1 MKKGLTYISERTGQW
16 RYANNQETE
25 EWVQQTSTY
34 IPLVEIKRGQPVSV
48 ATIKDLEI
56 IANGDDALF
65 EALKNSSD
73 TYVVLTNPSRHE
85 GTIGLALEYTRGEFS
100 IEDGKL
106 VTSEKIHI
114 LTNGKYIEDRDYYA
128 NAFTEADEETVDVTN
143 EEYWPEFF
151 NDYEN
156 SIGKKIYIKGDAD
169 GILTL
174 VPEEAYL
181 AYNNVIVIGFVS
193 DANIKNGEKQL
204 NIGAIEVQILGDDRG
219 SLDSTIFEGILGE
232 DVTIGYQHSQTNGEV
247 CSYTKLFALG
257 ADDDEKFKFS
267 FNFFEDQNK
276 TLPRGFIAIQRLD
289 GATAYVCVNGEV
301 TEEEVINGE
310 SWSAKDRAFVQ
321 VAQYYSAISEKPN
334 TVLGVLDGDP
344 TAKVVAPA
352 GLETYL
358 SNAFAAVSAGK
369 IKSLKDGAIHEAKA
383 LNLIPSQDVG
393 VYKFEADDVGGTYEV
408 YVSSNLL
415 EVITGLYIASR
426 GANYNKGYAVL
437 ADIRFATRQNLI
449 GVYNSGKTGLIKQ
462 GTRAIFLKQ
471 GLFTDPTAPYEPGAT
486 YYLGSHGNV
495 FQVPQ
500 EFYNSIVQVGVA
512 QTDKTLVVA
521 CDNPRKFNIGDLP
534 VGYMK
539 PSVHGHAE
547 YGFWLMDG
555 KTPHK
560 TADAPHLLKNLLEFY
575 DKSELDIR
583 VRAFGA
589 DGNSDF
595 AESFIIP
602 QVNYKSRFSEEN
614 TTGYVAAQIK
624 WLPEAVYKEL
634 PRTPFVRRLV
644 KLTGDDKKST
654 IPDIDITS
662 LMIYG
667 PDEDR
672 MQVPD
677 LEALDIKLFVDVDKT
692 STSRNWVQLEPGFHT
707 INNFEYYGFKWTVKQ
722 IDKVDASHPYGTYVL
737 RAVYSGTENED
748 TEHLDDNVLGVC
760 MQADPFAPP
769 VPLAGYEAKIFITK
783 HDYYSRQFDVEN
795 LFGDYVKESVT
806 DAAGNPWEGNAVS
819 GSAVRKDI
827 KYKVRTD
834 RLAISDA
841 ENNDGT
847 VDAYL
852 KSIYVQSVK
861 DDIEETNVN
870 NINPQERNRFLNGR
884 KVQSDIRFSNPTG
897 NDVWNLDYFRGA
909 LEYFTSDETVN
920 ENNLEA
926 RIANRPFALMPY
938 FIFGK
943 HESAKV
949 ADVEL
954 LKTLGAQDSVEY
966 PHGIVNKGFRG
977 TLNARQLQGAHLGY
991 GEYIFSQNADDTVNA
1006 EDSGRELGHTTIT
1019 IPYIQKYDNRYTMR
1033 IGNVLKYYHGTNLL
1047 DTEELSLNESDGI
1060 LSKKHTFYPNVNT
1073 YKETFSG
1080 LTLKVDN
1087 ENDEF
1092 DFLVSNSDTDF
1103 ANVRAKEYLT
1113 PSSIR
1118 YKYLLHSYQ
1127 NENADT
1133 TYLTEYSAKD
1143 KTSTFDEPMNE
1154 ALQAIYELPLATFQY
1169 NRNFEKVAD
1178 YDKDSYFKR
1187 FFGIIVEQTANTSKK
1202 FKTEETIKNA
1212 TSVDDVEYTYTD
1224 AEKESISEYIKLL
1237 TDDKE
1242 ASLNTNNAIGIL
1254 LKAAKETQER
1264 LLNLEVST
1272 YGKDSPTL
1280 PGADEKNE
1288 NFKANDQKS
1297 TVAGLNRLVKALCRE
1312 VFQDADPSNIDGKG
1326 AWSEDS
1332 ENYSRLDMLDKEVNG
1347 ENAKDDDGQST
1358 RITLAD
1364 VTTYP
1369 DDASVTQEVSTPR
1382 AVVKDTANDDD
1393 FDTAQEYINEVNYTE
1408 VDGTSDKFDGLNDAV
1423 NRIVAKLNTLTADVK
1438 GSDNIKNRPLMLD
1451 YIRQTLETILREI
1464 YDDSN
1469 ATSKT
1474 LEASAYKKTN
1484 VSRIDRLVQSLFN
1497 FDLDTVTKEGTF
1509 KNFNGKDLKYK
1520 VTSETEDNNPTEVAA
1535 LSPESI
1541 EELNETASIIDV
1553 IIQLLTGDEK
1563 TLVRTDYKT
1572 WKDRDITTD
1581 GYKVTVTGEN
1591 GEGVSYN
1598 PTSEGFFDNNKLTL
1612 NHESI
1617 VSRLDTIEKVLQ
1629 LLSLKVQNKLD
1640 FRTIS
1645 VRTDASPYYNVTS
1658 IDDFFNYVE
1667 NVFGITFE
1675 KDGFYATERKSSIKA
1690 ESIKTVQGKDNKKT
1704 ALDLYNIV
1712 YDAVK
1717 RIKNNEWALKYNEVV
1732 LGSDYDD
1739 YLDTN
1744 RTKDTYELLEESAP
1758 THTKDYTVTSDMK
1771 AILKLLYGADKEP
1784 DANDNNNHTI
1794 YDHFKVANEKADNF
1808 VHSSVDNGV
1817 SVLDELYTKLY
1828 TVPTINGA
1836 DGKATTG
1843 DYNSRSGYSTL
1854 RYDPMSPRGVVPSS
1868 DENNPSLLGMGR
1880 RSKFIAQAGK
1890 DAPLSRIDI
1899 LENEV
1904 KAIYRLVGFG
1914 STAHD
1919 SYYNGK
1925 LTFGIGS
1932 AVPSELWGSDVVSS
1946 NPADNNGKIVSING
1960 SEKDDIHNRYH
1971 EIDLTTSKENIFH
1984 LSAIAVQ
1991 AYYNTVDIADLLTSK
2006 DSNGNRVAAVYEKA
2020 EQPDDKADTKYQNV
2034 EGNLQETVIKSS
2046 YKDAYKSYSIF
2057 ESIQKALYYAAKINK
2072 DLIDF
2077 KKDVYKDR
2085 DERIE
2090 NDKQI
2095 WAVLGDEYNFNDKG
2109 VELEDKTK
2117 TVSSRLIS
2125 IENTI
2130 ENTIEKDITPT
2141 VTDNKEK
2148 IAKLR
2153 EELGKSDDASGSKT
2167 VYGRVK
2173 ALEDA
2178 EQAIT
2183 AITKSLENTDT
2194 AAGVTFVNKTEK
2206 DEVYKNLE
2214 GSSVQDDP
2222 DDIEDVVL
2230 ATKASV
2236 EILVQAAVTE
2246 LQNEM
2251 TAAIQNNRKLAAMMA
2266 YMKCDDIKA
2275 NANAVQFVRSGGNWS
2290 GYDMQEKELAFTVGN
2305 GTTGRLAAAD
2315 TYKKYCG
2322 EDMIEIELEDYVD
2335 HLKFKAYVPYKADIT
2350 ANGMY
2355 ENQSFKYGSGNH
2367 ATSLDDDSYTV
2378 IID

>member
-48 ATIKDLEI
+48 VTIKDLEI
-56 IANGDDALF
+56 VAKGDNALF

-85 GTIGLALEYTRGEFS
+85 STIGLALEYTKGEFS
-100 IEDGKL
+100 INKDGEL
-106 VTSEKIHI
+106 VTSDKIHI
-114 LTNGKYIEDRDYYA
+114 LTNGKYIEDKDYYA

-143 EEYWPEFF
+143 EEYWPDFF

-181 AYNNVIVIGFVS
+181 AYNNVIVLGFVS
-193 DANIKNGEKQL
+193 DANINNGEKQL

-219 SLDSTIFEGILGE
+219 SLDATIFEGILGE
-232 DVTIGYQHSQTNGEV
+232 DVTIGRRYSQINGEI

-267 FNFFEDQNK
+267 FNFFEDQEK
-276 TLPRGFIAIQRLD
+276 ALPKGFIAIQRLD
-289 GATAYVCVNGEV
+289 GATAYVCVNGKV
-301 TEEEVINGE
+301 TEDEVINQEG
-310 SWSAKDRAFVQ
+310 WSAKDRAFVQ
-321 VAQYYSAISEKPN
+321 VAQYYSAISGKPN
-334 TVLGVLDGDP
+334 TVLGVLDENP
-344 TAKVVAPA
+344 KAKVVAPA

-369 IKSLKDGAIHEAKA
+369 IKSLKDGVEHEAKA
-383 LNLIPSQDVG
+383 LNLLPSQDVG
-393 VYKFEADDVGGTYEV
+393 VYKLEADDVGGTYEV

-471 GLFTDPTAPYEPGAT
+471 GLFTDPTSPYEPGAT
-486 YYLGSHGNV
+486 YYLGSHGNI

-512 QTDKTLVVA
+512 QTEKTLIVS
-521 CDNPRKFNIGDLP
+521 CDNSRKFNIGDLP

-539 PSVHGHAE
+539 PSVHGQAE
-547 YGFWLMDG
+547 FGFWLMDG

-560 TADAPHLLKNLLEFY
+560 VDDAPHLLKNLLEFY
-575 DKSELDIR
+575 DKSELD
-583 VRAFGA
+583 VKKRAFGA

-614 TTGYVAAQIK
+614 ETGYVAAQIK
-624 WLPEAVYKEL
+624 WLPEAVYKEM

-644 KLTGDDKKST
+644 TLAGDDKKAT

-707 INNFEYYGFKWTVKQ
+707 VNNFEYYGFKWTVKQ
-722 IDKVDASHPYGTYVL
+722 IDKVDVSHPYGTYVL
-737 RAVYSGTENED
+737 HAVYSGTENED
-748 TEHLDDNVLGVC
+748 TEILDDSVLGVC

-769 VPLAGYEAKIFITK
+769 VSLAGFEAKVFVTK

-795 LFGDYVKESVT
+795 LFGDYVKESIT
-806 DAAGNPWEGNAVS
+806 DATGKPWEGNAVS

-834 RLAISDA
+834 YLEMSD
-841 ENNDGT
+841 EDTVGGT
-847 VDAYL
+847 VEAYL
-852 KSIYVQSVK
+852 KNIYVQSAK
-861 DDIEETNVN
+861 DEIEETNVN
-870 NINPQERNRFLNGR
+870 NIEPQVRNKFLNER
-884 KVQSDIRFSNPTG
+884 KVQSDIRFSNPSG
-897 NDVWNLDYFRGA
+897 IDVWNLDYFRGA
-909 LEYFTSDETVN
+909 LEYFTSDANVTEA
-920 ENNLEA
+920 NLEA
-926 RIANRPFALMPY
+926 RIANRPLALMPY
-938 FIFGK
+938 FIFRN
-943 HESAKV
+943 HENAKV
-949 ADVEL
+949 ADAEL
-954 LKTLGAQDSVEY
+954 LKTLDAQDSVEY
-966 PHGIVNKGFRG
+966 PHGIVNKGYRG

-991 GEYIFSQNADDTVNA
+991 GEYIFSQNADDTINT
-1006 EDSGRELGHTTIT
+1006 EDSGAELGHTTIT
-1019 IPYIQKYDNRYTMR
+1019 IPYIQKYDNKYTMR
-1033 IGNVLKYYHGTNLL
+1033 IGNVLKHYHGTHLL

-1060 LSKKHTFYPNVNT
+1060 LTKKHTLYPNVVT
-1073 YKETFSG
+1073 YKETFGG
-1080 LTLKVDN
+1080 LTIKIDN

-1092 DFLVSNSDTDF
+1092 DFLKGNSDDDF
-1103 ANVRAKEYLT
+1103 VTVKALNLI

-1133 TYLTEYSAKD
+1133 SYLTDYSAKN

-1169 NRNFEKVAD
+1169 NRNFEKEAT

-1202 FKTEETIKNA
+1202 FKTSEDPIKNK
-1212 TSVDDVEYTYTD
+1212 TSVDEVEYTYTD
-1224 AEKESISEYIKLL
+1224 DERESISEYIKLL
-1237 TDDKE
+1237 TDDKD

-1280 PGADEKNE
+1280 PGADTLNDD
-1288 NFKANDQKS
+1288 FKANDQKS

-1312 VFQDADPSNIDGKG
+1312 VFQDADPSNIDDKG
-1326 AWSEDS
+1326 AWGPDS
-1332 ENYSRLDMLDKEVNG
+1332 TNYSRLDMLDKEVNG
-1347 ENAKDDDGQST
+1347 EKAKDDDKQST
-1358 RITLAD
+1358 RIPLAD

-1369 DDASVTQEVSTPR
+1369 KDASVTQEVDTPR
-1382 AVVKDTANDDD
+1382 AVVKDAANDDD
-1393 FDTAQEYINEVNYTE
+1393 FDTAQEYVKDVNYTT
-1408 VDGTSDKFDGLNDAV
+1408 VDGSSDKFDGLNDAV
-1423 NRIVAKLNTLTADVK
+1423 NRIVAKLNTLTKDVV

-1451 YIRQTLETILREI
+1451 YIRQTLETILRDV
-1464 YDDSN
+1464 YDDN
-1469 ATSKT
+1469 TATST
-1474 LEASAYKKTN
+1474 ALEAGAYKKTK

-1497 FDLDTVTKEGTF
+1497 FDLNTVTKEATF
-1509 KNFNGKDLKYK
+1509 TEFNNKELKYK
-1520 VTSETEDNNPTEVAA
+1520 VTSEDEGNKPTEVAA
-1535 LSPESI
+1535 LSPESLK
-1541 EELNETASIIDV
+1541 ELNETASIIDV

-1563 TLVRTDYKT
+1563 ELVRTDYKA
-1572 WKDRDITTD
+1572 WSDRKITTD
-1581 GYKVTVTGEN
+1581 GYKETVTGED
-1591 GEGVSYN
+1591 GKGVSYD
-1598 PTSEGFFDNNKLTL
+1598 PADHFANNKLTL

-1629 LLSLKVQNKLD
+1629 LLSLKVQNQLD
-1640 FRTIS
+1640 FRTITA
-1645 VRTDASPYYNVTS
+1645 RTDASPYHNVTS

-1675 KDGFYATERKSSIKA
+1675 KNGFYATERKSNIKA

-1704 ALDLYNIV
+1704 TLDLYNIV

-1739 YLDTN
+1739 YLDTKQN
-1744 RTKDTYELLEESAP
+1744 KDTYESLDESAP
-1758 THTKDYTVTSDMK
+1758 TYTKDYTVTSDMK
-1771 AILKLLYGADKEP
+1771 AVLKLLYGKDNE
-1784 DANDNNNHTI
+1784 ANVDDQNNHTT
-1794 YDHFKVANEKADNF
+1794 YKHFKVANEKTDDF
-1808 VHSSVDNGV
+1808 VHSAIDGGV

-1828 TVPTINGA
+1828 TVPTIRDA
-1836 DGKATTG
+1836 DGKVTTG
-1843 DYNSRSGYSTL
+1843 DYNSRENYSSL

-1868 DENNPSLLGMGR
+1868 DANNTSLLGMGR
-1880 RSKFIAQAGK
+1880 RSKFIAQAGT

-1904 KAIYRLVGFG
+1904 KAIYNLVGFG
-1914 STAHD
+1914 STAHN
-1919 SYYNGK
+1919 SYYNGN
-1925 LTFGIGS
+1925 LTFKLGS
-1932 AVPSELWGSDVVSS
+1932 TAKPSELWGEDDISTD
-1946 NPADNNGKIVSING
+1946 PKDNNGVVVSING
-1960 SEKDDIHNRYH
+1960 SEADDIHNRYH
-1971 EIDLTTSKENIFH
+1971 EIDLTASGASGFH
-1984 LSAIAVQ
+1984 LSAIALQ
-1991 AYYNTVDIADLLTSK
+1991 AYYNTVDIADLLAEKDPNTGKRVASVYTKAKK
-2006 DSNGNRVAAVYEKA
+2006 DSIKAA
-2020 EQPDDKADTKYQNV
+2020 TGYQNV
-2034 EGNLQETVIKSS
+2034 TGNLKETVIESS
-2046 YKDAYKSYSIF
+2046 YAAEYKSYSIF
-2057 ESIQKALYYAAKINK
+2057 ASIQKALDYAAA
-2072 DLIDF
+2072 IDTALMNF
-2077 KKDVYKDR
+2077 KKDVLEDR
-2085 DERIE
+2085 DARIE

-2095 WAVLGDEYNFNDKG
+2095 WAAIGENYKFDVKATKNTISKRLTDIEDAIGDEKTADTIKFRIKTNEDDIAELRAELGDSTN
-2109 VELEDKTK
+2109 KT
-2117 TVSSRLIS
+2117 
-2125 IENTI
+2125 
-2130 ENTIEKDITPT
+2130 D
-2141 VTDNKEK
+2141 
-2148 IAKLR
+2148 
-2153 EELGKSDDASGSKT
+2153 KT
-2167 VYGRVK
+2167 VYERIET
-2173 ALEDA
+2173 LETA
-2178 EQAIT
+2178 EE
-2183 AITKSLENTDT
+2183 AITKSLNNTDVED
-2194 AAGVTFVNKTEK
+2194 AAFVDKTEA
-2206 DEVYKNLE
+2206 DVVYKALQ
-2214 GSSVQDDP
+2214 GSTAKDVEDDR
-2222 DDIEDVVL
+2222 EEVVL

-2236 EILVQAAVTE
+2236 ETLVQNAVAE
-2246 LQNEM
+2246 LQSEM
-2251 TAAIQNNRKLAAMMA
+2251 TKAIQNNRKLAAMMA
-2266 YMKCDDIKA
+2266 YMKCDDIEA
-2275 NANAVQFVRSGGNWS
+2275 SESAVKFVRSGGSWD
-2290 GYDMQEKELAFTVGN
+2290 GYDMQESTLAFEFGN
-2305 GTTGRLAAAD
+2305 GTTGKL
-2315 TYKKYCG
+2315 TIGENGHKTFCG
-2322 EDMIEIELEDYVD
+2322 EDMIEIELDDYVD
-2335 HLKFKAYVPYKADIT
+2335 HLKFKAYVPYKADVT
-2350 ANGMY
+2350 AKGTY
-2355 ENQSFKYGSGNH
+2355 ANQTFTYGSNNN

-2378 IID
+2378 RIY

>member
-1 MKKGLTYISERTGQW
+1 MKRGLTYISERTGQW

-48 ATIKDLEI
+48 ATIKDLKKV
-56 IANGDDALF
+56 AGDNEELF

-73 TYVVLTNPSRHE
+73 SYVVLTNPSRHE
-85 GTIGLALEYTRGEFS
+85 STIGLALEYTDGTFS
-100 IEDGKL
+100 FEDGEL

-114 LTNGKYIEDRDYYA
+114 LTNGKYIEDKDYYA
-128 NAFTEADEETVDVTN
+128 NAFTEAEEESIDVTDK
-143 EEYWPEFF
+143 EYWPEFF
-151 NDYEN
+151 DDYEN
-156 SIGKKIYIKGDAD
+156 SIGKKIYIKGNAD
-169 GILTL
+169 GVLTL
-174 VPEEAYL
+174 DPEEAYL
-181 AYNNVIVIGFVS
+181 AYNNVITIGFVA
-193 DANIKNGEKQL
+193 DAKIKNGENQL
-204 NIGAIEVQILGDDRG
+204 NVGAIEVQILGDDRG

-232 DVTIGYQHSQTNGEV
+232 DVTIGHKYSQINGEIS
-247 CSYTKLFALG
+247 SYTKLFALG

-267 FNFFEDQNK
+267 FNFFEDQTK
-276 TLPRGFIAIQRLD
+276 FLPKGFIAIQRID

-301 TEEEVINGE
+301 TEDNVINDE

-321 VAQYYSAISEKPN
+321 VALYYSAISGKPN
-334 TVLGVLDGDP
+334 TILGVLDGDP
-344 TAKVVAPA
+344 KATVKAPEN
-352 GLETYL
+352 LKEYL
-358 SNAFAAVSAGK
+358 SEAFAAVSAGK
-369 IKSLKDGAIHEAKA
+369 ITSLKDGAIHEAKS
-383 LNLIPSQDVG
+383 LNLIPSQVAG
-393 VYKFEADDVGGTYEV
+393 VYKLEADDVGGTYEV

-415 EVITGLYIASR
+415 EVITGLYVASR

-471 GLFTDPTAPYEPGAT
+471 GLFTVPTATYEPGAT
-486 YYLGSHGNV
+486 YYLGSHGNI

-575 DKSELDIR
+575 DESELDIR

-602 QVNYKSRFSEEN
+602 QVKYKSRFSDEN

-624 WLPEAVYKEL
+624 WLPEAVYKEM

-644 KLTGDDKKST
+644 TLEGDDDKKKTT

-677 LEALDIKLFVDVDKT
+677 LEALDIKLFVDIDKT
-692 STSRNWVQLEPGFHT
+692 SNSRNWVQLEPGFHVV
-707 INNFEYYGFKWTVKQ
+707 NNFEYYGFKWTVKQ

-748 TEHLDDNVLGVC
+748 TEHPDDSVLGIC

-769 VPLAGYEAKIFITK
+769 VPLAGYEAKVFVTK
-783 HDYYSRQFDVEN
+783 HDYYSRQFDAEN

-806 DAAGNPWEGNAVS
+806 DAAENPWGGYAVS

-841 ENNDGT
+841 ESNEGT

-852 KSIYVQSVK
+852 KSIYVQSVN
-861 DDIEETNVN
+861 DDIDETDVN
-870 NINPQERNRFLNGR
+870 SIDPQVRNRFLNRR
-884 KVQSDIRFSNPTG
+884 KVQSDIRFSNPKG
-897 NDVWNLDYFRGA
+897 NNVWYLDYFRGT

-920 ENNLEA
+920 ENRLEA

-949 ADVEL
+949 VNEDT
-954 LKTLGAQDSVEY
+954 LKKLEYDDSVLY
-966 PHGIVNKGFRG
+966 PHGIVNTGYNG
-977 TLNARQLQGAHLGY
+977 TLNASQLQGAHLGY
-991 GEYIFSQNADDTVNA
+991 GEYIFSQNAGDTLKSEDD
-1006 EDSGRELGHTTIT
+1006 GRKNGSTNIT
-1019 IPYIQKYDNRYTMR
+1019 IPYIQKYETGTKKDYIMR
-1033 IGNVLKYYHGTNLL
+1033 IGNVLKHYHSTDLL
-1047 DTEELSLNESDGI
+1047 DTEELSLNESDHI
-1060 LSKKHTFYPNVNT
+1060 LTKKHAFYPKVNT
-1073 YKETFSG
+1073 YKETFGG

-1087 ENDEF
+1087 ERKEF
-1092 DFLVSNSDTDF
+1092 DFLVGNSDDDF
-1103 ANVRAKEYLT
+1103 ATVKALNLT

-1127 NENADT
+1127 NENADK
-1133 TYLTEYSAKD
+1133 TYLNDYPEKD
-1143 KTSTFDEPMNE
+1143 KRDFQEPMNE

-1169 NRNFEKVAD
+1169 NRNFDAD
-1178 YDKDSYFKR
+1178 YNKDSYFKR

-1202 FKTEETIKNA
+1202 FKTEEAIKNA
-1212 TSVDDVEYTYTD
+1212 TSVDNVEYTYTAD
-1224 AEKESISEYIKLL
+1224 EKESISEYLKLL

-1242 ASLNTNNAIGIL
+1242 VSLNTNNAIGIL

-1280 PGADEKNE
+1280 PGDDVENK
-1288 NFKANDQKS
+1288 NFKENDQKS
-1297 TVAGLNRLVKALCRE
+1297 TVAGLNRLVRALCRE
-1312 VFQDADPSNIDGKG
+1312 VFQDADPSNIDDKG

-1347 ENAKDDDGQST
+1347 EAAKDDDGQST
-1358 RITLAD
+1358 RIQLD
-1364 VTTYP
+1364 NVTTYP
-1369 DDASVTQEVSTPR
+1369 DDASVTQNVTISR
-1382 AVVKDTANDDD
+1382 DFVKDTANDND
-1393 FDTAQEYINEVNYTE
+1393 FDTAQEYIKEVTYSEVNGE
-1408 VDGTSDKFDGLNDAV
+1408 SEGFDGLNDAV

-1469 ATSKT
+1469 ATSDALK
-1474 LEASAYKKTN
+1474 EGAYTKKN

-1497 FDLDTVTKEGTF
+1497 FDLNTVNKEGSL
-1509 KNFNGKDLKYK
+1509 KGNFNGKLLKYN
-1520 VTSETEDNNPTEVAA
+1520 TSEDTESGSPTEVAA
-1535 LSPESI
+1535 LSPVSL
-1541 EELNETASIIDV
+1541 EELNKTASIIDV
-1553 IIQLLTGDEK
+1553 IIQLLTDDGK
-1563 TLVRTDYKT
+1563 TLVRTDHKT
-1572 WKDRDITTD
+1572 WKDRNITAD

-1598 PTSEGFFDNNKLTL
+1598 PDSEGFFDNNKLTL

-1617 VSRLDTIEKVLQ
+1617 VSRLDTIEKALQ

-1640 FRTIS
+1640 FRTITQ
-1645 VRTDASPYYNVTS
+1645 RTDASPYPNVTS

-1675 KDGFYATERKSSIKA
+1675 KNGFYATERKQGIKA
-1690 ESIKTVQGKDNKKT
+1690 ESIKEIQGKDNKKET
-1704 ALDLYNIV
+1704 LDLYNII

-1744 RTKDTYELLEESAP
+1744 RNKDTYELLEESAP

-1784 DANDNNNHTI
+1784 DANDNNNHTT

-1868 DENNPSLLGMGR
+1868 DENPSLLGMGR
-1880 RSKFIAQAGK
+1880 RNKFIAQNGE

-1914 STAHD
+1914 STAHN
-1919 SYYNGK
+1919 SYYDGR
-1925 LTFGIGS
+1925 LVFGLS
-1932 AVPSELWGSDVVSS
+1932 SNAVPSELWGSNVISS
-1946 NPADNNGKIVSING
+1946 NPADNNGKVVSING
-1960 SEKDDIHNRYH
+1960 SEDDGVHNRYH
-1971 EIDLTTSKENIFH
+1971 EIDLTTSEAKIFH

-1991 AYYNTVDIADLLTSK
+1991 AYYNTVDIADLLAEK
-2006 DSNGNRVAAVYEKA
+2006 DSNGKRIASVYEKA
-2020 EQPDDKADTKYQNV
+2020 AQADIKADTKYQNV
-2034 EGNLQETVIKSS
+2034 EGNLKETVITSS
-2046 YKDAYKSYSIF
+2046 YKNAYKSYSIF
-2057 ESIQKALYYAAKINK
+2057 ESIKTLLKYAADIDK
-2072 DLIDF
+2072 DSMNF
-2077 KKDVYKDR
+2077 KKDVLQDR
-2085 DERIE
+2085 DVRIE

-2095 WAVLGDEYNFNDKG
+2095 WAALGDNYSFKNDG
-2109 VELEDKTK
+2109 TEITEG
-2117 TVSSRLIS
+2117 TVSDRLTS
-2125 IENTI
+2125 IENEIGDETTQ
-2130 ENTIEKDITPT
+2130 NTIKFRIKTNEGDIA
-2141 VTDNKEK
+2141 D
-2148 IAKLR
+2148 LR
-2153 EELGKSDDASGSKT
+2153 AELGDSENKTEKT
-2167 VYGRVK
+2167 VYERI
-2173 ALEDA
+2173 ATLETA
-2178 EQAIT
+2178 EE
-2183 AITKSLENTDT
+2183 AITKSLNNTDAEDAKFT
-2194 AAGVTFVNKTEK
+2194 DKTEA
-2206 DEVYKNLE
+2206 DAVYKELK
-2214 GSSVQDDP
+2214 SSSAKDD
-2222 DDIEDVVL
+2222 DGDKEDVVF

-2236 EILVQAAVTE
+2236 ESLVQKAVTE
-2246 LQNEM
+2246 LQLEM
-2251 TAAIQNNRKLAAMMA
+2251 TAAIQNNRKLAVMMA

-2275 NANAVQFVRSGGNWS
+2275 NDKAVQFVRSGESWN
-2290 GYDMQEKELAFTVGN
+2290 GYDMQEKELAFIIGS
-2305 GTTGRLAAAD
+2305 GTTGRLAAGD
-2315 TYKKYCG
+2315 HKKYCG

-2350 ANGMY
+2350 ANELY
-2355 ENQSFKYGSGNH
+2355 ANQTFNYGSGNH
-2367 ATSLDDDSYTV
+2367 ATSLDDDSFTV

>member
-1 MKKGLTYISERTGQW
+1 MKRGLTYISERTGQW

-48 ATIKDLEI
+48 ATIKDLKI
-56 IANGDDALF
+56 IAGKNEALF

-73 TYVVLTNPSRHE
+73 SYVVLTNPSRHE
-85 GTIGLALEYTRGEFS
+85 STIGLALEYTDGAFS
-100 IEDGKL
+100 FEDGEL

-128 NAFTEADEETVDVTN
+128 NAFTEADEEYIDVTN
-143 EEYWPEFF
+143 EEYWPDFF

-169 GILTL
+169 GLLTL

-181 AYNNVIVIGFVS
+181 AYNNVITIGFVS
-193 DANIKNGEKQL
+193 DANVNNGEKQL

-219 SLDSTIFEGILGE
+219 SLDSTIFEGVLGE
-232 DVTIGYQHSQTNGEV
+232 DVTIGHQHSQINGEI

-267 FNFFEDQNK
+267 FNFFENPNK
-276 TLPRGFIAIQRLD
+276 FLPKGFIAIQRID

-301 TEEEVINGE
+301 NEDDVINEE

-321 VAQYYSAISEKPN
+321 VARYYSAISGKPN
-334 TVLGVLDGDP
+334 TILGVLDEDP
-344 TAKVVAPA
+344 TAEVVAPA

-369 IKSLKDGAIHEAKA
+369 ITSLKDGAIHEAKA
-383 LNLIPSQDVG
+383 LNLIPSQVAG
-393 VYKFEADDVGGTYEV
+393 VYKLEADDVGGTYEV

-415 EVITGLYIASR
+415 EVITGLYVASR

-471 GLFTDPTAPYEPGAT
+471 GLFTDTTAPYEPGAT
-486 YYLGSHGNV
+486 YYLGSHGNI

-560 TADAPHLLKNLLEFY
+560 TADATHLLKNLLEFY
-575 DKSELDIR
+575 DKSELDIKI
-583 VRAFGA
+583 RAFGA
-589 DGNSDF
+589 DGNSDY

-624 WLPEAVYKEL
+624 WLPEAVYKEM

-644 KLTGDDKKST
+644 TLEGDEKKKTT

-677 LEALDIKLFVDVDKT
+677 LEALDIKLFVDIDKT
-692 STSRNWVQLEPGFHT
+692 STSRNWVQLEPGFHVV
-707 INNFEYYGFKWTVKQ
+707 NNFEYYGFKWTVKQ

-748 TEHLDDNVLGVC
+748 TEHPDDSVLGVC

-769 VPLAGYEAKIFITK
+769 VPLAGYEAKVFVTK
-783 HDYYSRQFDVEN
+783 HDYYSRQFDAEN

-806 DAAGNPWEGNAVS
+806 DAAGNPWGGYAVS

-827 KYKVRTD
+827 KNKVSTD
-834 RLAISDA
+834 NLVISD
-841 ENNDGT
+841 EGSEEGT

-861 DDIEETNVN
+861 DDIEETEVN
-870 NINPQERNRFLNGR
+870 DIVPNERNKFLNGR

-897 NDVWNLDYFRGA
+897 SDVWNLDYFRGA
-909 LEYFTSDETVN
+909 LEYFTSDTTIN
-920 ENNLEA
+920 KENNLEE

-949 ADVEL
+949 ADIEL
-954 LKTLGAQDSVEY
+954 LKSLGAQDSVEY
-966 PHGIVNKGFRG
+966 PHGIVNTGYNG
-977 TLNARQLQGAHLGY
+977 TLNASQLQGAHLGY
-991 GEYIFSQNADDTVNA
+991 GEYIFSQNADDPFNN
-1006 EDSGRELGHTTIT
+1006 EDSGRELGKTTIT
-1019 IPYIQKYDNRYTMR
+1019 IPYIQKFGTPANYIMR
-1033 IGNVLKYYHGTNLL
+1033 IGNVLKHYHSTNLL
-1047 DTEELSLNESDGI
+1047 DTEELSLNESKGI
-1060 LSKKHTFYPNVNT
+1060 LTNKHSFYNGVNT
-1073 YKETFSG
+1073 YKETFGG

-1087 ENDEF
+1087 EKGEF
-1092 DFLVSNSDTDF
+1092 DFLVGSSDSEF
-1103 ANVRAKEYLT
+1103 AAVKALSFT

-1127 NENADT
+1127 NENADK
-1133 TYLTEYSAKD
+1133 TYLNDYPEKD
-1143 KTSTFDEPMNE
+1143 KRKDFQEPMNE

-1169 NRNFEKVAD
+1169 NRNFLKEEN
-1178 YDKDSYFKR
+1178 YDKNSYFKR
-1187 FFGIIVEQTANTSKK
+1187 FFGIIVEQTARTSQK
-1202 FKTEETIKNA
+1202 FKTEEAIKNA
-1212 TSVDDVEYTYTD
+1212 TSVDNVEYTYTAD
-1224 AEKESISEYIKLL
+1224 EKESISEYLKIL

-1297 TVAGLNRLVKALCRE
+1297 TVAGLNRLVRALCRE
-1312 VFQDADPSNIDGKG
+1312 VFQDADPNNTDDKG
-1326 AWSEDS
+1326 AWSDGS
-1332 ENYSRLDMLDKEVNG
+1332 VNYSRLDMLDKEVNG
-1347 ENAKDDDGQST
+1347 EAAQDDDGQST
-1358 RITLAD
+1358 RIQLAD

-1369 DDASVTQEVSTPR
+1369 DDASETQNVTISR
-1382 AVVKDTANDDD
+1382 DFVKDADNDND
-1393 FDTAQEYINEVNYTE
+1393 FDTAQKYINEVTYTTANGE
-1408 VDGTSDKFDGLNDAV
+1408 SEGFDGLNDAV

-1464 YDDSN
+1464 YDDSS
-1469 ATSKT
+1469 ATSKA
-1474 LEASAYKKTN
+1474 LEEGAYKKTN

-1497 FDLDTVTKEGTF
+1497 FDLNTVNKEGSLEG
-1509 KNFNGKDLKYK
+1509 NFNGKLLKYN
-1520 VTSETEDNNPTEVAA
+1520 TSEDTESGSPTEVAA
-1535 LSPESI
+1535 LSPESL

-1563 TLVRTDYKT
+1563 TLVRTTYKR
-1572 WKDRDITTD
+1572 WKDRGLTTD
-1581 GYKVTVTGEN
+1581 GYKETVLGEN

-1598 PTSEGFFDNNKLTL
+1598 PTSEGFFENNKLTL
-1612 NHESI
+1612 NNESI

-1629 LLSLKVQNKLD
+1629 LLSLKVQNQLD
-1640 FRTIS
+1640 FRTITQ
-1645 VRTDASPYYNVTS
+1645 RNDASPYPNVTS

-1675 KDGFYATERKSSIKA
+1675 KNGFYATERNQGVKA
-1690 ESIKTVQGKDNKKT
+1690 ESIKNIIGKEGKKT
-1704 ALDLYNIV
+1704 TSFDLYNII

-1744 RTKDTYELLEESAP
+1744 RTKDNYEPLEESDP
-1758 THTKDYTVTSDMK
+1758 TYTKDYTVTSDMK

-1784 DANDNNNHTI
+1784 DANDNNNHTT

-1868 DENNPSLLGMGR
+1868 DETPSLLGMGR
-1880 RSKFIAQAGK
+1880 RSKFIAQAGE

-1914 STAHD
+1914 SKAHN
-1919 SYYNGK
+1919 SYYDGK

-1932 AVPSELWGSDVVSS
+1932 SVPSELWGSAVISS
-1946 NPADNNGKIVSING
+1946 NPADNNGKVVSING
-1960 SEKDDIHNRYH
+1960 SEADGIHNRYH
-1971 EIDLTTSKENIFH
+1971 EIDLTTSEAKVFH

-2006 DSNGNRVAAVYEKA
+2006 DSNGKRVAAVYEKA
-2020 EQPDDKADTKYQNV
+2020 EQPDDKAITKYQNV

-2057 ESIQKALYYAAKINK
+2057 ESIKTLLGYAVKINK
-2072 DLIDF
+2072 DLMDF
-2077 KKDVYKDR
+2077 KKDVLQDR
-2085 DERIE
+2085 DVRIE

-2095 WAVLGDEYNFNDKG
+2095 WAILGDNYRFNDEG
-2109 VELEDKTK
+2109 TELEDKTQ
-2117 TVSSRLIS
+2117 TVSSRLTS
-2125 IENTI
+2125 IEPVVK
-2130 ENTIEKDITPT
+2130 ENKD
-2141 VTDNKEK
+2141 N
-2148 IAKLR
+2148 IADLR
-2153 EELGKSDDASGSKT
+2153 EELGSKDNKKEKT
-2167 VYGRVK
+2167 VYQRIK
-2173 ALEDA
+2173 ELEDV
-2178 EQAIT
+2178 EL

-2194 AAGVTFVNKTEK
+2194 AAGVTFVDKTDK
-2206 DEVYKNLE
+2206 DEVYKKLQ
-2214 GSSVQDDP
+2214 GSLVQDDP
-2222 DDIEDVVL
+2222 NDKDNVVL

-2236 EILVQAAVTE
+2236 ETLVQAAVTE
-2246 LQNEM
+2246 LQTEM
-2251 TAAIQNNRKLAAMMA
+2251 KLAIQNNRKLAAMMA

-2275 NANAVQFVRSGGNWS
+2275 NANAVEFVRSGGNWS

-2305 GTTGRLAAAD
+2305 GTTGRLAAS
-2315 TYKKYCG
+2315 TRTKYCG

-2335 HLKFKAYVPYKADIT
+2335 HLKFKAYVPYKAEIS

-2355 ENQSFKYGSGNH
+2355 ENQTFKYGSNNN
-2367 ATSLDDDSYTV
+2367 ATSLDDDSYIV
-2378 IID
+2378 KIY

>member
-25 EWVQQTSTY
+25 EWVQQLSTY
-34 IPLVEIKRGQPVSV
+34 IPLVKIKRGQPVSV

-56 IANGDDALF
+56 IAKGDDALF

-73 TYVVLTNPSRHE
+73 SYVVLTNPSRHE
-85 GTIGLALEYTRGEFS
+85 STIGLALEYTDGAFSFENGE
-100 IEDGKL
+100 L

-128 NAFTEADEETVDVTN
+128 NAFTEADEEAVDVTN

-156 SIGKKIYIKGDAD
+156 SIGKKIYIKGDSD

-174 VPEEAYL
+174 EPEEAYL
-181 AYNNVIVIGFVS
+181 AYNNVIVLGFVS

-232 DVTIGYQHSQTNGEV
+232 DVTIGYQHSQINGEV

-321 VAQYYSAISEKPN
+321 VAQYYSAISKKPN

-344 TAKVVAPA
+344 TAKVEAPT
-352 GLETYL
+352 GLETFL

-393 VYKFEADDVGGTYEV
+393 VYKLEADDVGGTYEV

-486 YYLGSHGNV
+486 YYLGSHGNI

-521 CDNPRKFNIGDLP
+521 CDSPRKFNIGDLP

-547 YGFWLMDG
+547 FGFWLMDG

-560 TADAPHLLKNLLEFY
+560 VDDAPHLLKNLLEFY
-575 DKSELDIR
+575 DKSELDIK

-624 WLPEAVYKEL
+624 WLPEAVYKEM

-644 KLTGDDKKST
+644 TLEGDDKKST

-707 INNFEYYGFKWTVKQ
+707 VNNFEYYGFKWTVKQ

-748 TEHLDDNVLGVC
+748 TEHLDDSVLGVC

-769 VPLAGYEAKIFITK
+769 VPLAGYEAKVFITK

-827 KYKVRTD
+827 KYKVSTN

-841 ENNDGT
+841 ESNEGT

-852 KSIYVQSVK
+852 KSIYVQSAK
-861 DDIEETNVN
+861 DDIDETNVKS
-870 NINPQERNRFLNGR
+870 IDSQVRNKFLNLR

-920 ENNLEA
+920 ESHLEA

-949 ADVEL
+949 ADDEL
-954 LKTLGAQDSVEY
+954 LKALGAQDSVEY

-991 GEYIFSQNADDTVNA
+991 GEYIFSQNADDTVNT
-1006 EDSGRELGHTTIT
+1006 EDSGAELGHTTIT
-1019 IPYIQKYDNRYTMR
+1019 IPYIQKYDNKYTMR
-1033 IGNVLKYYHGTNLL
+1033 VGNVLKHYHGTNLL
-1047 DTEELSLNESDGI
+1047 DTEELSLDASAGI

-1073 YKETFSG
+1073 YKETFGG
-1080 LTLKVDN
+1080 LTLKADN

-1092 DFLVSNSDTDF
+1092 DFLVGNSDTDF
-1103 ANVRAKEYLT
+1103 ATIKALNLT

-1127 NENADT
+1127 NDNADT
-1133 TYLTEYSAKD
+1133 TYLTDYSAKD

-1169 NRNFEKVAD
+1169 NRNFEKETT

-1242 ASLNTNNAIGIL
+1242 VSLNTNNAIGIL

-1369 DDASVTQEVSTPR
+1369 DDASVTQTVETPR
-1382 AVVKDTANDDD
+1382 AVVKDAANDDD

-1438 GSDNIKNRPLMLD
+1438 GSDNIKSRPLMLD

-1469 ATSKT
+1469 ATS
-1474 LEASAYKKTN
+1474 EAIEVGAYKKTN

-1497 FDLDTVTKEGTF
+1497 FDLDTVTKEETF

-1520 VTSETEDNNPTEVAA
+1520 VTSETKDNNPTEVAA
-1535 LSPESI
+1535 LSPENL

-1563 TLVRTDYKT
+1563 ALVRTDYKT
-1572 WKDRDITTD
+1572 WSDRNITSD

-1645 VRTDASPYYNVTS
+1645 VRTDASPYHNVTS

-1675 KDGFYATERKSSIKA
+1675 KNGFYATERKSSIKA
-1690 ESIKTVQGKDNKKT
+1690 ESIKEIQGKDNKKET
-1704 ALDLYNIV
+1704 LDLYNII

-1744 RTKDTYELLEESAP
+1744 RTKDTYENLEETAP

-1784 DANDNNNHTI
+1784 DANDNNNHTT

-1843 DYNSRSGYSTL
+1843 DYNSRGGYSTL
-1854 RYDPMSPRGVVPSS
+1854 RYDPMSPRGVAPSS
-1868 DENNPSLLGMGR
+1868 DENPSLLGMGR
-1880 RSKFIAQAGK
+1880 RSKFIAQAGE

-1904 KAIYRLVGFG
+1904 KAIYRLIGFG
-1914 STAHD
+1914 STAHN
-1919 SYYNGK
+1919 SYYDGR
-1925 LTFGIGS
+1925 LAFGLGS
-1932 AVPSELWGSDVVSS
+1932 NAVPSELWGSNVISS
-1946 NPADNNGKIVSING
+1946 NPADNNGKVVSING
-1960 SEKDDIHNRYH
+1960 SEDDGVHNRYH
-1971 EIDLTTSKENIFH
+1971 EIDLTTSEAKIFH

-1991 AYYNTVDIADLLTSK
+1991 AYYNTVDIADLLAEK
-2006 DSNGNRVAAVYEKA
+2006 DSNGKRVASVYEKA
-2020 EQPDDKADTKYQNV
+2020 EQPDDKASTKYQNV
-2034 EGNLQETVIKSS
+2034 AGNLKETVITSS

-2057 ESIQKALYYAAKINK
+2057 ESIKTLLKYAADIDK
-2072 DLIDF
+2072 DLMNF
-2077 KKDVYKDR
+2077 KKDVLQDR
-2085 DERIE
+2085 DVRIE

-2095 WAVLGDEYNFNDKG
+2095 WAAIGTDYKFDIEAKKNTISERLTDIEDAIGDDTTPGTIKFRIKTNEEDIDKLRAELGD
-2109 VELEDKTK
+2109 
-2117 TVSSRLIS
+2117 S
-2125 IENTI
+2125 
-2130 ENTIEKDITPT
+2130 
-2141 VTDNKEK
+2141 DNKT
-2148 IAKLR
+2148 
-2153 EELGKSDDASGSKT
+2153 DKT
-2167 VYGRVK
+2167 VYERITT
-2173 ALEDA
+2173 LEDA
-2178 EQAIT
+2178 EE
-2183 AITKSLENTDT
+2183 AITKSLNNTD
-2194 AAGVTFVNKTEK
+2194 ADDAEFADKTEA
-2206 DEVYKNLE
+2206 DAVYKELK
-2214 GSSVQDDP
+2214 SSSAEDVDGDK
-2222 DDIEDVVL
+2222 EDVVL

-2236 EILVQAAVTE
+2236 ESLVQKAVTE
-2246 LQNEM
+2246 LQLEM

-2266 YMKCDDIKA
+2266 YMKCDDI
-2275 NANAVQFVRSGGNWS
+2275 NANENAVKFVRSGREWS
-2290 GYDMQEKELAFTVGN
+2290 GYDMQEKELAFIIGD
-2305 GTTGRLAAAD
+2305 GTTGRLAAGD
-2315 TYKKYCG
+2315 HKKYCG

-2350 ANGMY
+2350 ANELY
-2355 ENQSFKYGSGNH
+2355 ANQTFNYGSGNH
-2367 ATSLDDDSYTV
+2367 ATSLDDDSFTV

>member
-1 MKKGLTYISERTGQW
+1 MKRGLTYISERTGQW

-34 IPLVEIKRGQPVSV
+34 IPLVKIKRGQPVSV

-56 IANGDDALF
+56 VAGDNEELF

-73 TYVVLTNPSRHE
+73 SYVVLTNPSRHE
-85 GTIGLALEYTRGEFS
+85 STIGLALEYTDGTFSFKDGE
-100 IEDGKL
+100 L

-114 LTNGKYIEDRDYYA
+114 LTNGKYIEDKDYYA
-128 NAFTEADEETVDVTN
+128 NAFTELDETRVDVTN

-151 NDYEN
+151 DDYEN

-169 GILTL
+169 GVLTL
-174 VPEEAYL
+174 DPEKAYL
-181 AYNNVIVIGFVS
+181 AYNNVITIGFVA
-193 DANIKNGEKQL
+193 DAKIKNGENQL
-204 NIGAIEVQILGDDRG
+204 NVGAIEVQILGDDRG

-232 DVTIGYQHSQTNGEV
+232 DVTIGHQHSQINGEI

-267 FNFFEDQNK
+267 FNFFEDQTK
-276 TLPRGFIAIQRLD
+276 FLPKGFIAIQRID

-301 TEEEVINGE
+301 NEDDVINEE

-321 VAQYYSAISEKPN
+321 VARYYSAISGKPN

-344 TAKVVAPA
+344 TAKVEAPT

-393 VYKFEADDVGGTYEV
+393 VYKLEADDVGGTYEV

-415 EVITGLYIASR
+415 EVITGLYVASR

-486 YYLGSHGNV
+486 YYLGSHGNI

-589 DGNSDF
+589 DGNSDN

-602 QVNYKSRFSEEN
+602 QVNYKSRFSKEN

-624 WLPEAVYKEL
+624 WLPEAVYKEM

-644 KLTGDDKKST
+644 TLEGDDKKKTT

-692 STSRNWVQLEPGFHT
+692 STSRNWVQLEPGFHVV
-707 INNFEYYGFKWTVKQ
+707 NNFEYYGFKWTVKQ

-748 TEHLDDNVLGVC
+748 TEHPDDSVLGIC

-769 VPLAGYEAKIFITK
+769 VPLAGYEAKVFVTK
-783 HDYYSRQFDVEN
+783 HDYYSRQFDAEN

-806 DAAGNPWEGNAVS
+806 DAAENPWGGYAVS

-841 ENNDGT
+841 KNNDGT

-861 DDIEETNVN
+861 DGIEETVVN
-870 NINPQERNRFLNGR
+870 AIAPQERNGFLNIR
-884 KVQSDIRFSNPTG
+884 KVQSDIRFSNPTD
-897 NDVWNLDYFRGA
+897 NDVWNLDYFRGT

-949 ADVEL
+949 VDNEL
-954 LKTLGAQDSVEY
+954 LKKYDYQDSVLY
-966 PHGIVNKGFRG
+966 PHGIVNTGYNG
-977 TLNARQLQGAHLGY
+977 TLNASQLQGAHLGY
-991 GEYIFSQNADDTVNA
+991 GEYIFSQNAGDTLNSEDDGIKQGSTK
-1006 EDSGRELGHTTIT
+1006 IT
-1019 IPYIQKYDNRYTMR
+1019 IPYIQKYERGTKKDYIMR
-1033 IGNVLKYYHGTNLL
+1033 VGNVLKHYHGTNLL
-1047 DTEELSLNESDGI
+1047 DTEELSLDASAGI

-1073 YKETFSG
+1073 YKETFGG
-1080 LTLKVDN
+1080 LTIKVDN
-1087 ENDEF
+1087 EREEF
-1092 DFLVSNSDTDF
+1092 DFLVGNSDDDF
-1103 ANVRAKEYLT
+1103 ATVKALNLT

-1127 NENADT
+1127 NENADK
-1133 TYLTEYSAKD
+1133 TYLNDYPEKD
-1143 KTSTFDEPMNE
+1143 KTENFQEPMNE

-1169 NRNFEKVAD
+1169 NRNFVAD

-1202 FKTEETIKNA
+1202 FKTEEAIKNA
-1212 TSVDDVEYTYTD
+1212 TSVDNVEYTYTD

-1242 ASLNTNNAIGIL
+1242 VSLNTNNAIGIL

-1288 NFKANDQKS
+1288 NFTANDQKS

-1312 VFQDADPSNIDGKG
+1312 VFQDADPSNINDKG
-1326 AWSEDS
+1326 AWSENS

-1347 ENAKDDDGQST
+1347 EAAKDDDGQST
-1358 RITLAD
+1358 RIQLAN

-1369 DDASVTQEVSTPR
+1369 DDASVTQTVTTISR
-1382 AVVKDTANDDD
+1382 DFVKDTANDND
-1393 FDTAQEYINEVNYTE
+1393 FDTAQKYIKEVTYSEVN
-1408 VDGTSDKFDGLNDAV
+1408 GSSKSFDGLNDAV

-1438 GSDNIKNRPLMLD
+1438 GSDNIKSRPLMLD

-1469 ATSKT
+1469 ATSEA
-1474 LEASAYKKTN
+1474 LEEGAYMKKN

-1497 FDLDTVTKEGTF
+1497 FDLNTVNKEGSL
-1509 KNFNGKDLKYK
+1509 KGNFNGKLLKYN
-1520 VTSETEDNNPTEVAA
+1520 TSEDTESGSPTEVAA
-1535 LSPESI
+1535 LSPENLD
-1541 EELNETASIIDV
+1541 ELNETASIIDV

-1563 TLVRTDYKT
+1563 TLVRTTYKK
-1572 WKDRDITTD
+1572 WKDRDLTDD

-1598 PTSEGFFDNNKLTL
+1598 PTSEGFFDNNELTL
-1612 NHESI
+1612 NNESI
-1617 VSRLDTIEKVLQ
+1617 VSRLDTIEKALQ

-1640 FRTIS
+1640 FREITT
-1645 VRTDASPYYNVTS
+1645 RTNASPYPNVTS

-1675 KDGFYATERKSSIKA
+1675 KNGFYATERKQGITA
-1690 ESIKTVQGKDNKKT
+1690 ESIKNIIGKEGKKT
-1704 ALDLYNIV
+1704 SLDLYNII

-1717 RIKNNEWALKYNEVV
+1717 RIKNNEWALKYNKVV

-1739 YLDTN
+1739 YKDEN
-1744 RTKDTYELLEESAP
+1744 FTKDTYEGLDETKP

-1784 DANDNNNHTI
+1784 NADDNNNHTT
-1794 YDHFKVANEKADNF
+1794 YNHFNTSDEKADNF
-1808 VHSSVDNGV
+1808 TKSSIIDGGV
-1817 SVLDELYTKLY
+1817 SVLDCLYTQLY
-1828 TVPTINGA
+1828 NVPKVVNA
-1836 DGKATTG
+1836 DGSQNTN
-1843 DYNSRSGYSTL
+1843 DYNNMTGYNDL
-1854 RYDPMSPRGVVPSS
+1854 WYDPVSPRATAAVK
-1868 DENNPSLLGMGR
+1868 DANNNSLLGMGR
-1880 RSKFIAQAGK
+1880 RSKFIAQAVT
-1890 DAPLSRIDI
+1890 DHPLSRIDI
-1899 LENEV
+1899 LENTV
-1904 KAIYRLVGFG
+1904 SAIYKYIGFG
-1914 STAHD
+1914 SNTNTH
-1919 SYYNGK
+1919 YYYGK
-1925 LTFGIGS
+1925 FTFKDETN
-1932 AVPSELWGSDVVSS
+1932 AVPSELWGSLSTTDGT
-1946 NPADNNGKIVSING
+1946 NQNIGAKVSING
-1960 SEKDDIHNRYH
+1960 NTDYDVHNRYH
-1971 EIDLTTSKENIFH
+1971 TLSSNYH
-1984 LSAIAVQ
+1984 LSAIALQ
-1991 AYYNTVDIADLLTSK
+1991 AYFNTVDIASLLFEVKEGKRDPSPYSK
-2006 DSNGNRVAAVYEKA
+2006 NEQKAIVANTQYGNIESNKTTISVKSAYADSF
-2020 EQPDDKADTKYQNV
+2020 
-2034 EGNLQETVIKSS
+2034 SS
-2046 YKDAYKSYSIF
+2046 YSVATSIKKLL
-2057 ESIQKALYYAAKINK
+2057 EYAAAIDK
-2072 DLIDF
+2072 DLMDF
-2077 KKDVYKDR
+2077 KKDVYEDR
-2085 DERIE
+2085 DVRIE
-2090 NDKQI
+2090 NDNQI
-2095 WAVLGDEYNFNDKG
+2095 WAAIGNDYQFD
-2109 VELEDKTK
+2109 VKTTK
-2117 TVSSRLIS
+2117 DTISKRLND
-2125 IENTI
+2125 IENDIGEDSDTSVNGTI
-2130 ENTIEKDITPT
+2130 KGKINTYGDDIADLKDGLLNLKKSNEAVINSIKNVDDDTAKFESSDDVVYNKFKKSDAVDAIDDIT
-2141 VTDNKEK
+2141 
-2148 IAKLR
+2148 
-2153 EELGKSDDASGSKT
+2153 DD
-2167 VYGRVK
+2167 
-2173 ALEDA
+2173 
-2178 EQAIT
+2178 
-2183 AITKSLENTDT
+2183 
-2194 AAGVTFVNKTEK
+2194 TF
-2206 DEVYKNLE
+2206 
-2214 GSSVQDDP
+2214 
-2222 DDIEDVVL
+2222 VL

-2236 EILVQAAVTE
+2236 ESLVEKAVDE
-2246 LQNEM
+2246 LRNEM
-2251 TAAIQNNRKLAAMMA
+2251 KESIQNNRKLAAMMA
-2266 YMKCDDIKA
+2266 YMKCDEIKA
-2275 NANAVQFVRSGGNWS
+2275 SKNTVQFVRSGSERKDG
-2290 GYDMQEKELAFTVGN
+2290 GYDMQEKDCKFIAGKTA
-2305 GTTGRLAAAD
+2305 TGEITIASDSA
-2315 TYKKYCG
+2315 TYCG
-2322 EDMIEIELEDYVD
+2322 ESMIHITLEDFVD
-2335 HLKFKAYVPYKADIT
+2335 HLKYEAYVTYDEGIT
-2350 ANGMY
+2350 GGSAY
-2355 ENQSFKYGSGNH
+2355 ENQTFKYGSNNN
-2367 ATSLDDDSYTV
+2367 ATSLDDDSYIV
-2378 IID
+2378 RIY

>member
-25 EWVQQTSTY
+25 EWVQQLSTY
-34 IPLVEIKRGQPVSV
+34 IPLVKIKRGQPVSV

-56 IANGDDALF
+56 IAKGDDALF

-73 TYVVLTNPSRHE
+73 SYVVLTNPSRHE
-85 GTIGLALEYTRGEFS
+85 STIGLALEYTDGAFSFENGE
-100 IEDGKL
+100 L

-156 SIGKKIYIKGDAD
+156 SIGKKIYIKGDSD

-174 VPEEAYL
+174 EPEEAYL
-181 AYNNVIVIGFVS
+181 AYNNVIVLGFVS

-232 DVTIGYQHSQTNGEV
+232 DVTIGYQHSQINGEV

-321 VAQYYSAISEKPN
+321 VAQYYSAISKKPN

-344 TAKVVAPA
+344 TAKVEAPA
-352 GLETYL
+352 GLETFL

-393 VYKFEADDVGGTYEV
+393 VYKLEADDVGGTYEV

-486 YYLGSHGNV
+486 YYLGSHGNI

-521 CDNPRKFNIGDLP
+521 CDSPRKFNIGDLP

-547 YGFWLMDG
+547 FGFWLMDG

-560 TADAPHLLKNLLEFY
+560 VDDAPHLLKNLLEFY
-575 DKSELDIR
+575 DKSELDIK

-624 WLPEAVYKEL
+624 WLPEAVYKEM

-644 KLTGDDKKST
+644 TLEGDDKKST

-707 INNFEYYGFKWTVKQ
+707 VNNFEYYGFKWTVKQ

-748 TEHLDDNVLGVC
+748 TEHLDDSVLGVC

-769 VPLAGYEAKIFITK
+769 VPLAGYEAKVFITK

-827 KYKVRTD
+827 KYKVSTD

-841 ENNDGT
+841 ESNEGT

-852 KSIYVQSVK
+852 KSIYVQSAK
-861 DDIEETNVN
+861 DDIDETNVKS
-870 NINPQERNRFLNGR
+870 IDSQVRNKFLNLR

-920 ENNLEA
+920 ENHLEA

-949 ADVEL
+949 ADDEL
-954 LKTLGAQDSVEY
+954 LKALGAQDSVEY

-991 GEYIFSQNADDTVNA
+991 GEYIFSQNADDTVND

-1019 IPYIQKYDNRYTMR
+1019 IPYIQKFDNKYTMR
-1033 IGNVLKYYHGTNLL
+1033 IGNVLKHYHGTNLL
-1047 DTEELSLNESDGI
+1047 DTEELSLNESDRI
-1060 LSKKHTFYPNVNT
+1060 ITNKHTFYPNVNT
-1073 YKETFSG
+1073 YKEIFGG

-1087 ENDEF
+1087 EREEF
-1092 DFLVSNSDTDF
+1092 NFLVGSSDDDF
-1103 ANVRAKEYLT
+1103 ATVKALNLT

-1127 NENADT
+1127 NDNADT
-1133 TYLTEYSAKD
+1133 TYLTDYSAKD

-1237 TDDKE
+1237 TDDKD

-1288 NFKANDQKS
+1288 NFTANDQKS

-1369 DDASVTQEVSTPR
+1369 DDASVTQEVETPR
-1382 AVVKDTANDDD
+1382 AVVKDAANDDD
-1393 FDTAQEYINEVNYTE
+1393 FDTAQEFINEVNYSE

-1438 GSDNIKNRPLMLD
+1438 GSDNIKNRPLKLD
-1451 YIRQTLETILREI
+1451 YIRQTLETILREV
-1464 YDDSN
+1464 YDDSD
-1469 ATSKT
+1469 ATSEA
-1474 LEASAYKKTN
+1474 LEEGAYKKTN

-1520 VTSETEDNNPTEVAA
+1520 VTSETKDNNPTEVAA
-1535 LSPESI
+1535 LSPENL

-1572 WKDRDITTD
+1572 WSDRNITSD

-1645 VRTDASPYYNVTS
+1645 VRTDASPYHNVTS

-1675 KDGFYATERKSSIKA
+1675 KNGFYATERKSSIKA
-1690 ESIKTVQGKDNKKT
+1690 ESIKEIQGKDNKKET
-1704 ALDLYNIV
+1704 LDLYNII

-1744 RTKDTYELLEESAP
+1744 RTKDTYENLEETAP

-1784 DANDNNNHTI
+1784 DANDNNNHTT

-1868 DENNPSLLGMGR
+1868 DENPSLLGMGR
-1880 RSKFIAQAGK
+1880 RNKFIAQNGE

-1914 STAHD
+1914 STAHN
-1919 SYYNGK
+1919 SYYDGK
-1925 LTFGIGS
+1925 LVFGLGS
-1932 AVPSELWGSDVVSS
+1932 NAVPSELWGSNVISS
-1946 NPADNNGKIVSING
+1946 NPADNNGKVISING
-1960 SEKDDIHNRYH
+1960 SEDDGVHNRYH
-1971 EIDLTTSKENIFH
+1971 EIDLTTSEAKIFH

-1991 AYYNTVDIADLLTSK
+1991 AYYNTVDIADLLAEK
-2006 DSNGNRVAAVYEKA
+2006 DPSGKRVASIYEKA
-2020 EQPDDKADTKYQNV
+2020 AQPDDKANTNYQNV
-2034 EGNLQETVIKSS
+2034 EGNLKETVITSS
-2046 YKDAYKSYSIF
+2046 YKNAYKSYSIF
-2057 ESIQKALYYAAKINK
+2057 ESIKTLLKYAADIDK
-2072 DLIDF
+2072 DLMNF
-2077 KKDVYKDR
+2077 KKDVLQDR
-2085 DERIE
+2085 DVRIE

-2095 WAVLGDEYNFNDKG
+2095 WAALGDNYSFKNDG
-2109 VELEDKTK
+2109 TEITEG
-2117 TVSSRLIS
+2117 TVSDRLTS
-2125 IENTI
+2125 IENEIGDETTQ
-2130 ENTIEKDITPT
+2130 NTIKFRIKTNEDYIADLRAELGDS
-2141 VTDNKEK
+2141 DNKTN
-2148 IAKLR
+2148 
-2153 EELGKSDDASGSKT
+2153 KT
-2167 VYGRVK
+2167 VYERI
-2173 ALEDA
+2173 ATLETA
-2178 EQAIT
+2178 EE
-2183 AITKSLENTDT
+2183 AITKSLNNTDT
-2194 AAGVTFVNKTEK
+2194 AAGVTFVDKI
-2206 DEVYKNLE
+2206 DADGVYKKLQ
-2214 GSSVQDDP
+2214 GSSVEDDP
-2222 DDIEDVVL
+2222 NDKDKVVL

-2236 EILVQAAVTE
+2236 ETLVQAAITE
-2246 LQNEM
+2246 LQKEM

-2266 YMKCDDIKA
+2266 YMKCDDI
-2275 NANAVQFVRSGGNWS
+2275 NANEYAVQFVRSGGDWS
-2290 GYDMQEKELAFTVGN
+2290 GYDMQEKELAFRIGN
-2305 GTTGRLAAAD
+2305 GTTGKLTAGVH
-2315 TYKKYCG
+2315 KNYCG

-2350 ANGMY
+2350 ANELY
-2355 ENQSFKYGSGNH
+2355 ANQTFNYGSGNH
-2367 ATSLDDDSYTV
+2367 ATSLDDDSFTV

>member
-48 ATIKDLEI
+48 ATIKDLKKV
-56 IANGDDALF
+56 AGDNEELF

-73 TYVVLTNPSRHE
+73 SYVVLTNPSRHE
-85 GTIGLALEYTRGEFS
+85 STIGLALEYTDGEFS
-100 IEDGKL
+100 FENGEL

-114 LTNGKYIEDRDYYA
+114 LTNGKYIEDKDYYA
-128 NAFTEADEETVDVTN
+128 NAFTEAEEESIDVTDK
-143 EEYWPEFF
+143 EYWPEFF
-151 NDYEN
+151 DDYEN
-156 SIGKKIYIKGDAD
+156 SIGKKIYIKGNDD
-169 GILTL
+169 GVLTL
-174 VPEEAYL
+174 DPEEAYL
-181 AYNNVIVIGFVS
+181 AYNNVITIGFVA
-193 DANIKNGEKQL
+193 DAKIKNGDENQL
-204 NIGAIEVQILGDDRG
+204 NVGAIEVQILGDDRG
-219 SLDSTIFEGILGE
+219 SLDSTIFEGVLGE
-232 DVTIGYQHSQTNGEV
+232 DVTIGHEYSQINGEV

-276 TLPRGFIAIQRLD
+276 LLPRGFIAIQRID

-301 TEEEVINGE
+301 NEDDVINDE

-321 VAQYYSAISEKPN
+321 VARYYSAISGKPN
-334 TVLGVLDGDP
+334 TVLGVLDGNP
-344 TAKVVAPA
+344 TAKVEAPA

-358 SNAFAAVSAGK
+358 SNAFAAVSAGA

-383 LNLIPSQDVG
+383 LNLIHSQVAG
-393 VYKFEADDVGGTYEV
+393 VYKLEADDVGGTYEV

-415 EVITGLYIASR
+415 EVITGLYVASR

-471 GLFTDPTAPYEPGAT
+471 GLFTVPTATYEPGAT
-486 YYLGSHGNV
+486 YYLGSHGNI

-512 QTDKTLVVA
+512 QTDKTLVVS

-583 VRAFGA
+583 VREFGS
-589 DGNSDF
+589 DGNPDS

-602 QVNYKSRFSEEN
+602 QVNYKSRFSKEN

-644 KLTGDDKKST
+644 TLEGNDKKST

-677 LEALDIKLFVDVDKT
+677 LEALDIKLFVDIDKT
-692 STSRNWVQLEPGFHT
+692 STSRNWVQLEPGFHVV
-707 INNFEYYGFKWTVKQ
+707 NNFEYYGFKWTVKQ

-748 TEHLDDNVLGVC
+748 TEHPDDSVLGVC

-769 VPLAGYEAKIFITK
+769 VPLAGYEAKVFVTK
-783 HDYYSRQFDVEN
+783 HDYYSRQFDAEN

-806 DAAGNPWEGNAVS
+806 DAAGNPWGGYAVS

-827 KYKVRTD
+827 KYKVSTD
-834 RLAISDA
+834 RLDISDA
-841 ENNDGT
+841 ESNDGT

-852 KSIYVQSVK
+852 KSIYVQSVN
-861 DDIEETNVN
+861 DDFEGKKVN
-870 NINPQERNRFLNGR
+870 DITPQERNGFLNKR
-884 KVQSDIRFSNPTG
+884 KVQSDIRFSNPS
-897 NDVWNLDYFRGA
+897 NIDVWNLDYFRGA

-926 RIANRPFALMPY
+926 KIADRPFALMPY
-938 FIFGK
+938 FIFEK

-949 ADVEL
+949 VDKDF
-954 LKTLGAQDSVEY
+954 LKENNYDNSILY
-966 PHGIVNKGFRG
+966 PHGIVNTGYEG
-977 TLNARQLQGAHLGY
+977 TLNASQLQGAHLGY
-991 GEYIFSQNADDTVNA
+991 GEYIFSQNADDTIKT
-1006 EDSGRELGHTTIT
+1006 EDNNKQTGSTNIT
-1019 IPYIQKYDNRYTMR
+1019 IPYIQRLVTGEKRDYIMR
-1033 IGNVLKYYHGTNLL
+1033 IGNVLKHYHNTKIL
-1047 DTEELSLNESDGI
+1047 DTEELSLDESKGI
-1060 LSKKHTFYPNVNT
+1060 LTNKHSFYNSVIT
-1073 YKETFSG
+1073 YKETFGG

-1087 ENDEF
+1087 EKNEF
-1092 DFLVSNSDTDF
+1092 DFLVGSSDDNF
-1103 ANVRAKEYLT
+1103 AKVKALSFT

-1127 NENADT
+1127 NGNADT
-1133 TYLTEYSAKD
+1133 TYLNGYGEKD
-1143 KTSTFDEPMNE
+1143 KRKNFKEPMNE

-1202 FKTEETIKNA
+1202 FKENEDPIKNK
-1212 TSVDDVEYTYTD
+1212 TSVDEVEYTYTAD
-1224 AEKESISEYIKLL
+1224 EKESISEYLKLL

-1297 TVAGLNRLVKALCRE
+1297 TVAGLNRLVRALCRE
-1312 VFQDADPSNIDGKG
+1312 VFQDADPNNTDDKG
-1326 AWSEDS
+1326 AWSENSD
-1332 ENYSRLDMLDKEVNG
+1332 NYSRLDMLDKEVNG
-1347 ENAKDDDGQST
+1347 EAAQDDDGQST
-1358 RITLAD
+1358 RIQLAN

-1369 DDASVTQEVSTPR
+1369 DDASETQSVTISR
-1382 AVVKDTANDDD
+1382 DFVKDGDNDDD
-1393 FDTAQEYINEVNYTE
+1393 FDTAQKFINEVTYTTANGE
-1408 VDGTSDKFDGLNDAV
+1408 SEGFDGLNDAV

-1464 YDDSN
+1464 YDDSG
-1469 ATSKT
+1469 ATST
-1474 LEASAYKKTN
+1474 SLEEGAYTKKN

-1497 FDLDTVTKEGTF
+1497 FDLNTVNKEGSL
-1509 KNFNGKDLKYK
+1509 KGDFNGKLLKYN
-1520 VTSETEDNNPTEVAA
+1520 TSEDAESGSPTEVAA
-1535 LSPESI
+1535 LSPESL

-1553 IIQLLTGDEK
+1553 IIELLTGDEK
-1563 TLVRTDYKT
+1563 ELVRTTYKK
-1572 WKDRDITTD
+1572 WKDRDLTNE
-1581 GYKVTVTGEN
+1581 GYKVTFTGEN

-1598 PTSEGFFDNNKLTL
+1598 PDSEGFFDNNKLTL
-1612 NHESI
+1612 NNESI

-1640 FRTIS
+1640 FRTITQ
-1645 VRTDASPYYNVTS
+1645 RTDASPYPNVTS

-1675 KDGFYATERKSSIKA
+1675 KNGFYATERKQGIKA
-1690 ESIKTVQGKDNKKT
+1690 ESIKNIIGKNGKKNESF
-1704 ALDLYNIV
+1704 DLYNII

-1771 AILKLLYGADKEP
+1771 AILKLLYGK
-1784 DANDNNNHTI
+1784 DNENTIDDVNNHTS
-1794 YDHFKVANEKADNF
+1794 YEHFEVANEIADDF
-1808 VHSSVDNGV
+1808 THSSITGGV

-1828 TVPTINGA
+1828 TVPRVVNLSNGEA
-1836 DGKATTG
+1836 ITDAYESMTGYSSLHYDPQCPRETVPSKAT
-1843 DYNSRSGYSTL
+1843 
-1854 RYDPMSPRGVVPSS
+1854 
-1868 DENNPSLLGMGR
+1868 NPSLLGMGR

-1899 LENEV
+1899 LENTV
-1904 KAIYRLVGFG
+1904 KAIYKYIGFG
-1914 STAHD
+1914 SNINTH
-1919 SYYNGK
+1919 YYSGEF
-1925 LTFGIGS
+1925 TFKDEVD
-1932 AVPSELWGSDVVSS
+1932 AVASELWGSLSTTDGT
-1946 NPADNNGKIVSING
+1946 NQNIGAKVSING
-1960 SEKDDIHNRYH
+1960 NTAYGVHNRYH
-1971 EIDLTTSKENIFH
+1971 EIDLKTSEENEFH
-1984 LSAIAVQ
+1984 LSAIALQ
-1991 AYYNTVDIADLLTSK
+1991 AYFNTVDIASLLFEVKDGQRDPSPYSK
-2006 DSNGNRVAAVYEKA
+2006 DIKEAIDANTPYGNIESNKTTISV
-2020 EQPDDKADTKYQNV
+2020 
-2034 EGNLQETVIKSS
+2034 KSS
-2046 YKDAYKSYSIF
+2046 YAGPFSSYSVAT
-2057 ESIQKALYYAAKINK
+2057 SIKKLLTYAAAIDK
-2072 DLIDF
+2072 DLMDF
-2077 KKDVYKDR
+2077 KKDVYEDR
-2085 DERIE
+2085 DVRIE

-2095 WAVLGDEYNFNDKG
+2095 WAAIGTDYEFG
-2109 VELEDKTK
+2109 VKAK
-2117 TVSSRLIS
+2117 K
-2125 IENTI
+2125 NTI
-2130 ENTIEKDITPT
+2130 SKRLNDIEVDIGKDSDTSIDGTIKGRINTNESDIDELKEGFSNLKKSNDAVIKSIKNVDDDTAKFELSDDVVYKTFKKSDAVDATDDIT
-2141 VTDNKEK
+2141 
-2148 IAKLR
+2148 
-2153 EELGKSDDASGSKT
+2153 DD
-2167 VYGRVK
+2167 
-2173 ALEDA
+2173 
-2178 EQAIT
+2178 
-2183 AITKSLENTDT
+2183 
-2194 AAGVTFVNKTEK
+2194 TF
-2206 DEVYKNLE
+2206 
-2214 GSSVQDDP
+2214 
-2222 DDIEDVVL
+2222 VL

-2236 EILVQAAVTE
+2236 ESLVEKAVAE
-2246 LQNEM
+2246 LRNEM
-2251 TAAIQNNRKLAAMMA
+2251 KESIQNNRKLAAMMA

-2275 NANAVQFVRSGGNWS
+2275 SKNTVQFVRSGEERKDG
-2290 GYDMQEKELAFTVGN
+2290 GYDMQEKECKFISGKTA
-2305 GTTGRLAAAD
+2305 TGEITIASESA
-2315 TYKKYCG
+2315 TYCG
-2322 EDMIEIELEDYVD
+2322 EPMIYITLEDFVD
-2335 HLKFKAYVPYKADIT
+2335 HLKYEAYVPFDEQIT
-2350 ANGMY
+2350 GGSDY
-2355 ENQSFKYGSGNH
+2355 ENQTFKYGSNNN
-2367 ATSLDDDSYTV
+2367 ATSLDDDSYIV
-2378 IID
+2378 RIY

>member
-1 MKKGLTYISERTGQW
+1 MKRGLTYISERTGQW

-34 IPLVEIKRGQPVSV
+34 IPLVRIKRGQPVSV

-56 IANGDDALF
+56 VAGENEALF

-73 TYVVLTNPSRHE
+73 SYVVLTNPSRHE
-85 GTIGLALEYTRGEFS
+85 STIGLALEYTDGTFS
-100 IEDGKL
+100 FEDGEL

-114 LTNGKYIEDRDYYA
+114 LTNGKYIEDKDYYA
-128 NAFTEADEETVDVTN
+128 NAFTEADEKTVDVTDK
-143 EEYWPEFF
+143 EYWPDFF
-151 NDYEN
+151 DDYEN

-169 GILTL
+169 GVLTL
-174 VPEEAYL
+174 DPEKAYL
-181 AYNNVIVIGFVS
+181 AYNNVITIGFVA
-193 DANIKNGEKQL
+193 DAKIKNGDENQL

-321 VAQYYSAISEKPN
+321 VAQYYSAISKKPN

-344 TAKVVAPA
+344 TAKVEAPA

-358 SNAFAAVSAGK
+358 SIAFAAVSAGK

-393 VYKFEADDVGGTYEV
+393 VYKLEADDVGGTYEV

-500 EFYNSIVQVGVA
+500 EFYNSVVQVGVA

-575 DKSELDIR
+575 DKSELDIK

-677 LEALDIKLFVDVDKT
+677 LEALDIKLFVDIDKT

-769 VPLAGYEAKIFITK
+769 VPLAGYKAKVFITK
-783 HDYYSRQFDVEN
+783 HDYYSRQFDAEN

-834 RLAISDA
+834 RLAMSDA
-841 ENNDGT
+841 ESNDGT

-861 DDIEETNVN
+861 DNIDETDVN
-870 NINPQERNRFLNGR
+870 SIDPQVRNKFLNLR

-920 ENNLEA
+920 ENHLEA

-938 FIFGK
+938 FIFEK

-949 ADVEL
+949 AEDEL
-954 LKTLGAQDSVEY
+954 LKALGAQDSVEY

-991 GEYIFSQNADDTVNA
+991 GEYIFSQNADDTVND

-1019 IPYIQKYDNRYTMR
+1019 IPYIQKYDNKYTMR
-1033 IGNVLKYYHGTNLL
+1033 IGNVLKHYHGTNLL
-1047 DTEELSLNESDGI
+1047 DTEELSLNESDRI
-1060 LSKKHTFYPNVNT
+1060 ITNKHTFYPNVNT
-1073 YKETFSG
+1073 YKETFGG
-1080 LTLKVDN
+1080 LTIKVDN
-1087 ENDEF
+1087 EREEF
-1092 DFLVSNSDTDF
+1092 DFLVGSSDDDF
-1103 ANVRAKEYLT
+1103 ATVKALNLT

-1127 NENADT
+1127 NDNADT
-1133 TYLTEYSAKD
+1133 TYLTDYSAKD

-1369 DDASVTQEVSTPR
+1369 DDASVTQEVETPR
-1382 AVVKDTANDDD
+1382 AVVKDAANDDD

-1535 LSPESI
+1535 LSPENI

-1572 WKDRDITTD
+1572 WSDRSITSD
-1581 GYKVTVTGEN
+1581 GYKVTVKGEN

-1645 VRTDASPYYNVTS
+1645 VRTDASPYHNVTS

-1675 KDGFYATERKSSIKA
+1675 KNGFYATERNQGIKA
-1690 ESIKTVQGKDNKKT
+1690 ESIKEIQGKDNKKET
-1704 ALDLYNIV
+1704 LDLYNII

-1758 THTKDYTVTSDMK
+1758 THTKEYTVTSDMK

-1784 DANDNNNHTI
+1784 DANDNNNHTT

-1868 DENNPSLLGMGR
+1868 DENPSLLGMGR
-1880 RSKFIAQAGK
+1880 RSKFIAQAGE

-1914 STAHD
+1914 SKAHN
-1919 SYYNGK
+1919 SYYDGR
-1925 LTFGIGS
+1925 LVFGLGS
-1932 AVPSELWGSDVVSS
+1932 NAVPSELWGSNVISS
-1946 NPADNNGKIVSING
+1946 NPADNNGKVISING
-1960 SEKDDIHNRYH
+1960 SEDDGVHNRYH
-1971 EIDLTTSKENIFH
+1971 EINLTTSEANIFH

-1991 AYYNTVDIADLLTSK
+1991 AYYNTVDIADLLAEK
-2006 DSNGNRVAAVYEKA
+2006 DSNGKRIASVYTKAKKDSIKAA
-2020 EQPDDKADTKYQNV
+2020 TGYQNV
-2034 EGNLQETVIKSS
+2034 TGNLKETVIESS
-2046 YKDAYKSYSIF
+2046 YAAEYKSYSIF
-2057 ESIQKALYYAAKINK
+2057 ASIQKALDYAAT
-2072 DLIDF
+2072 IDTALMNF
-2077 KKDVYKDR
+2077 KKDVLEDR
-2085 DERIE
+2085 DVRIE

-2095 WAVLGDEYNFNDKG
+2095 WAAIG
-2109 VELEDKTK
+2109 EDYKF
-2117 TVSSRLIS
+2117 
-2125 IENTI
+2125 
-2130 ENTIEKDITPT
+2130 D
-2141 VTDNKEK
+2141 
-2148 IAKLR
+2148 
-2153 EELGKSDDASGSKT
+2153 
-2167 VYGRVK
+2167 VK
-2173 ALEDA
+2173 A
-2178 EQAIT
+2178 
-2183 AITKSLENTDT
+2183 TKNSISKRLT
-2194 AAGVTFVNKTEK
+2194 
-2206 DEVYKNLE
+2206 
-2214 GSSVQDDP
+2214 
-2222 DDIEDVVL
+2222 DIEDAIGDEKTANTIKFRIKTNEDDIAELRTELGSKDKKKEATVYDRLETLEDSNAAVINSIKNVDNETATFVDKTEADAVYKKLQSSTAEDVDNDVPGDTAVL
-2230 ATKASV
+2230 ATKTSV
-2236 EILVQAAVTE
+2236 ETLVQNAVAE
-2246 LQNEM
+2246 LQSEM

-2266 YMKCDDIKA
+2266 YMKCDDI
-2275 NANAVQFVRSGGNWS
+2275 NANDNAVHFVRSGREWS

-2305 GTTGRLAAAD
+2305 GTTGRLAAGVH
-2315 TYKKYCG
+2315 KNYCG

-2350 ANGMY
+2350 ANELY
-2355 ENQSFKYGSGNH
+2355 ANQTFNYGSGNH
-2367 ATSLDDDSYTV
+2367 ATSLDDDSFTV

>member
-85 GTIGLALEYTRGEFS
+85 GTIGLALEYTKGEFS
-100 IEDGKL
+100 IKDGKL

-321 VAQYYSAISEKPN
+321 VAQYYSAISKKPN

-344 TAKVVAPA
+344 TAKVEAPA

-358 SNAFAAVSAGK
+358 SIAFAAVSAGK

-393 VYKFEADDVGGTYEV
+393 VYKLEADDIGGTYEV

-500 EFYNSIVQVGVA
+500 EFYNSVVQVGVA

-677 LEALDIKLFVDVDKT
+677 LEALDIKLFVDIDKT
-692 STSRNWVQLEPGFHT
+692 STSRNWVQLEPGFHI

-748 TEHLDDNVLGVC
+748 TEHLDDSVLGVC

-769 VPLAGYEAKIFITK
+769 VPLAGYEAKVFITK

-841 ENNDGT
+841 ESNDGT

-861 DDIEETNVN
+861 DDIDETDVN

-884 KVQSDIRFSNPTG
+884 KVQSDIRFSNPTD

-920 ENNLEA
+920 ENHLEA

-949 ADVEL
+949 AEDEL
-954 LKTLGAQDSVEY
+954 LKALGAQDSVEY

-991 GEYIFSQNADDTVNA
+991 GEYIFSQNADDTVND

-1019 IPYIQKYDNRYTMR
+1019 IPYIQKYDNKYTMR
-1033 IGNVLKYYHGTNLL
+1033 IGNVLKHYHGTNLL
-1047 DTEELSLNESDGI
+1047 DTEELSLNESDRI
-1060 LSKKHTFYPNVNT
+1060 ITNKHTFYPNVNT
-1073 YKETFSG
+1073 YKETFGG
-1080 LTLKVDN
+1080 LTIKVDN
-1087 ENDEF
+1087 EREEF
-1092 DFLVSNSDTDF
+1092 DFLVGSSDDDF
-1103 ANVRAKEYLT
+1103 ATVKALNLT

-1127 NENADT
+1127 NDNADT
-1133 TYLTEYSAKD
+1133 TYLTDYSAKD
-1143 KTSTFDEPMNE
+1143 KTSTFNEPMNE

-1212 TSVDDVEYTYTD
+1212 TSVDDVEYTYTAD
-1224 AEKESISEYIKLL
+1224 ERESISEYIKLL

-1288 NFKANDQKS
+1288 NFTTNDQKS

-1326 AWSEDS
+1326 AWSENSD
-1332 ENYSRLDMLDKEVNG
+1332 NYSRLDMLDKEVNG

-1364 VTTYP
+1364 VSTYP
-1369 DDASVTQEVSTPR
+1369 DDASVTQEVETPR
-1382 AVVKDTANDDD
+1382 AVVKDTANDND
-1393 FDTAQEYINEVNYTE
+1393 FDTAQEFINEVNYSE

-1535 LSPESI
+1535 LSPESLD
-1541 EELNETASIIDV
+1541 ELNETASIIDV

-1572 WKDRDITTD
+1572 WSDRSITSD

-1645 VRTDASPYYNVTS
+1645 VRTDASPYHNVTS

-1675 KDGFYATERKSSIKA
+1675 KNGFYATERKQGIKA
-1690 ESIKTVQGKDNKKT
+1690 ESIKEIQGKDNKKET
-1704 ALDLYNIV
+1704 LDLYNII

-1758 THTKDYTVTSDMK
+1758 THTKEYTVTSDMK

-1784 DANDNNNHTI
+1784 DANDNNNYTT

-1808 VHSSVDNGV
+1808 VNSSVDNGV

-1868 DENNPSLLGMGR
+1868 DENPSLLGMGR
-1880 RSKFIAQAGK
+1880 RSKFIAQAGA

-1899 LENEV
+1899 LENTV
-1904 KAIYRLVGFG
+1904 KAIYKLIGFG
-1914 STAHD
+1914 STAHN
-1919 SYYNGK
+1919 SYYNGN
-1925 LTFGIGS
+1925 LTFGLGTN
-1932 AVPSELWGSDVVSS
+1932 AVPSELWGSNVVSS
-1946 NPADNNGKIVSING
+1946 SPADNNGKVVSING
-1960 SEKDDIHNRYH
+1960 SVSDDIHNRYH
-1971 EIDLTTSKENIFH
+1971 EIDLTASGASGFH
-1984 LSAIAVQ
+1984 LSAIALQ
-1991 AYYNTVDIADLLTSK
+1991 AYYNTVDIADLLAEKGSDGKRIASVYKK
-2006 DSNGNRVAAVYEKA
+2006 DEQADIKA
-2020 EQPDDKADTKYQNV
+2020 STKYKNV
-2034 EGNLQETVIKSS
+2034 AGNLKETVISSS
-2046 YKDAYKSYSIF
+2046 YKEAYTSYSIF
-2057 ESIQKALYYAAKINK
+2057 ESIKKALTYAAKIDTALMN
-2072 DLIDF
+2072 F
-2077 KKDVYKDR
+2077 EKDVLEDR
-2085 DERIE
+2085 DVRIE

-2095 WAVLGDEYNFNDKG
+2095 WAAIGNDYEFDGKATNNSISKRLTDIEEAIGDNTTSGKIKFRIKTN
-2109 VELEDKTK
+2109 ED
-2117 TVSSRLIS
+2117 
-2125 IENTI
+2125 
-2130 ENTIEKDITPT
+2130 D
-2141 VTDNKEK
+2141 

-2153 EELGKSDDASGSKT
+2153 AELGDLNNKKDKT
-2167 VYGRVK
+2167 VYERI
-2173 ALEDA
+2173 ATLEESNTAVINSIKNVDNDTADFSKVTDDVVYKGLNKSDA
-2178 EQAIT
+2178 EDDANDIT
-2183 AITKSLENTDT
+2183 GDT
-2194 AAGVTFVNKTEK
+2194 F
-2206 DEVYKNLE
+2206 
-2214 GSSVQDDP
+2214 
-2222 DDIEDVVL
+2222 VL

-2236 EILVQAAVTE
+2236 ESIVQKAVTE
-2246 LQNEM
+2246 LQLEM
-2251 TAAIQNNRKLAAMMA
+2251 TAAIQNNRKLTAMMA
-2266 YMKCDDIKA
+2266 YMKCDDI
-2275 NANAVQFVRSGGNWS
+2275 NANDKAVQFVRSGESWN
-2290 GYDMQEKELAFTVGN
+2290 GYDMQEKELAFIIGN
-2305 GTTGRLAAAD
+2305 GTTGKLTAGVH
-2315 TYKKYCG
+2315 KKYCG

-2335 HLKFKAYVPYKADIT
+2335 HLKFKAYVPYKEDIT
-2350 ANGMY
+2350 ATGMY
-2355 ENQSFKYGSGNH
+2355 ENQTFKYGSGNH
-2367 ATSLDDDSYTV
+2367 ATSLDDDSFTV

>member
-56 IANGDDALF
+56 VAKGDDALF

-85 GTIGLALEYTRGEFS
+85 STIGLALEYTKGEFS
-100 IEDGKL
+100 IKDGKL
-106 VTSEKIHI
+106 VTSDKIHI

-143 EEYWPEFF
+143 EEYWPDFF

-169 GILTL
+169 GLLTL

-181 AYNNVIVIGFVS
+181 AYNNVIVLGFVS
-193 DANIKNGEKQL
+193 DANVNNGEKQL
-204 NIGAIEVQILGDDRG
+204 NIGAVEVQILGDDRG
-219 SLDSTIFEGILGE
+219 SLDATIFEGILGE
-232 DVTIGYQHSQTNGEV
+232 DVTIGYKYSQINGELS
-247 CSYTKLFALG
+247 SYTKLFALG

-276 TLPRGFIAIQRLD
+276 LLPRGFIAIQRLD

-321 VAQYYSAISEKPN
+321 VAQYYSAISKKPN

-344 TAKVVAPA
+344 TAKVEAPV
-352 GLETYL
+352 GLETHL

-383 LNLIPSQDVG
+383 LNLIHSQDVG
-393 VYKFEADDVGGTYEV
+393 VYKLEADDVGGTYEV

-547 YGFWLMDG
+547 FGFWLMDG

-560 TADAPHLLKNLLEFY
+560 VDDAPHLLKNLLEFY
-575 DKSELDIR
+575 DESELDIK

-589 DGNSDF
+589 DGNSDK

-624 WLPEAVYKEL
+624 WLPEAVYKEM

-644 KLTGDDKKST
+644 TLECNNKKST

-748 TEHLDDNVLGVC
+748 TEHPDDSVLGVC

-769 VPLAGYEAKIFITK
+769 VPLAGYEAKVFVTK

-827 KYKVRTD
+827 KYKVNTD

-841 ENNDGT
+841 ENNEGT

-870 NINPQERNRFLNGR
+870 SIDPQVRNAFLNR
-884 KVQSDIRFSNPTG
+884 HKVQSDIRFSNPTG
-897 NDVWNLDYFRGA
+897 NDIWNLDYFRGA
-909 LEYFTSDETVN
+909 LEYFTSDSTIN
-920 ENNLEA
+920 KENNLEA

-949 ADVEL
+949 ADDEL
-954 LKTLGAQDSVEY
+954 LKALGAQDSVEY
-966 PHGIVNKGFRG
+966 PHGIVNKGFLG

-991 GEYIFSQNADDTVNA
+991 GEYIFSQNADDTINT
-1006 EDSGRELGHTTIT
+1006 EDSGAKLGHTTIT
-1019 IPYIQKYDNRYTMR
+1019 IPYIQKYDNKYTMR
-1033 IGNVLKYYHGTNLL
+1033 IGNVLKHYHGTKIL
-1047 DTEELSLNESDGI
+1047 DTEELSLNESDHTLTNKHI
-1060 LSKKHTFYPNVNT
+1060 LYPNVIT
-1073 YKETFSG
+1073 YKEIFGG

-1087 ENDEF
+1087 EREEF
-1092 DFLVSNSDTDF
+1092 DFLVGNSDDDF
-1103 ANVRAKEYLT
+1103 ATVKALNLT

-1127 NENADT
+1127 NDNADT

-1169 NRNFEKVAD
+1169 NRNFEKETD

-1312 VFQDADPSNIDGKG
+1312 VFQDADPSRIDDKG

-1347 ENAKDDDGQST
+1347 ENAKDDDGQSS
-1358 RITLAD
+1358 RIALAE
-1364 VTTYP
+1364 VSTYP
-1369 DDASVTQEVSTPR
+1369 DDASVTQTVETPR
-1382 AVVKDTANDDD
+1382 AVIKDAANDDD

-1408 VDGTSDKFDGLNDAV
+1408 VDGTSDAFDGLNDAV
-1423 NRIVAKLNTLTADVK
+1423 NRIVVKLNTLTTDVK

-1464 YDDSN
+1464 YDDSD
-1469 ATSKT
+1469 ATST
-1474 LEASAYKKTN
+1474 ALEAGAYKKTN

-1520 VTSETEDNNPTEVAA
+1520 VTSETEDGNPTEVAA
-1535 LSPESI
+1535 LSPENI
-1541 EELNETASIIDV
+1541 EELNDTASIIDV
-1553 IIQLLTGDEK
+1553 IIQLLTDDGK

-1572 WKDRDITTD
+1572 WKDRDITSE

-1645 VRTDASPYYNVTS
+1645 VRTDASPYHNVTS

-1675 KDGFYATERKSSIKA
+1675 KNGFYATERKQCIKA
-1690 ESIKTVQGKDNKKT
+1690 ESIKEIQGKDNKKET
-1704 ALDLYNIV
+1704 LDLYNII

-1758 THTKDYTVTSDMK
+1758 THTKEYTVTSDMK
-1771 AILKLLYGADKEP
+1771 AILKLLYGK
-1784 DANDNNNHTI
+1784 DNENTIDDVNNHTS
-1794 YDHFKVANEKADNF
+1794 YEHFKVANEKADDF
-1808 VHSSVDNGV
+1808 THSSITGGV

-1828 TVPTINGA
+1828 TVPRVVNLSNGEA
-1836 DGKATTG
+1836 ITDAYENMT
-1843 DYNSRSGYSTL
+1843 GYSSL
-1854 RYDPMSPRGVVPSS
+1854 HYDPMYPRETAPSKAT
-1868 DENNPSLLGMGR
+1868 NPSLLGMGR
-1880 RSKFIAQAGK
+1880 RNKFIAQNGE

-1914 STAHD
+1914 STAHN
-1919 SYYNGK
+1919 SYYDGR
-1925 LTFGIGS
+1925 LTFALGTD
-1932 AVPSELWGSDVVSS
+1932 AVPSELWGSDAISS
-1946 NPADNNGKIVSING
+1946 NPKDNNGQVVSING
-1960 SEKDDIHNRYH
+1960 SVADGIHNRYH
-1971 EIDLTTSKENIFH
+1971 EIDLTSSEEKVFH

-1991 AYYNTVDIADLLTSK
+1991 AYYNTVDIADLLAEK
-2006 DSNGNRVAAVYEKA
+2006 DTNGNRIASVYKKDEQADIKA
-2020 EQPDDKADTKYQNV
+2020 NTKYQNV
-2034 EGNLQETVIKSS
+2034 EGDLKETVISSS
-2046 YKDAYKSYSIF
+2046 YKDAYTSYSIF
-2057 ESIQKALYYAAKINK
+2057 ESIKKALTYAAKIDTALMN
-2072 DLIDF
+2072 F
-2077 KKDVYKDR
+2077 KKDVLEDR
-2085 DERIE
+2085 DARIE

-2095 WAVLGDEYNFNDKG
+2095 WAAIGTDYKFDVKA
-2109 VELEDKTK
+2109 TK
-2117 TVSSRLIS
+2117 
-2125 IENTI
+2125 NTI
-2130 ENTIEKDITPT
+2130 SKRLTDIEDAIGDDATPSTIKFRIKTNEDDIA
-2141 VTDNKEK
+2141 D
-2148 IAKLR
+2148 LR
-2153 EELGKSDDASGSKT
+2153 KELGESNDALGSNT

-2173 ALEDA
+2173 ALEAA

-2183 AITKSLENTDT
+2183 KSLNNTDAEDAKFT
-2194 AAGVTFVNKTEK
+2194 DKTEA
-2206 DEVYKNLE
+2206 DAVYKELK
-2214 GSSVQDDP
+2214 SSTVEDVDD
-2222 DDIEDVVL
+2222 DKDNVVL

-2236 EILVQAAVTE
+2236 ESLVQKAVTE
-2246 LQNEM
+2246 LQLEM

-2275 NANAVQFVRSGGNWS
+2275 SKNTVQFVRSGDEREDG
-2290 GYDMQEKELAFTVGN
+2290 GYDMQEKECKFISGKTA
-2305 GTTGRLAAAD
+2305 TGEITIASESA
-2315 TYKKYCG
+2315 TYCG
-2322 EDMIEIELEDYVD
+2322 EKMIKITLEDFVD
-2335 HLKFKAYVPYKADIT
+2335 HLKYEAYVPFDEQIT
-2350 ANGMY
+2350 GGSNY

-2367 ATSLDDDSYTV
+2367 ATSLDDDSFTV

>member
-1 MKKGLTYISERTGQW
+1 MKRGLTYISERTGQW

-34 IPLVEIKRGQPVSV
+34 IPLVKIKRGQPVSV
-48 ATIKDLEI
+48 ATIEDLKI
-56 IANGDDALF
+56 VANGNNDLF

-73 TYVVLTNPSRHE
+73 SYVVLTNPSRHE
-85 GTIGLALEYTRGEFS
+85 STIGLALEYTDGTFS
-100 IEDGKL
+100 FEDGEL

-114 LTNGKYIEDRDYYA
+114 LTNGKYIEDKDYYA
-128 NAFTEADEETVDVTN
+128 NAFTEADEKTVDVTDK
-143 EEYWPEFF
+143 EYWPEFF
-151 NDYEN
+151 DDYEN
-156 SIGKKIYIKGDAD
+156 SIGKKIYIKGGAD
-169 GILTL
+169 GVLTL
-174 VPEEAYL
+174 DPEKAYL
-181 AYNNVIVIGFVS
+181 AYNNVITIGFVA
-193 DANIKNGEKQL
+193 DAKIKNGDENQL
-204 NIGAIEVQILGDDRG
+204 NVGAIEVQILGDDRG

-257 ADDDEKFKFS
+257 SDDDEKFKFS

-276 TLPRGFIAIQRLD
+276 LLPRGFIAIQRLD

-321 VAQYYSAISEKPN
+321 VARYYSVISGNQN
-334 TVLGVLDGDP
+334 TVLGVLNGDP
-344 TAKVVAPA
+344 TAKVEAPA

-358 SNAFAAVSAGK
+358 SNAFAAVSAGA
-369 IKSLKDGAIHEAKA
+369 IKSLKDGAIHNANA
-383 LNLIPSQDVG
+383 LNSISSQVAG
-393 VYKFEADDVGGTYEV
+393 VYKFEANDIGGTYEV

-415 EVITGLYIASR
+415 EVITGLYVASR

-449 GVYNSGKTGLIKQ
+449 GVYNSGNTGLIKQ

-471 GLFTDPTAPYEPGAT
+471 GLFTDTTAPYEPGAT
-486 YYLGSHGNV
+486 YYLGSHGNI

-512 QTDKTLVVA
+512 QTDKTLVVS

-575 DKSELDIR
+575 DKSELDIK

-624 WLPEAVYKEL
+624 WLPEAVYKEM

-644 KLTGDDKKST
+644 TLEGDDKKKTT

-677 LEALDIKLFVDVDKT
+677 LEALDIKLFVDIDKT
-692 STSRNWVQLEPGFHT
+692 STSRNWVQLEPGFHVV
-707 INNFEYYGFKWTVKQ
+707 NNFEYYGFKWTVKQ
-722 IDKVDASHPYGTYVL
+722 LDKVDASHPYGTYIL

-748 TEHLDDNVLGVC
+748 TEHPDDSVLGVC

-769 VPLAGYEAKIFITK
+769 VPLAGYDAKVFVTK
-783 HDYYSRQFDVEN
+783 HDYYSRQFDAEN

-806 DAAGNPWEGNAVS
+806 DVAGIPWGGYAVS

-827 KYKVRTD
+827 KNKVSTNN
-834 RLAISDA
+834 LAISDIGS
-841 ENNDGT
+841 EEGT
-847 VDAYL
+847 VNAYL

-861 DDIEETNVN
+861 DGIEEKIVN
-870 NINPQERNRFLNGR
+870 KIAPNERNKFLNGR

-920 ENNLEA
+920 ENHLEA
-926 RIANRPFALMPY
+926 RIADRPFALMPY

-949 ADVEL
+949 VNDEL
-954 LKTLGAQDSVEY
+954 LKKYGYQDSVKY
-966 PHGIVNKGFRG
+966 PHGIVNTGYNG
-977 TLNARQLQGAHLGY
+977 TLNASQLQGAHLGY
-991 GEYIFSQNADDTVNA
+991 GEYIFSQNADDPFNN
-1006 EDSGRELGHTTIT
+1006 EDSGSELGKTTIT
-1019 IPYIQKYDNRYTMR
+1019 IPYIQKFGTPANYIMR
-1033 IGNVLKYYHGTNLL
+1033 IGNVLKHYRGTDLL
-1047 DTEELSLNESDGI
+1047 DTEELSLDESKGI
-1060 LSKKHTFYPNVNT
+1060 LTNNHSFYNGVNT
-1073 YKETFSG
+1073 YKETFGG

-1087 ENDEF
+1087 ENKEF
-1092 DFLVSNSDTDF
+1092 DFLVGSSDNDF
-1103 ANVRAKEYLT
+1103 ATVKALNLT

-1133 TYLTEYSAKD
+1133 TYLTDYSEKD
-1143 KTSTFDEPMNE
+1143 RRDFKEPMNE

-1187 FFGIIVEQTANTSKK
+1187 FFGIIVEQTANTSRK
-1202 FKTEETIKNA
+1202 FKEDEDPIKNK
-1212 TSVDDVEYTYTD
+1212 TSVDEVEYTYTAD
-1224 AEKESISEYIKLL
+1224 ERESISEYIKLL

-1288 NFKANDQKS
+1288 NFTANDQKS

-1312 VFQDADPSNIDGKG
+1312 VFQDADPSRIDDKG

-1358 RITLAD
+1358 RIPLAE

-1369 DDASVTQEVSTPR
+1369 DDASESQTVTISRE
-1382 AVVKDTANDDD
+1382 AVKDTANDDD
-1393 FDTAQEYINEVNYTE
+1393 FDTAQEFINEVNYTE

-1464 YDDSN
+1464 YDDSG
-1469 ATSKT
+1469 ATST
-1474 LEASAYKKTN
+1474 ALEEGAYKKTN

-1497 FDLDTVTKEGTF
+1497 FDLNTVNKEGSF

-1520 VTSETEDNNPTEVAA
+1520 VTFETEDNSPTEVAA
-1535 LSPESI
+1535 LSPENLK
-1541 EELNETASIIDV
+1541 ELNDTASIIDV

-1572 WKDRDITTD
+1572 WSDRSITSD

-1591 GEGVSYN
+1591 GEGVSYD
-1598 PTSEGFFDNNKLTL
+1598 PADHFANNKLTL
-1612 NHESI
+1612 NNESI

-1640 FRTIS
+1640 FRTVS
-1645 VRTDASPYYNVTS
+1645 VRTDASPYPNVTS

-1667 NVFGITFE
+1667 KVFGITFE
-1675 KDGFYATERKSSIKA
+1675 KNGFYATERKQGIKA
-1690 ESIKTVQGKDNKKT
+1690 ESIKEIKGKNNKKET
-1704 ALDLYNIV
+1704 LDLYNII

-1739 YLDTN
+1739 YKDKN
-1744 RTKDTYELLEESAP
+1744 FTKDTYEDLDETEP
-1758 THTKDYTVTSDMK
+1758 THTKKYTVTSDMK

-1784 DANDNNNHTI
+1784 NADDSNNHTT
-1794 YDHFKVANEKADNF
+1794 YNHFEVANEKADNF

-1817 SVLDELYTKLY
+1817 SVLDCLYTQLY
-1828 TVPTINGA
+1828 NVPKVVNA
-1836 DGKATTG
+1836 DGSQNTNA
-1843 DYNSRSGYSTL
+1843 YNNMEGYDAL
-1854 RYDPMSPRGVVPSS
+1854 WYDPVSPRATAAVK
-1868 DENNPSLLGMGR
+1868 DANNNSLLGMGR
-1880 RSKFIAQAGK
+1880 RSKFIAQAGT
-1890 DAPLSRIDI
+1890 DHPLSRIDI
-1899 LENEV
+1899 LENTV
-1904 KAIYRLVGFG
+1904 KAIYNYIGFG
-1914 STAHD
+1914 SNTNPQ
-1919 SYYNGK
+1919 YYSGK
-1925 LTFGIGS
+1925 FTFIDETE
-1932 AVPSELWGSDVVSS
+1932 AVTSELWGSLSTTDGT
-1946 NPADNNGKIVSING
+1946 NQNIGAKVSING
-1960 SEKDDIHNRYH
+1960 NTDYDVHNRYH
-1971 EIDLTTSKENIFH
+1971 TLSSNYH
-1984 LSAIAVQ
+1984 LSAIALQ
-1991 AYYNTVDIADLLTSK
+1991 AYFNTVDIASLLFEVKEGKRDPSPYSK
-2006 DSNGNRVAAVYEKA
+2006 NEQEAIVANTPYKNIEG
-2020 EQPDDKADTKYQNV
+2020 DKTTISV
-2034 EGNLQETVIKSS
+2034 ESAYAGSFSS
-2046 YKDAYKSYSIF
+2046 YSVATSIKKLL
-2057 ESIQKALYYAAKINK
+2057 EYAAAI
-2072 DLIDF
+2072 DLKFMGLRKYVLENIDA
-2077 KKDVYKDR
+2077 
-2085 DERIE
+2085 RIE
-2090 NDKQI
+2090 NDNQI
-2095 WAVLGDEYNFNDKG
+2095 WAVLGDDYNFDSKCVG
-2109 VELEDKTK
+2109 ITDKTK
-2117 TVSSRLIS
+2117 TVSSRLTS
-2125 IENTI
+2125 IEPVV
-2130 ENTIEKDITPT
+2130 K
-2141 VTDNKEK
+2141 DNKEK

-2153 EELGKSDDASGSKT
+2153 EELGESDDASGSKT
-2167 VYGRVK
+2167 VYDRVK

-2183 AITKSLENTDT
+2183 KSLNNTDT
-2194 AAGVTFVNKTEK
+2194 ADGVTFVDKTDADK
-2206 DEVYKNLE
+2206 VYKKLQ
-2214 GSSVQDDP
+2214 GSSVEDDP
-2222 DDIEDVVL
+2222 NDKDKVVL

-2246 LQNEM
+2246 LQAEM
-2251 TAAIQNNRKLAAMMA
+2251 KTAIQNNRKLAAMMA

-2275 NANAVQFVRSGGNWS
+2275 NENAVQFVRSGGSWS
-2290 GYDMQEKELAFTVGN
+2290 GYDMQEKELAFTIGN
-2305 GTTGRLAAAD
+2305 GTTGRLAAGD
-2315 TYKKYCG
+2315 HKKYCG

-2335 HLKFKAYVPYKADIT
+2335 HLKFKAYVPYKEDIT

-2355 ENQSFKYGSGNH
+2355 ENQTFKYGSNNN
-2367 ATSLDDDSYTV
+2367 ATSLDDDSYIV
-2378 IID
+2378 KIY

>member
-25 EWVQQTSTY
+25 EWVQQLSTY

-56 IANGDDALF
+56 VAKGDDALF

-85 GTIGLALEYTRGEFS
+85 GTIGLALEYTKGEFS

-181 AYNNVIVIGFVS
+181 AYNNVIVLGFVS

-321 VAQYYSAISEKPN
+321 VAQYYSAISKKPN

-344 TAKVVAPA
+344 TAKVEAPA

-358 SNAFAAVSAGK
+358 SIAFAAVSAGK

-393 VYKFEADDVGGTYEV
+393 VYKLEADDVGGTYEV

-486 YYLGSHGNV
+486 YYLGSHGNI

-575 DKSELDIR
+575 DESELDIR

-589 DGNSDF
+589 DGNSDK

-644 KLTGDDKKST
+644 TLEGDDKKST

-748 TEHLDDNVLGVC
+748 TENTDNSVLGVC

-769 VPLAGYEAKIFITK
+769 VPLAGYEAKVFITK

-841 ENNDGT
+841 ESNDGT

-861 DDIEETNVN
+861 DDIDETNVN
-870 NINPQERNRFLNGR
+870 SIDPQVRNKFLKLR

-909 LEYFTSDETVN
+909 LEYFTSDESITDA
-920 ENNLEA
+920 NLEA

-943 HESAKV
+943 HENAKV
-949 ADVEL
+949 AEDEL
-954 LKTLGAQDSVEY
+954 LKALGAQDSVEY

-991 GEYIFSQNADDTVNA
+991 GEYIFSQNADDTVND

-1019 IPYIQKYDNRYTMR
+1019 IPYIQKYDNKYTMR
-1033 IGNVLKYYHGTNLL
+1033 IGNVLKHYHGTNLL
-1047 DTEELSLNESDGI
+1047 DTEELSLNASAGI

-1073 YKETFSG
+1073 YKETFGG
-1080 LTLKVDN
+1080 LTIKVDN
-1087 ENDEF
+1087 EREEF
-1092 DFLVSNSDTDF
+1092 DFLVGNSDDDF
-1103 ANVRAKEYLT
+1103 ATVKALNLT

-1133 TYLTEYSAKD
+1133 TYLTDYSAKD

-1288 NFKANDQKS
+1288 NFTANDQKS

-1326 AWSEDS
+1326 AWSENS

-1369 DDASVTQEVSTPR
+1369 DDASVTQEVETPR
-1382 AVVKDTANDDD
+1382 AVVKDADNDDD

-1423 NRIVAKLNTLTADVK
+1423 NRIVAKLNTLTSDVK

-1469 ATSKT
+1469 ATSEA
-1474 LEASAYKKTN
+1474 LEEGAYKKTN

-1520 VTSETEDNNPTEVAA
+1520 VTSETKDNNPTEVAA
-1535 LSPESI
+1535 LSPESL

-1572 WKDRDITTD
+1572 WSDRNITSD

-1645 VRTDASPYYNVTS
+1645 VRTDASPYHNVTS

-1675 KDGFYATERKSSIKA
+1675 KNGFYATERKQGIKA
-1690 ESIKTVQGKDNKKT
+1690 ESIKEIQGKDNKKET
-1704 ALDLYNIV
+1704 LDLYNII

-1744 RTKDTYELLEESAP
+1744 RTKDTYENLEETAP

-1771 AILKLLYGADKEP
+1771 ALLKLLYGDDKEP
-1784 DANDNNNHTI
+1784 DADDNNNHTT
-1794 YDHFKVANEKADNF
+1794 YKHFNVADEKADNF

-1868 DENNPSLLGMGR
+1868 DANNSSLLGMGR
-1880 RSKFIAQAGK
+1880 RHKFIAQ
-1890 DAPLSRIDI
+1890 DITDFPLSRIDI

-1919 SYYNGK
+1919 SYYNGN
-1925 LTFGIGS
+1925 LTFKLGS
-1932 AVPSELWGSDVVSS
+1932 TAVPSELWGKDGISTD
-1946 NPADNNGKIVSING
+1946 PKDNNGVVVSING
-1960 SEKDDIHNRYH
+1960 SVSDDIHNRYH
-1971 EIDLTTSKENIFH
+1971 EIDLTASGASGFH
-1984 LSAIAVQ
+1984 LSAIALQ
-1991 AYYNTVDIADLLTSK
+1991 AYYNTVDIADLLAEK
-2006 DSNGNRVAAVYEKA
+2006 DTNGKRIASVYEKA
-2020 EQPDDKADTKYQNV
+2020 AQADIKADTKYQNV
-2034 EGNLQETVIKSS
+2034 EGNLKETVITSS

-2057 ESIQKALYYAAKINK
+2057 ESIKTLLKYAAKIDTALMN
-2072 DLIDF
+2072 F
-2077 KKDVYKDR
+2077 KKDVLEDR
-2085 DERIE
+2085 DVRIE

-2095 WAVLGDEYNFNDKG
+2095 WAAIGNDYKFDVEATKSTISKRLTCIEEAIGDNTTSGTIKFRIKTNEDYIA
-2109 VELEDKTK
+2109 ELRT
-2117 TVSSRLIS
+2117 
-2125 IENTI
+2125 
-2130 ENTIEKDITPT
+2130 
-2141 VTDNKEK
+2141 
-2148 IAKLR
+2148 
-2153 EELGKSDDASGSKT
+2153 ELGNSENKTEKT
-2167 VYGRVK
+2167 VYERITT
-2173 ALEDA
+2173 LEAA
-2178 EQAIT
+2178 EK
-2183 AITKSLENTDT
+2183 AITKSLNNTDAND
-2194 AAGVTFVNKTEK
+2194 AAFVNKTEA
-2206 DEVYKNLE
+2206 DVVYKELQ
-2214 GSSVQDDP
+2214 GSSAEDVDGDK
-2222 DDIEDVVL
+2222 EDVVL

-2236 EILVQAAVTE
+2236 ESLVQKAVTE
-2246 LQNEM
+2246 LQLEM

-2266 YMKCDDIKA
+2266 YMKCDDI
-2275 NANAVQFVRSGGNWS
+2275 NANDQAVQFVRSGESWN
-2290 GYDMQEKELAFTVGN
+2290 GYDMQEKELAFKIGN
-2305 GTTGRLAAAD
+2305 GTTGRLAANEH
-2315 TYKKYCG
+2315 KKYCG

-2335 HLKFKAYVPYKADIT
+2335 HLKFKAYVPYKAEIT
-2350 ANGMY
+2350 ANELY
-2355 ENQSFKYGSGNH
+2355 ANQTFNYGSGNH
-2367 ATSLDDDSYTV
+2367 ATSLDDDSFTV

>member
-56 IANGDDALF
+56 VANGDDALF

-85 GTIGLALEYTRGEFS
+85 STIGLALEYTKGEFS
-100 IEDGKL
+100 IKDGEL
-106 VTSEKIHI
+106 VTSDKIHI
-114 LTNGKYIEDRDYYA
+114 LTNGKYIEDKDYYA
-128 NAFTEADEETVDVTN
+128 NAFTEADEESVDVTD
-143 EEYWPEFF
+143 EEYWPDFF

-181 AYNNVIVIGFVS
+181 AYNNVIVLGFVS
-193 DANIKNGEKQL
+193 DANINNSEKQL

-219 SLDSTIFEGILGE
+219 SLDATIFEGILGE
-232 DVTIGYQHSQTNGEV
+232 DVTIGHKYAQTNGELS
-247 CSYTKLFALG
+247 SYTKLFALG

-276 TLPRGFIAIQRLD
+276 ALPRGFIAIQRLD

-301 TEEEVINGE
+301 TEDEVINGE
-310 SWSAKDRAFVQ
+310 DWSAKDRAFAQ
-321 VAQYYSAISEKPN
+321 VAQYYSAISGTPN
-334 TVLGVLDGDP
+334 TVLGILDEDP
-344 TAKVVAPA
+344 KAKVVAPA

-369 IKSLKDGAIHEAKA
+369 IKSLKDGVEHEANA

-393 VYKFEADDVGGTYEV
+393 VYKLEANDVGGTYEV

-486 YYLGSHGNV
+486 YYLGSHGNI

-512 QTDKTLVVA
+512 QTDKTLIVA
-521 CDNPRKFNIGDLP
+521 CDNSRKFNIGDLP

-547 YGFWLMDG
+547 FGFWLMDG

-560 TADAPHLLKNLLEFY
+560 TSDAPHLLKNLLEFY
-575 DKSELDIR
+575 DESELDIK
-583 VRAFGA
+583 VRDFGS
-589 DGNSDF
+589 DGNSDK

-614 TTGYVAAQIK
+614 ETGYVAAQIK
-624 WLPEAVYKEL
+624 WLPEAVYKEM

-644 KLTGDDKKST
+644 TLGGNDKKST

-707 INNFEYYGFKWTVKQ
+707 VNNFEYYGFKWTVKQ

-748 TEHLDDNVLGVC
+748 TELPDDNVLGVC

-769 VPLAGYEAKIFITK
+769 VSLAGFEAKVFVTK

-834 RLAISDA
+834 YLALSD
-841 ENNDGT
+841 EDTVGGT
-847 VDAYL
+847 VEAYL
-852 KSIYVQSVK
+852 KNIYIQSAK
-861 DDIEETNVN
+861 DEIEETNVN
-870 NINPQERNRFLNGR
+870 NIAPQERNKFLNER
-884 KVQSDIRFSNPTG
+884 KVQSDIRFSNPSG

-909 LEYFTSDETVN
+909 LEYFTSDANVTEG
-920 ENNLEA
+920 NLEA
-926 RIANRPFALMPY
+926 RIANRPLALMPY
-938 FIFGK
+938 FIFGN
-943 HESAKV
+943 HENAKV
-949 ADVEL
+949 ADDEL
-954 LKTLGAQDSVEY
+954 LKTLDAQDSVEY
-966 PHGIVNKGFRG
+966 PHGIVNKGYRG

-991 GEYIFSQNADDTVNA
+991 GEFIFSQNADDTINT
-1006 EDSGRELGHTTIT
+1006 EDSGAKLGHTTIT
-1019 IPYIQKYDNRYTMR
+1019 IPYIQKYDNKYTMR
-1033 IGNVLKYYHGTNLL
+1033 IGNVLKRYHGTNLL
-1047 DTEELSLNESDGI
+1047 DTEELSLDESAGV
-1060 LSKKHTFYPNVNT
+1060 LTNNHSFYPNVT
-1073 YKETFSG
+1073 KYKETFGG

-1087 ENDEF
+1087 ENNEF
-1092 DFLVSNSDTDF
+1092 DFLIGSSDDEF
-1103 ANVRAKEYLT
+1103 ATIKALSFV

-1127 NENADT
+1127 NANADT
-1133 TYLTEYSAKD
+1133 TYLTDYSAKD

-1169 NRNFEKVAD
+1169 NRNFEKEST

-1202 FKTEETIKNA
+1202 FKEDEDPIKNK
-1212 TSVDDVEYTYTD
+1212 TSVDEVEYTYTD
-1224 AEKESISEYIKLL
+1224 DERESISEYIKLL
-1237 TDDKE
+1237 TDDKD

-1280 PGADEKNE
+1280 PGEDEKNS
-1288 NFKANDQKS
+1288 NFAANDQKS

-1312 VFQDADPSNIDGKG
+1312 VFQDADPSNINDKG

-1332 ENYSRLDMLDKEVNG
+1332 ENYSRLDMLDKEING

-1358 RITLAD
+1358 RIPLAE

-1369 DDASVTQEVSTPR
+1369 DDASVTQEVETPR
-1382 AVVKDTANDDD
+1382 AVVKDAANDDD
-1393 FDTAQEYINEVNYTE
+1393 FDTAQEYINDVNYTE
-1408 VDGTSDKFDGLNDAV
+1408 ADGSSDEFDGLNDAV
-1423 NRIVAKLNTLTADVK
+1423 NRIVAKLNTLTKDVV

-1451 YIRQTLETILREI
+1451 YIRQTLETILRDV

-1469 ATSKT
+1469 ATSAA
-1474 LEASAYKKTN
+1474 LEAGAYKKTN

-1497 FDLDTVTKEGTF
+1497 FDLNTVTKEATF
-1509 KNFNGKDLKYK
+1509 KKFNNKDLKYK
-1520 VTSETEDNNPTEVAA
+1520 VTSETEDSNPTKVAA
-1535 LSPESI
+1535 LSPESLK
-1541 EELNETASIIDV
+1541 ELNETASIIDV

-1563 TLVRTDYKT
+1563 ELVRTDYKT
-1572 WKDRDITTD
+1572 WSDRKLTTD
-1581 GYKVTVTGEN
+1581 GYKETVTGEE

-1598 PTSEGFFDNNKLTL
+1598 PADHFANNKLTL

-1629 LLSLKVQNKLD
+1629 LLSLKVQNQLD
-1640 FRTIS
+1640 FRTITA
-1645 VRTDASPYYNVTS
+1645 RTDASPYHNVTS

-1675 KDGFYATERKSSIKA
+1675 KDGFYATERKSSVKA

-1739 YLDTN
+1739 YLDTKQN
-1744 RTKDTYELLEESAP
+1744 KDTYETLEESAP
-1758 THTKDYTVTSDMK
+1758 TYTKDYTVTSDMK
-1771 AILKLLYGADKEP
+1771 AVLKLLYGK
-1784 DANDNNNHTI
+1784 DNEETVDDVNNHTT
-1794 YDHFKVANEKADNF
+1794 YDHFKVANEKADDF
-1808 VHSSVDNGV
+1808 THSSIEGGV
-1817 SVLDELYTKLY
+1817 SVLDELYTQLY
-1828 TVPTINGA
+1828 TVPRVVNLN
-1836 DGKATTG
+1836 DGKAITSAYEEMT
-1843 DYNSRSGYSTL
+1843 GYSSL
-1854 RYDPMSPRGVVPSS
+1854 HYDPQQPRETVPSKAT
-1868 DENNPSLLGMGR
+1868 NPSLLGIGR
-1880 RSKFIAQAGK
+1880 RSKFIAQAGA

-1899 LENEV
+1899 LENTV
-1904 KAIYRLVGFG
+1904 KAIYKLIGFG
-1914 STAHD
+1914 STTHN
-1919 SYYNGK
+1919 SYYNGN
-1925 LTFGIGS
+1925 LTFGLS
-1932 AVPSELWGSDVVSS
+1932 STAKPSELWGKDEISTD
-1946 NPADNNGKIVSING
+1946 PKDNNGVVVSING
-1960 SEKDDIHNRYH
+1960 SVSDDIHDRYH
-1971 EIDLTTSKENIFH
+1971 EIDLTASGANGFH
-1984 LSAIAVQ
+1984 LSAIALQ
-1991 AYYNTVDIADLLTSK
+1991 AYYNTVDIADLLAEK
-2006 DSNGNRVAAVYEKA
+2006 DSNGNRIASVYEKA
-2020 EQPDDKADTKYQNV
+2020 AQADIKANTKYKNV
-2034 EGNLQETVIKSS
+2034 AGELAETVVTSS
-2046 YKDAYKSYSIF
+2046 YKEAYTSYSIF
-2057 ESIQKALYYAAKINK
+2057 ESIKKALTYAAKIDTALMN
-2072 DLIDF
+2072 F
-2077 KKDVYKDR
+2077 KKDVFEDR
-2085 DERIE
+2085 DVRIE

-2095 WAVLGDEYNFNDKG
+2095 WAAIGKDYKFDVEATKNTISDRLTNIETEIGDSNTAGSIKGRLSAIETVRDELGDSKNA
-2109 VELEDKTK
+2109 
-2117 TVSSRLIS
+2117 
-2125 IENTI
+2125 
-2130 ENTIEKDITPT
+2130 
-2141 VTDNKEK
+2141 TD
-2148 IAKLR
+2148 
-2153 EELGKSDDASGSKT
+2153 KT
-2167 VYGRVK
+2167 VYERIEI
-2173 ALEDA
+2173 LETA
-2178 EQAIT
+2178 EE
-2183 AITKSLENTDT
+2183 AITKSLNNTD
-2194 AAGVTFVNKTEK
+2194 ADDAEFVDKAEA
-2206 DEVYKNLE
+2206 DVVYKELQ
-2214 GSSVQDDP
+2214 GSTTKDVEDDK
-2222 DDIEDVVL
+2222 EEVVF
-2230 ATKASV
+2230 ATKDSV
-2236 EILVQAAVTE
+2236 ESLVQKAVAE
-2246 LQNEM
+2246 LQSEM
-2251 TAAIQNNRKLAAMMA
+2251 TASIQNNRKLAALIA

-2275 NANAVQFVRSGGNWS
+2275 SKAAVQFVRSGGSWD
-2290 GYDMQEKELAFTVGN
+2290 GYDMQEKDCRFIK
-2305 GTTGRLAAAD
+2305 GTSDTGSISIAD
-2315 TYKKYCG
+2315 NNVTFCG
-2322 EDMIEIELEDYVD
+2322 ESMIQVTLEDYVD
-2335 HLKFKAYVPYKADIT
+2335 HLKYVAYVPYDENIT
-2350 ANGMY
+2350 ASDVY
-2355 ENQSFKYGSGNH
+2355 TNQTFNYGSNNN

-2378 IID
+2378 RIY

>member
-56 IANGDDALF
+56 VAKGDDALF

-85 GTIGLALEYTRGEFS
+85 GTIGLALEYTKGEFS

-128 NAFTEADEETVDVTN
+128 NAFTEADEETVDATN

-321 VAQYYSAISEKPN
+321 VAQYYSAISKKPN

-344 TAKVVAPA
+344 TAKVEAPA

-358 SNAFAAVSAGK
+358 SIAFAAVSAGK

-393 VYKFEADDVGGTYEV
+393 VYKLEADDVGGTYEV

-547 YGFWLMDG
+547 FGFWLMDG

-575 DKSELDIR
+575 DKSELDIK

-589 DGNSDF
+589 DGNSDK

-644 KLTGDDKKST
+644 TLEGNDKKST

-677 LEALDIKLFVDVDKT
+677 LEALDIKLFVDIDKT

-748 TEHLDDNVLGVC
+748 TEHLDDSVLGVC

-769 VPLAGYEAKIFITK
+769 VPLAGYEAKVFITK

-841 ENNDGT
+841 ESNDGT

-861 DDIEETNVN
+861 DDIDETNVN
-870 NINPQERNRFLNGR
+870 SIDPQVRNKFLNLR

-920 ENNLEA
+920 ENHLEA

-949 ADVEL
+949 AEDEL
-954 LKTLGAQDSVEY
+954 LKALDAQDSVEY

-991 GEYIFSQNADDTVNA
+991 GEYIFSQNADDTVND

-1019 IPYIQKYDNRYTMR
+1019 IPYIQKYDNKYTMR
-1033 IGNVLKYYHGTNLL
+1033 IGNVLKHYHGTNLL
-1047 DTEELSLNESDGI
+1047 DTEELSLNESDRI
-1060 LSKKHTFYPNVNT
+1060 ITNKHTFYPNVNT
-1073 YKETFSG
+1073 YKETFGG
-1080 LTLKVDN
+1080 LTIKVDN
-1087 ENDEF
+1087 EREEF
-1092 DFLVSNSDTDF
+1092 DFLVGNSDDDF
-1103 ANVRAKEYLT
+1103 ATVKALNLT

-1127 NENADT
+1127 NDNADT

-1369 DDASVTQEVSTPR
+1369 DDVSVTQTVETPR
-1382 AVVKDTANDDD
+1382 AVIKDAANDDD

-1469 ATSKT
+1469 ATST
-1474 LEASAYKKTN
+1474 ALEEGAYKKTN

-1535 LSPESI
+1535 ISPESL

-1572 WKDRDITTD
+1572 WSDRSITSD
-1581 GYKVTVTGEN
+1581 GYKVTVTSEN

-1645 VRTDASPYYNVTS
+1645 VRTDASPYHNVTS

-1675 KDGFYATERKSSIKA
+1675 KNGFYATERKQGIKA
-1690 ESIKTVQGKDNKKT
+1690 ESIKEIQGKDNKKET
-1704 ALDLYNIV
+1704 LDLYNII

-1758 THTKDYTVTSDMK
+1758 THTKEYTVTSDMK

-1784 DANDNNNHTI
+1784 DVNDNNNHTT

-1868 DENNPSLLGMGR
+1868 DENPSLLGMGR
-1880 RSKFIAQAGK
+1880 RNKFIAQNGE

-1914 STAHD
+1914 STAHN
-1919 SYYNGK
+1919 SYYNGN
-1925 LTFGIGS
+1925 LTFGLGS
-1932 AVPSELWGSDVVSS
+1932 NAVPSELWGSNVISS
-1946 NPADNNGKIVSING
+1946 NPADNNGKVVSING
-1960 SEKDDIHNRYH
+1960 SVSDDIHNRYH
-1971 EIDLTTSKENIFH
+1971 EIDLTASGASGFH
-1984 LSAIAVQ
+1984 LSAIALQ
-1991 AYYNTVDIADLLTSK
+1991 AYYNTVDIADLLAEK
-2006 DSNGNRVAAVYEKA
+2006 DTNGKRIASVYNKDEQADIKA
-2020 EQPDDKADTKYQNV
+2020 NTQYKNV
-2034 EGNLQETVIKSS
+2034 EGSKEETVISSS
-2046 YKDAYKSYSIF
+2046 YKEAYTSYSIF
-2057 ESIQKALYYAAKINK
+2057 ESIKKALTYAAKIDTALMN
-2072 DLIDF
+2072 F
-2077 KKDVYKDR
+2077 KKDVLEDR
-2085 DERIE
+2085 DVRIE

-2095 WAVLGDEYNFNDKG
+2095 WAAIGNDYKFDVEATKNTISKRLTSIEDAIGDDATQNTIKFRIKTNEGEIDRLRKELGDSNN
-2109 VELEDKTK
+2109 KT
-2117 TVSSRLIS
+2117 
-2125 IENTI
+2125 
-2130 ENTIEKDITPT
+2130 D
-2141 VTDNKEK
+2141 
-2148 IAKLR
+2148 
-2153 EELGKSDDASGSKT
+2153 KT
-2167 VYGRVK
+2167 VYERI
-2173 ALEDA
+2173 ATLETA
-2178 EQAIT
+2178 EE
-2183 AITKSLENTDT
+2183 AITKSLKNTDADDAKFT
-2194 AAGVTFVNKTEK
+2194 DKTEV
-2206 DEVYKNLE
+2206 DVVYKKLQ
-2214 GSSVQDDP
+2214 SSSAEDD
-2222 DDIEDVVL
+2222 DGDKEDVVF

-2236 EILVQAAVTE
+2236 ESLVQKAVTE
-2246 LQNEM
+2246 LQLEM

-2275 NANAVQFVRSGGNWS
+2275 SKSTVHFVRSGGERADG
-2290 GYDMQEKELAFTVGN
+2290 GYDMQEKDCKFIAGKTA
-2305 GTTGRLAAAD
+2305 TGEITIAND
-2315 TYKKYCG
+2315 SVTYCG
-2322 EDMIEIELEDYVD
+2322 ESMIHITLEDFVD
-2335 HLKFKAYVPYKADIT
+2335 HLKYEAYVPFDEQIT
-2350 ANGMY
+2350 GGSNY

-2367 ATSLDDDSYTV
+2367 ATSLDDDSFTV

>member
-25 EWVQQTSTY
+25 EWVQQLSTY

-56 IANGDDALF
+56 VAKGDDALF

-85 GTIGLALEYTRGEFS
+85 GTIGLALEYTKGEFS

-181 AYNNVIVIGFVS
+181 AYNNVIVLGFVS

-321 VAQYYSAISEKPN
+321 VAQYYSAISKKPN

-344 TAKVVAPA
+344 TAKVEAPA
-352 GLETYL
+352 GLETFL

-369 IKSLKDGAIHEAKA
+369 IKSLKDGVIHEAKA

-393 VYKFEADDVGGTYEV
+393 VYKLEADDVGGTYEV

-415 EVITGLYIASR
+415 EVITGLYVAFR

-500 EFYNSIVQVGVA
+500 EFYNSVVQVGVA

-547 YGFWLMDG
+547 FGFWLMDG

-575 DKSELDIR
+575 DKSELDIK

-589 DGNSDF
+589 DGNSDK

-677 LEALDIKLFVDVDKT
+677 LEALDIKLFVDIDKT

-748 TEHLDDNVLGVC
+748 TDHLDDSVLGVC

-769 VPLAGYEAKIFITK
+769 VPLAGYEAKVFITK

-841 ENNDGT
+841 ESNDGT

-861 DDIEETNVN
+861 DDIDETNVN
-870 NINPQERNRFLNGR
+870 SIDPQVRNKFLNLR

-920 ENNLEA
+920 ENHLEA

-949 ADVEL
+949 AEDEL
-954 LKTLGAQDSVEY
+954 LKALGAQDSVEY

-991 GEYIFSQNADDTVNA
+991 GEYIFSQNADDTVNT
-1006 EDSGRELGHTTIT
+1006 EDSGAELGHTTIT
-1019 IPYIQKYDNRYTMR
+1019 IPYIQKYDNKYTMR
-1033 IGNVLKYYHGTNLL
+1033 VGNVLKYYHGTNLL
-1047 DTEELSLNESDGI
+1047 DTEELSLDASAGI

-1073 YKETFSG
+1073 YKETFGG
-1080 LTLKVDN
+1080 LTLKADN

-1092 DFLVSNSDTDF
+1092 DFLVGNSDTDF
-1103 ANVRAKEYLT
+1103 ATIKALNLT

-1133 TYLTEYSAKD
+1133 TYLTDYSAKD

-1169 NRNFEKVAD
+1169 NRNFEKETT

-1326 AWSEDS
+1326 AWSENS

-1369 DDASVTQEVSTPR
+1369 DDASVTQEVETPR
-1382 AVVKDTANDDD
+1382 AVVKDAANDDD
-1393 FDTAQEYINEVNYTE
+1393 FDTAQEYINEVNYSE

-1484 VSRIDRLVQSLFN
+1484 ISRIDRLVQSLFN

-1520 VTSETEDNNPTEVAA
+1520 VTSETKDNNPTEVAA
-1535 LSPESI
+1535 LSPESL

-1572 WKDRDITTD
+1572 WSDRNITSD

-1645 VRTDASPYYNVTS
+1645 VRTDASPYHNVTS

-1675 KDGFYATERKSSIKA
+1675 KNGFYATERKQGIKA
-1690 ESIKTVQGKDNKKT
+1690 ESIKEIQGKDNKKET
-1704 ALDLYNIV
+1704 LDLYNII

-1744 RTKDTYELLEESAP
+1744 RTKDTYENLEESAP
-1758 THTKDYTVTSDMK
+1758 THTKEYTVTSDMK

-1784 DANDNNNHTI
+1784 DVNDNNNHTT

-1868 DENNPSLLGMGR
+1868 DENPSLLGMGR
-1880 RSKFIAQAGK
+1880 RNKFIAQNGE

-1914 STAHD
+1914 STAHN
-1919 SYYNGK
+1919 SYYDGR
-1925 LTFGIGS
+1925 LVFGLGS
-1932 AVPSELWGSDVVSS
+1932 NAVPSELWGSNAISS
-1946 NPADNNGKIVSING
+1946 NPADNNGKVVSING
-1960 SEKDDIHNRYH
+1960 SEDDGVHNRYH
-1971 EIDLTTSKENIFH
+1971 EINLTTSEANIFH

-1991 AYYNTVDIADLLTSK
+1991 AYYNTVDIADLLAKK
-2006 DSNGNRVAAVYEKA
+2006 DPSGKRVASIYEKA
-2020 EQPDDKADTKYQNV
+2020 AQADIKADTKYQNV
-2034 EGNLQETVIKSS
+2034 EGNLKETVITSS

-2057 ESIQKALYYAAKINK
+2057 ESIKTLLKYAADIDK
-2072 DLIDF
+2072 DLMNF
-2077 KKDVYKDR
+2077 KKEVLQDR
-2085 DERIE
+2085 DVRIE
-2090 NDKQI
+2090 NDNQI
-2095 WAVLGDEYNFNDKG
+2095 WAAIGNDYEFDVKA
-2109 VELEDKTK
+2109 TK
-2117 TVSSRLIS
+2117 
-2125 IENTI
+2125 NTI
-2130 ENTIEKDITPT
+2130 SNRLTDIEEAIGDDATQNTIKFRIKT
-2141 VTDNKEK
+2141 NKGE
-2148 IAKLR
+2148 IDKLR
-2153 EELGKSDDASGSKT
+2153 KELGEPNDASDSDT

-2173 ALEDA
+2173 ALETA
-2178 EQAIT
+2178 EQ
-2183 AITKSLENTDT
+2183 AITKSLENTDAEDAEFT
-2194 AAGVTFVNKTEK
+2194 DKTEA
-2206 DEVYKNLE
+2206 DAVYKKLK
-2214 GSSVQDDP
+2214 SSSAKDVDD
-2222 DDIEDVVL
+2222 DKEKVVL
-2230 ATKASV
+2230 ATKNSV
-2236 EILVQAAVTE
+2236 ESLVQKAVTE
-2246 LQNEM
+2246 LQLEM

-2266 YMKCDDIKA
+2266 YMKCDDINA
-2275 NANAVQFVRSGGNWS
+2275 NENAVQFVRSSEGTWN
-2290 GYDMQEKELAFTVGN
+2290 GYDMQEKELAFNVGD
-2305 GTTGRLAAAD
+2305 GTTGRLVAAA
-2315 TYKKYCG
+2315 THKKYCG

-2335 HLKFKAYVPYKADIT
+2335 HLKFKAYVPYKEGIT

-2367 ATSLDDDSYTV
+2367 ATSLDDDSFTV

>member
-25 EWVQQTSTY
+25 EWVQQLSTY

-56 IANGDDALF
+56 VAKGDDALF

-85 GTIGLALEYTRGEFS
+85 GTIGLALEYTKGEFS

-181 AYNNVIVIGFVS
+181 AYNNVIVLGFVS

-321 VAQYYSAISEKPN
+321 VAQYYSAISKKPN

-344 TAKVVAPA
+344 TAKVEAPA

-358 SNAFAAVSAGK
+358 SIAFAAVSAGK

-393 VYKFEADDVGGTYEV
+393 VYKLEADDVGGTYEV

-500 EFYNSIVQVGVA
+500 EFYNSVVQVGVA

-547 YGFWLMDG
+547 FGFWLMDG

-575 DKSELDIR
+575 DKSELDIK

-589 DGNSDF
+589 DGNSDK

-644 KLTGDDKKST
+644 TLEGNDKKSI

-677 LEALDIKLFVDVDKT
+677 LEALDIKLFVDIDKT

-722 IDKVDASHPYGTYVL
+722 IDKVDSSHPYGTYVL

-748 TEHLDDNVLGVC
+748 TEHLDDSVLGVC

-769 VPLAGYEAKIFITK
+769 VPLAGYEAKVFITK

-841 ENNDGT
+841 ESNDGT

-861 DDIEETNVN
+861 DDIDETSVN
-870 NINPQERNRFLNGR
+870 SIDPQVRNKFLNLR

-920 ENNLEA
+920 ENHLEA

-949 ADVEL
+949 AEDEL
-954 LKTLGAQDSVEY
+954 LKALGAQDSVEY

-991 GEYIFSQNADDTVNA
+991 GEYIFSQNADDTVND

-1019 IPYIQKYDNRYTMR
+1019 IPYIQKYDNKYTMR
-1033 IGNVLKYYHGTNLL
+1033 IGNVLKHYHGTNLL
-1047 DTEELSLNESDGI
+1047 DTEELSLNESDRI
-1060 LSKKHTFYPNVNT
+1060 ITNKHTFYPNVNT
-1073 YKETFSG
+1073 YKETFGG
-1080 LTLKVDN
+1080 LTIKVDN
-1087 ENDEF
+1087 EREEF
-1092 DFLVSNSDTDF
+1092 DFLVGNSDDDF
-1103 ANVRAKEYLT
+1103 ATVKALNLT

-1127 NENADT
+1127 NDNADT
-1133 TYLTEYSAKD
+1133 TYLTDYSAKD

-1369 DDASVTQEVSTPR
+1369 DDASVTQEVETPR
-1382 AVVKDTANDDD
+1382 AVVKDAANDDD
-1393 FDTAQEYINEVNYTE
+1393 FDTAQEYINEVNYTD

-1464 YDDSN
+1464 YDDSD
-1469 ATSKT
+1469 ATST
-1474 LEASAYKKTN
+1474 ALEEGAYKKTN

-1535 LSPESI
+1535 LSPENI

-1572 WKDRDITTD
+1572 WSDRSITSD

-1629 LLSLKVQNKLD
+1629 LLSLKVQNQLD
-1640 FRTIS
+1640 FRTITA
-1645 VRTDASPYYNVTS
+1645 RTDASPYHNVTS

-1690 ESIKTVQGKDNKKT
+1690 ESINAIQGKNNKKD
-1704 ALDLYNIV
+1704 ALDLYNII

-1739 YLDTN
+1739 YKDKN
-1744 RTKDTYELLEESAP
+1744 FTKDTYEDLGETEP
-1758 THTKDYTVTSDMK
+1758 THTKEYTVTSDMK
-1771 AILKLLYGADKEP
+1771 AILKLLYGK
-1784 DANDNNNHTI
+1784 DNENTIDDVNNHTS
-1794 YDHFKVANEKADNF
+1794 YEHFKVANEKADDF
-1808 VHSSVDNGV
+1808 THSSITGGV

-1828 TVPTINGA
+1828 TVPRVVNLSNGEA
-1836 DGKATTG
+1836 ITDAYENMT
-1843 DYNSRSGYSTL
+1843 GYSSL
-1854 RYDPMSPRGVVPSS
+1854 HYDPMYPRETAPSKAT
-1868 DENNPSLLGMGR
+1868 NPSLLGMGR
-1880 RSKFIAQAGK
+1880 RNKFIAQNGE

-1914 STAHD
+1914 STAHN
-1919 SYYNGK
+1919 SYYNGN
-1925 LTFGIGS
+1925 LTFGLGS
-1932 AVPSELWGSDVVSS
+1932 TAVPSELWGKNEISTD
-1946 NPADNNGKIVSING
+1946 PKDNNGVVVSING
-1960 SEKDDIHNRYH
+1960 SVSDDIHNRYH
-1971 EIDLTTSKENIFH
+1971 EIDLTASGASGFH
-1984 LSAIAVQ
+1984 LSAIALQ
-1991 AYYNTVDIADLLTSK
+1991 AYYNTVDIADLLAEK
-2006 DSNGNRVAAVYEKA
+2006 DTNGNRIASVYEKD
-2020 EQPDDKADTKYQNV
+2020 EQADIKANTKYKNV
-2034 EGNLQETVIKSS
+2034 EGSKEETVISSS
-2046 YKDAYKSYSIF
+2046 YKEAYTSYSIF
-2057 ESIQKALYYAAKINK
+2057 ESIKKALTYAAKIDTALMN
-2072 DLIDF
+2072 F
-2077 KKDVYKDR
+2077 KKDVLEDR
-2085 DERIE
+2085 DARIE
-2090 NDKQI
+2090 NDKKI
-2095 WAVLGDEYNFNDKG
+2095 WAAIGNDYGFDVEATKNTISKRLTDIEDAIGDDTTPGKIKFRIKTNEDDIDELRAELGDSNN
-2109 VELEDKTK
+2109 KT
-2117 TVSSRLIS
+2117 
-2125 IENTI
+2125 
-2130 ENTIEKDITPT
+2130 D
-2141 VTDNKEK
+2141 
-2148 IAKLR
+2148 
-2153 EELGKSDDASGSKT
+2153 KT
-2167 VYGRVK
+2167 VYERI
-2173 ALEDA
+2173 ATLETA

-2183 AITKSLENTDT
+2183 KSLKNTDVEDAKFT
-2194 AAGVTFVNKTEK
+2194 DKTEA
-2206 DEVYKNLE
+2206 DAVYKKLQ
-2214 GSSVQDDP
+2214 GSSVEDVDD
-2222 DDIEDVVL
+2222 DKEEVVL

-2236 EILVQAAVTE
+2236 ETLVQNAVTE
-2246 LQNEM
+2246 LQLEM

-2275 NANAVQFVRSGGNWS
+2275 NANAVEFVRSSEVDWG
-2290 GYDMQEKELAFTVGN
+2290 GYDMQEKELAFRIGN
-2305 GTTGRLAAAD
+2305 GKTGRLAAGD
-2315 TYKKYCG
+2315 HKKYCG

-2335 HLKFKAYVPYKADIT
+2335 HLKFKAYVPYKEGIT

-2355 ENQSFKYGSGNH
+2355 ENQTFKYGSGNH
-2367 ATSLDDDSYTV
+2367 ATSLDDDSFTV

>member
-56 IANGDDALF
+56 VAEGDDALF

-85 GTIGLALEYTRGEFS
+85 STIGLALEYTKGEFS
-100 IEDGKL
+100 IKDGKL
-106 VTSEKIHI
+106 VTSDKIHI

-143 EEYWPEFF
+143 EEYWPDFF

-169 GILTL
+169 GLLTL

-181 AYNNVIVIGFVS
+181 AYNNVIVLGFVS
-193 DANIKNGEKQL
+193 DANVNNGEKQL

-219 SLDSTIFEGILGE
+219 SLDATIFEGILGE
-232 DVTIGYQHSQTNGEV
+232 DVTIGYKYSQINGELS
-247 CSYTKLFALG
+247 SYTKLFALG

-276 TLPRGFIAIQRLD
+276 LLPRGFIAIQRLD

-334 TVLGVLDGDP
+334 TVLGVLDGNP
-344 TAKVVAPA
+344 TAKVEAPA
-352 GLETYL
+352 GLETHL

-383 LNLIPSQDVG
+383 LNLIHSQDVG
-393 VYKFEADDVGGTYEV
+393 VYKLEADDVGGTYEV

-462 GTRAIFLKQ
+462 GTRAVFLKQ

-547 YGFWLMDG
+547 FGFWLMDG

-560 TADAPHLLKNLLEFY
+560 VDDAPHLLKNLLEFY
-575 DKSELDIR
+575 DESELDIK

-589 DGNSDF
+589 DGNSDK

-624 WLPEAVYKEL
+624 WLPEAVYKEM

-644 KLTGDDKKST
+644 TLEGNNKKST

-748 TEHLDDNVLGVC
+748 TEHPDDSVLGVC

-769 VPLAGYEAKIFITK
+769 VPLAGYEAKVFITK

-827 KYKVRTD
+827 KYKVNTD

-841 ENNDGT
+841 ENNEGT

-852 KSIYVQSVK
+852 KSVYVQSVK

-870 NINPQERNRFLNGR
+870 SIDPQVRNAFLNRR

-897 NDVWNLDYFRGA
+897 NDIWNLDYFRGA
-909 LEYFTSDETVN
+909 LEYFTSDSTIN
-920 ENNLEA
+920 KENNLEA

-949 ADVEL
+949 ADDEL
-954 LKTLGAQDSVEY
+954 LKVLGAQDSVDY
-966 PHGIVNKGFRG
+966 PHGIVNKGFLG

-991 GEYIFSQNADDTVNA
+991 GEYIFSQNADDTINT
-1006 EDSGRELGHTTIT
+1006 EDSGAKLGHTTIT
-1019 IPYIQKYDNRYTMR
+1019 IPYIQKYDNKYTMR
-1033 IGNVLKYYHGTNLL
+1033 IGNVLKHYHGTKIL
-1047 DTEELSLNESDGI
+1047 DTEELSLNESDHTLTNKHI
-1060 LSKKHTFYPNVNT
+1060 LYPNVIT
-1073 YKETFSG
+1073 YKEIFGG

-1087 ENDEF
+1087 ENNEF
-1092 DFLVSNSDTDF
+1092 DFLVGSSDTDF
-1103 ANVRAKEYLT
+1103 ATVKALNLT

-1127 NENADT
+1127 NDNADT

-1369 DDASVTQEVSTPR
+1369 DDASVTQTVETPR
-1382 AVVKDTANDDD
+1382 AVVKDAANDDD
-1393 FDTAQEYINEVNYTE
+1393 FDTAQEYINEVNYSE
-1408 VDGTSDKFDGLNDAV
+1408 VDGTSDAFDGLNDAV

-1469 ATSKT
+1469 ATST
-1474 LEASAYKKTN
+1474 ALEEGAYKKTN

-1535 LSPESI
+1535 LSPENI

-1572 WKDRDITTD
+1572 WKDRDITSE

-1598 PTSEGFFDNNKLTL
+1598 PTSEGFFDNNKITL

-1640 FRTIS
+1640 FRTVS
-1645 VRTDASPYYNVTS
+1645 VRTDASPYHNVTS

-1675 KDGFYATERKSSIKA
+1675 KNGFYATERKQGIKA
-1690 ESIKTVQGKDNKKT
+1690 ESIKEIQGKDNKKET
-1704 ALDLYNIV
+1704 LDLYNII

-1739 YLDTN
+1739 YFDTN
-1744 RTKDTYELLEESAP
+1744 ITKDTYETLEENAP
-1758 THTKDYTVTSDMK
+1758 TYTKDYTVTSDMK
-1771 AILKLLYGADKEP
+1771 ALLKLLYGDDKEP
-1784 DANDNNNHTI
+1784 DANDNNNHTT
-1794 YDHFKVANEKADNF
+1794 YDHFKVANEKVDNF
-1808 VHSSVDNGV
+1808 VHSSIETGV

-1828 TVPTINGA
+1828 TVPTINDA

-1843 DYNSRSGYSTL
+1843 DYNSRKNYSSL
-1854 RYDPMSPRGVVPSS
+1854 RYDPMNPRGVVPSS

-1880 RSKFIAQAGK
+1880 RHKFIAQDIT

-1914 STAHD
+1914 STAHN
-1919 SYYNGK
+1919 SYYDGR
-1925 LTFGIGS
+1925 LVFGLGS
-1932 AVPSELWGSDVVSS
+1932 NAVPSELWGKNEISTD
-1946 NPADNNGKIVSING
+1946 PKDNNGVVVSING
-1960 SEKDDIHNRYH
+1960 SVSDDIHNRYH
-1971 EIDLTTSKENIFH
+1971 EIDLTASGASGFH

-1991 AYYNTVDIADLLTSK
+1991 AYYNTVDIADLLAEK
-2006 DSNGNRVAAVYEKA
+2006 DPSGKRIASVYKKDEQADIKA
-2020 EQPDDKADTKYQNV
+2020 NTKYQNV
-2034 EGNLQETVIKSS
+2034 EGSKEETVISSS
-2046 YKDAYKSYSIF
+2046 YKEAYTSYSIF
-2057 ESIQKALYYAAKINK
+2057 ESIKKALFYAAKI
-2072 DLIDF
+2072 DTALMDF
-2077 KKDVYKDR
+2077 KKDVYEDR

-2090 NDKQI
+2090 NDKKI
-2095 WAVLGDEYNFNDKG
+2095 WEAIGTDYKFD
-2109 VELEDKTK
+2109 VEAKK
-2117 TVSSRLIS
+2117 
-2125 IENTI
+2125 NTI
-2130 ENTIEKDITPT
+2130 
-2141 VTDNKEK
+2141 
-2148 IAKLR
+2148 
-2153 EELGKSDDASGSKT
+2153 SKRLT
-2167 VYGRVK
+2167 
-2173 ALEDA
+2173 
-2178 EQAIT
+2178 
-2183 AITKSLENTDT
+2183 
-2194 AAGVTFVNKTEK
+2194 
-2206 DEVYKNLE
+2206 
-2214 GSSVQDDP
+2214 
-2222 DDIEDVVL
+2222 DIEDEIGDDTTTSGKIKFRIKTNEDDIAGLKDGLSDSNERITTLEESNEAVINSIKNVDNNTADFSKSTDDVVYKELNKSNAEDATDDITGDTFVL

-2236 EILVQAAVTE
+2236 ESLVQKAVTE
-2246 LQNEM
+2246 LQLEM

-2275 NANAVQFVRSGGNWS
+2275 SKSTVHFVRSGDERADG
-2290 GYDMQEKELAFTVGN
+2290 GYDMQEKDCKFIAGKTA
-2305 GTTGRLAAAD
+2305 TGEITIASESA
-2315 TYKKYCG
+2315 TYCG
-2322 EDMIEIELEDYVD
+2322 EKMIKITLEDFVD
-2335 HLKFKAYVPYKADIT
+2335 HLKYEAYVPFDEQIT
-2350 ANGMY
+2350 GGSNY

-2367 ATSLDDDSYTV
+2367 ATSLDDDSFTV

>member
-1 MKKGLTYISERTGQW
+1 MKRGLTYISERTGQW

-34 IPLVEIKRGQPVSV
+34 IPLVKIKRGQPVSV
-48 ATIKDLEI
+48 ATIKDLKKV
-56 IANGDDALF
+56 AGDNEELF

-73 TYVVLTNPSRHE
+73 SYVVLTNPSRHE
-85 GTIGLALEYTRGEFS
+85 STIGLALEYTDGAFSFENGE
-100 IEDGKL
+100 L

-128 NAFTEADEETVDVTN
+128 NAFTEADEKTVDVTDK
-143 EEYWPEFF
+143 EYWPDFF
-151 NDYEN
+151 DDYEN
-156 SIGKKIYIKGDAD
+156 SIGKKIYIKGNAN
-169 GILTL
+169 GVLTL
-174 VPEEAYL
+174 DPEEAYL
-181 AYNNVIVIGFVS
+181 AYNNVITIGFVA
-193 DANIKNGEKQL
+193 DAKIKNGDENQL
-204 NIGAIEVQILGDDRG
+204 NVGAIEVQILGDDRG

-276 TLPRGFIAIQRLD
+276 TLPRGFIAIQRID

-301 TEEEVINGE
+301 TEDNVINDE

-321 VAQYYSAISEKPN
+321 VARYYSAISKKPN
-334 TVLGVLDGDP
+334 IVLGVLDGDP

-358 SNAFAAVSAGK
+358 SNAFAAVSAGA

-383 LNLIPSQDVG
+383 LTPIDSSVVG
-393 VYKFEADDVGGTYEV
+393 VYKFEANDVGGTYEV

-415 EVITGLYIASR
+415 EVITGLYVASR

-471 GLFTDPTAPYEPGAT
+471 GLFTDTTAPYEPGAT
-486 YYLGSHGNV
+486 YYLGSHGNI

-512 QTDKTLVVA
+512 QTDKTLVVS

-575 DKSELDIR
+575 DESELDIR

-589 DGNSDF
+589 DGNSDK

-624 WLPEAVYKEL
+624 WLPEAVYKEM

-644 KLTGDDKKST
+644 TLEGDDKKKTT

-692 STSRNWVQLEPGFHT
+692 STSRNWVQLEPGFHVV
-707 INNFEYYGFKWTVKQ
+707 NNFEYYGFKWTVKQ

-748 TEHLDDNVLGVC
+748 TEHPDDSVLGVC

-769 VPLAGYEAKIFITK
+769 VPLAGYEAKVFVTK

-827 KYKVRTD
+827 KYKVNTD

-841 ENNDGT
+841 ENNEGT

-870 NINPQERNRFLNGR
+870 SIDPQVRNKFLNLR

-909 LEYFTSDETVN
+909 LEYFTSDSTIN
-920 ENNLEA
+920 KENNLEA

-949 ADVEL
+949 ADDEL
-954 LKTLGAQDSVEY
+954 LKALGAQDSVEY
-966 PHGIVNKGFRG
+966 PHGIVNKGFLG

-991 GEYIFSQNADDTVNA
+991 GEYIFSQNADDTINT
-1006 EDSGRELGHTTIT
+1006 EDSGAKLGHTTIT
-1019 IPYIQKYDNRYTMR
+1019 IPYIQKYDNKYTMR
-1033 IGNVLKYYHGTNLL
+1033 IGNVLKHYHGTNLL
-1047 DTEELSLNESDGI
+1047 DTEELSLDESKGI
-1060 LSKKHTFYPNVNT
+1060 LTNKHAFYPNVNT
-1073 YKETFSG
+1073 YKETFGG

-1087 ENDEF
+1087 EHNEF
-1092 DFLVSNSDTDF
+1092 DFLIGSSDNDF
-1103 ANVRAKEYLT
+1103 ATVRALNLT

-1127 NENADT
+1127 NENADK
-1133 TYLTEYSAKD
+1133 TYLNDYPEKD
-1143 KTSTFDEPMNE
+1143 KTSFDEPMNE

-1212 TSVDDVEYTYTD
+1212 TSVDEVEYTYTD

-1312 VFQDADPSNIDGKG
+1312 VFQDADPSRIDDKG

-1358 RITLAD
+1358 RISLAD

-1369 DDASVTQEVSTPR
+1369 DDASVTQTVETPR
-1382 AVVKDTANDDD
+1382 AVVKDAANDDD

-1464 YDDSN
+1464 YDDNN
-1469 ATSKT
+1469 ATST
-1474 LEASAYKKTN
+1474 ALEECAYKKTN

-1497 FDLDTVTKEGTF
+1497 FDLNTVTKEGTF

-1535 LSPESI
+1535 LSPENI

-1563 TLVRTDYKT
+1563 ELVRTDYKT
-1572 WKDRDITTD
+1572 WSDRSITSD

-1629 LLSLKVQNKLD
+1629 LLSLKVQNQLD
-1640 FRTIS
+1640 FRTITQ
-1645 VRTDASPYYNVTS
+1645 RTDASPYPNVTS

-1675 KDGFYATERKSSIKA
+1675 KNGFYATERKQGIKA
-1690 ESIKTVQGKDNKKT
+1690 ESIKNVIGKEGKT
-1704 ALDLYNIV
+1704 TEAFDLYNII

-1739 YLDTN
+1739 YKDQN
-1744 RTKDTYELLEESAP
+1744 FTKETYERLDESDP
-1758 THTKDYTVTSDMK
+1758 TYTKEYTVTSDMK

-1784 DANDNNNHTI
+1784 DANDNNNHTT

-1808 VHSSVDNGV
+1808 TKSSIIDGGV
-1817 SVLDELYTKLY
+1817 SVLDCLYTQLY
-1828 TVPTINGA
+1828 NVPKVVNA
-1836 DGKATTG
+1836 DGSQNTS
-1843 DYNSRSGYSTL
+1843 DYNDMTGYNTL
-1854 RYDPMSPRGVVPSS
+1854 NYDPVSPRATVAVR
-1868 DENNPSLLGMGR
+1868 DANNNSLLGMGR
-1880 RSKFIAQAGK
+1880 RSKFIAQSVK
-1890 DAPLSRIDI
+1890 DHPLSRIDI
-1899 LENEV
+1899 LENTV
-1904 KAIYRLVGFG
+1904 SAIYKYIGFG
-1914 STAHD
+1914 SNTDPH
-1919 SYYNGK
+1919 YYSGGF
-1925 LTFGIGS
+1925 TFKDETE
-1932 AVPSELWGSDVVSS
+1932 AVPSELWGSLSATDGT
-1946 NPADNNGKIVSING
+1946 NQNIGAKVSING
-1960 SEKDDIHNRYH
+1960 NTEYDVHNRYH
-1971 EIDLTTSKENIFH
+1971 ILGSNNNYH
-1984 LSAIAVQ
+1984 LSAIALQ
-1991 AYYNTVDIADLLTSK
+1991 AYFNTVDIASLLFEVKDGQRDPSPYSKNTQDAIVADTPYGNIESDKTTISVESAYAGSFSSYSVATSIKKLLT
-2006 DSNGNRVAAVYEKA
+2006 
-2020 EQPDDKADTKYQNV
+2020 
-2034 EGNLQETVIKSS
+2034 
-2046 YKDAYKSYSIF
+2046 
-2057 ESIQKALYYAAKINK
+2057 YAAA
-2072 DLIDF
+2072 IDSEF
-2077 KKDVYKDR
+2077 MGLRKYVLENIDA
-2085 DERIE
+2085 RIE
-2090 NDKQI
+2090 NDKRI
-2095 WAVLGDEYNFNDKG
+2095 WAAIGDDYSFNKDG
-2109 VELEDKTK
+2109 TET
-2117 TVSSRLIS
+2117 T
-2125 IENTI
+2125 ENTI
-2130 ENTIEKDITPT
+2130 SARLKSIETDIGEDSDTSVNGTIKGKINTYGDDIAELKEGFSNLEKSNAAVINSIKNVDNTT
-2141 VTDNKEK
+2141 ADFSDSTDDVVYKTFK
-2148 IAKLR
+2148 
-2153 EELGKSDDASGSKT
+2153 KSDAKDA
-2167 VYGRVK
+2167 
-2173 ALEDA
+2173 
-2178 EQAIT
+2178 
-2183 AITKSLENTDT
+2183 TD
-2194 AAGVTFVNKTEK
+2194 
-2206 DEVYKNLE
+2206 DLE
-2214 GSSVQDDP
+2214 GDTF
-2222 DDIEDVVL
+2222 VL
-2230 ATKASV
+2230 ATKDSV
-2236 EILVQAAVTE
+2236 ESLVEKAVNE
-2246 LQNEM
+2246 LQLEM

-2266 YMKCDDIKA
+2266 YMKCDDINA
-2275 NANAVQFVRSGGNWS
+2275 NENAVQFVRSGGNWG
-2290 GYDMQEKELAFTVGN
+2290 GYDMQEKELAFTVGG
-2305 GTTGRLAAAD
+2305 GTTGRLAASNH
-2315 TYKKYCG
+2315 KKYCG

-2335 HLKFKAYVPYKADIT
+2335 HLKFKAYVPYKEDIT
-2350 ANGMY
+2350 ATGMY
-2355 ENQSFKYGSGNH
+2355 ENQTFKYGSNNN
-2367 ATSLDDDSYTV
+2367 ATSLDDDSYIV
-2378 IID
+2378 KIY

>member
-1 MKKGLTYISERTGQW
+1 MKRGLTYISERTGQW

-34 IPLVEIKRGQPVSV
+34 IPLVKIKRGQPVSV
-48 ATIKDLEI
+48 ATIKDLKKV
-56 IANGDDALF
+56 AGDNEELF

-73 TYVVLTNPSRHE
+73 SYVVLTNPSRHE
-85 GTIGLALEYTRGEFS
+85 STIGLALEYTDGTFS
-100 IEDGKL
+100 FEDGEL

-114 LTNGKYIEDRDYYA
+114 LTNGKYIEDKDYYA
-128 NAFTEADEETVDVTN
+128 NAFTEANEESIDVTDK
-143 EEYWPEFF
+143 EYWPEFF
-151 NDYEN
+151 DDYEN

-169 GILTL
+169 GVLTL
-174 VPEEAYL
+174 DPEKAYL
-181 AYNNVIVIGFVS
+181 AYNNVITIGFVA
-193 DANIKNGEKQL
+193 DAKIKNGENQL
-204 NIGAIEVQILGDDRG
+204 NVGAIEVQILGDDRG

-232 DVTIGYQHSQTNGEV
+232 DVTIGYQHSQINGEV

-276 TLPRGFIAIQRLD
+276 TLPRGFIAIQRID

-301 TEEEVINGE
+301 TEDNVINDE

-321 VAQYYSAISEKPN
+321 VARYYSAISGKPN

-369 IKSLKDGAIHEAKA
+369 ITSLKDGAIHEAKA
-383 LNLIPSQDVG
+383 LNLIHSQVAG
-393 VYKFEADDVGGTYEV
+393 VYKLEADDVGGTYEV

-415 EVITGLYIASR
+415 EVITGLYVASR

-471 GLFTDPTAPYEPGAT
+471 GLFTDTTAPYEPGAT
-486 YYLGSHGNV
+486 YYLGSHGNI

-521 CDNPRKFNIGDLP
+521 CDSPRKFNIGDLP

-575 DKSELDIR
+575 DESELDIK

-624 WLPEAVYKEL
+624 WLPEAVYKEM

-644 KLTGDDKKST
+644 TLEGDEKKKTT

-692 STSRNWVQLEPGFHT
+692 STSRNWVQLEPGFHVV
-707 INNFEYYGFKWTVKQ
+707 NNFEYYGFKWTVKQ

-748 TEHLDDNVLGVC
+748 TEHPDDSVLGVC

-769 VPLAGYEAKIFITK
+769 VPLAGYEAKVFVTK
-783 HDYYSRQFDVEN
+783 HDYYSRQFDAEN

-806 DAAGNPWEGNAVS
+806 DAAGIPWGGYAVS

-827 KYKVRTD
+827 KNKVSTD
-834 RLAISDA
+834 RLAISDIGS
-841 ENNDGT
+841 EEGT

-861 DDIEETNVN
+861 DDIEETEVN
-870 NINPQERNRFLNGR
+870 DITPQERNRFLNGR
-884 KVQSDIRFSNPTG
+884 KVQSDIRFSNPS
-897 NDVWNLDYFRGA
+897 NIDVWNLDYFRGA

-920 ENNLEA
+920 ENSLEA
-926 RIANRPFALMPY
+926 RIADRPFALMPY

-943 HESAKV
+943 HESSIV

-954 LKTLGAQDSVEY
+954 LKKLDAQDSVKY
-966 PHGIVNKGFRG
+966 PHGIVNKGYKG
-977 TLNARQLQGAHLGY
+977 TLNASQLQGAHLGY
-991 GEYIFSQNADDTVNA
+991 GEYIFSQNADDPFNN
-1006 EDSGRELGHTTIT
+1006 EDSGAQLGGNTTIT
-1019 IPYIQKYDNRYTMR
+1019 IPYIQKFETGTKKDYIMR
-1033 IGNVLKYYHGTNLL
+1033 IGNVLKHYHNTKIL
-1047 DTEELSLNESDGI
+1047 DTEELSLDESNGI
-1060 LSKKHTFYPNVNT
+1060 LTKKHTFPNVNT
-1073 YKETFSG
+1073 YKETFGG

-1087 ENDEF
+1087 EKNEF
-1092 DFLVSNSDTDF
+1092 DFLVGNSDDDF
-1103 ANVRAKEYLT
+1103 AKVKALSFT

-1118 YKYLLHSYQ
+1118 YKYLLKSYQ
-1127 NENADT
+1127 NDNADT
-1133 TYLTEYSAKD
+1133 TYLNGYGEKD
-1143 KTSTFDEPMNE
+1143 KRNDFQEPMNE

-1169 NRNFEKVAD
+1169 NRNFLKEEN
-1178 YDKDSYFKR
+1178 YDKNSYFKR

-1224 AEKESISEYIKLL
+1224 AEKESISEYLKLL

-1280 PGADEKNE
+1280 PGADTLNG
-1288 NFKANDQKS
+1288 NFKTDEQKS
-1297 TVAGLNRLVKALCRE
+1297 TIAGLNRLVRALCRE
-1312 VFQDADPSNIDGKG
+1312 VFQDADPNNTDDKG

-1347 ENAKDDDGQST
+1347 EAAQDDDGQAT
-1358 RITLAD
+1358 RIQLAN

-1369 DDASVTQEVSTPR
+1369 ENASVTQNVTISR
-1382 AVVKDTANDDD
+1382 DFVKDGDNDND
-1393 FDTAQEYINEVNYTE
+1393 FDTAQEFINKVTYTTANGE
-1408 VDGTSDKFDGLNDAV
+1408 SEGFDGLNDAV

-1451 YIRQTLETILREI
+1451 YIRQTIETILREI
-1464 YDDSN
+1464 YDDIS
-1469 ATSKT
+1469 ATST
-1474 LEASAYKKTN
+1474 ALEEGAYKKTN

-1497 FDLDTVTKEGTF
+1497 FDLNTVNKEGSL
-1509 KNFNGKDLKYK
+1509 KGEFNGKLLKYN
-1520 VTSETEDNNPTEVAA
+1520 TSEDTESGNPIEIAA
-1535 LSPESI
+1535 LSPENLD
-1541 EELNETASIIDV
+1541 ELNKTASIIDV

-1563 TLVRTDYKT
+1563 KLVRTVYKK
-1572 WKDRDITTD
+1572 WKDRDLTDD
-1581 GYKVTVTGEN
+1581 GYKVTFTGEN

-1598 PTSEGFFDNNKLTL
+1598 PDSEGFFDNNKLTL
-1612 NHESI
+1612 NNESI

-1640 FRTIS
+1640 FRTITQ
-1645 VRTDASPYYNVTS
+1645 RTDASPYPNVTS

-1675 KDGFYATERKSSIKA
+1675 KNGFYATERKQDIKA
-1690 ESIKTVQGKDNKKT
+1690 ESIKNIIGKEGKKT
-1704 ALDLYNIV
+1704 TSFDLYNII

-1744 RTKDTYELLEESAP
+1744 RTKDTYELLEESEP

-1784 DANDNNNHTI
+1784 DANDNNNHTT

-1868 DENNPSLLGMGR
+1868 DETPSLLGMGR
-1880 RSKFIAQAGK
+1880 RSKFIAQAGE

-1914 STAHD
+1914 SKAHN
-1919 SYYNGK
+1919 SYYDGK

-1932 AVPSELWGSDVVSS
+1932 KTIPSELWGSNVTSS
-1946 NPADNNGKIVSING
+1946 NPADNNGKVVSING
-1960 SEKDDIHNRYH
+1960 SEADDIHNRYH
-1971 EIDLTTSKENIFH
+1971 EIDLTTSEEKTFH

-2006 DSNGNRVAAVYEKA
+2006 DSSGNRIAAVYEKA
-2020 EQPDDKADTKYQNV
+2020 EQPDDKANTKYQNV
-2034 EGNLQETVIKSS
+2034 AGNSQETVIKSS
-2046 YKDAYKSYSIF
+2046 YKNAYKSYSIF
-2057 ESIQKALYYAAKINK
+2057 ESIKILLEYAAKINK
-2072 DLIDF
+2072 DLMDF
-2077 KKDVYKDR
+2077 KKDVLQDR
-2085 DERIE
+2085 DVRIE
-2090 NDKQI
+2090 NDNQI
-2095 WAVLGDEYNFNDKG
+2095 WAFLGDEYSFNDEG
-2109 VELEDKTK
+2109 TELEDKTK
-2117 TVSSRLIS
+2117 TVSSRLTS
-2125 IENTI
+2125 IEPVVK
-2130 ENTIEKDITPT
+2130 E
-2141 VTDNKEK
+2141 NKEK

-2153 EELGKSDDASGSKT
+2153 EELGESGDALDSNT

-2173 ALEDA
+2173 ALEAA
-2178 EQAIT
+2178 EK
-2183 AITKSLENTDT
+2183 AITKSLNNTDT
-2194 AAGVTFVNKTEK
+2194 ADGVTFVDKTDADK
-2206 DEVYKNLE
+2206 VYKKLQ
-2214 GSSVQDDP
+2214 GSSVEDDP
-2222 DDIEDVVL
+2222 NDKDKVVL

-2236 EILVQAAVTE
+2236 ETLIQAAVTE

-2275 NANAVQFVRSGGNWS
+2275 NANAVEFVRSGGNWS
-2290 GYDMQEKELAFTVGN
+2290 GYDMQEKELAFNVGS
-2305 GTTGRLAAAD
+2305 GTTGRLAAY
-2315 TYKKYCG
+2315 TRKKYCG

-2335 HLKFKAYVPYKADIT
+2335 HLKFKAYVPYKEDIT
-2350 ANGMY
+2350 ATGMY
-2355 ENQSFKYGSGNH
+2355 ENQTFKYGSNNN
-2367 ATSLDDDSYTV
+2367 ATSLDDDSYIV
-2378 IID
+2378 KIY

>member
-1 MKKGLTYISERTGQW
+1 MKRGLTYISERTGQW

-34 IPLVEIKRGQPVSV
+34 IPLVKIKRGQPVSV
-48 ATIKDLEI
+48 ATIKDLKI
-56 IANGDDALF
+56 VAKGDDALF

-73 TYVVLTNPSRHE
+73 SYVVLTNPSRHE
-85 GTIGLALEYTRGEFS
+85 STIGLALEYTDGTFS
-100 IEDGKL
+100 FEDGEL

-128 NAFTEADEETVDVTN
+128 NAFTELDETRVDVTN

-151 NDYEN
+151 DDYEN
-156 SIGKKIYIKGDAD
+156 SIGKKIYIKGNAD
-169 GILTL
+169 GVLTL
-174 VPEEAYL
+174 DPEEAYL
-181 AYNNVIVIGFVS
+181 AYNNVITIGFVA
-193 DANIKNGEKQL
+193 DAKIKNGENQL
-204 NIGAIEVQILGDDRG
+204 NVGAIEVQILGDDRG
-219 SLDSTIFEGILGE
+219 SLDSTIFEGVLGE
-232 DVTIGYQHSQTNGEV
+232 DVTIGHEYSQINGEV

-267 FNFFEDQNK
+267 FNFFEQNK
-276 TLPRGFIAIQRLD
+276 TLPRGFIAIQRID
-289 GATAYVCVNGEV
+289 GATAYVCVNGKV
-301 TEEEVINGE
+301 TEDNVINDE

-321 VAQYYSAISEKPN
+321 VARYYSAISGKPN
-334 TVLGVLDGDP
+334 TILGVLDGDP

-358 SNAFAAVSAGK
+358 SNAFAAVSAGA

-383 LNLIPSQDVG
+383 LNLIHSQVAG
-393 VYKFEADDVGGTYEV
+393 VYKLEADDVGGTYEV

-415 EVITGLYIASR
+415 EVITGLYVASR

-471 GLFTDPTAPYEPGAT
+471 GLFTDTTAPYEPGAT
-486 YYLGSHGNV
+486 YYLGSHGNI

-575 DKSELDIR
+575 DKSELDIK

-624 WLPEAVYKEL
+624 WLPEAVYKEM

-644 KLTGDDKKST
+644 TLEGDDDKKKTT

-677 LEALDIKLFVDVDKT
+677 LEALDIKLFVDIDKT
-692 STSRNWVQLEPGFHT
+692 STSRNWVQLEPGFHVV
-707 INNFEYYGFKWTVKQ
+707 NNFEYYGFKWTVKQ

-748 TEHLDDNVLGVC
+748 TEHPDDSVLGIC

-769 VPLAGYEAKIFITK
+769 VPLAGYDAKVFVTK
-783 HDYYSRQFDVEN
+783 HDYYSRQFDAEN

-806 DAAGNPWEGNAVS
+806 DAAENPWGGYAVS

-834 RLAISDA
+834 RLAISDIGS
-841 ENNDGT
+841 EEGT

-861 DDIEETNVN
+861 DDIEEKDVN
-870 NINPQERNRFLNGR
+870 NIAPQERNKFLNGR

-920 ENNLEA
+920 ENNLKA

-949 ADVEL
+949 VDNDF
-954 LKTLGAQDSVEY
+954 LKENNYDNSILY
-966 PHGIVNKGFRG
+966 PHGIVNKGYKG
-977 TLNARQLQGAHLGY
+977 TLNASQLQGAHLGY
-991 GEYIFSQNADDTVNA
+991 GEYIFSQNADDPFNN
-1006 EDSGRELGHTTIT
+1006 EDSGAQLGGNTTIT
-1019 IPYIQKYDNRYTMR
+1019 IPYIQKFETGTKKDYIMR
-1033 IGNVLKYYHGTNLL
+1033 IGNVLKHYHNTKIL
-1047 DTEELSLNESDGI
+1047 DTEELSLDESNGI
-1060 LSKKHTFYPNVNT
+1060 LTKKHTFPNVNT
-1073 YKETFSG
+1073 YKETFGG

-1087 ENDEF
+1087 DNEEF
-1092 DFLVSNSDTDF
+1092 DFLVGSSDDNF

-1127 NENADT
+1127 NDNADK
-1133 TYLTEYSAKD
+1133 TYLNGYGEKD
-1143 KTSTFDEPMNE
+1143 KREDFQEPMNE

-1169 NRNFEKVAD
+1169 NRNFDAD
-1178 YDKDSYFKR
+1178 YNKDSYFKR
-1187 FFGIIVEQTANTSKK
+1187 FFGIIVEQTARTSQK
-1202 FKTEETIKNA
+1202 FKTEEAIKNT
-1212 TSVDDVEYTYTD
+1212 TSVDNVEYTYTAD
-1224 AEKESISEYIKLL
+1224 EKESISEYLKLL

-1242 ASLNTNNAIGIL
+1242 VSLNTNNAIGIL

-1326 AWSEDS
+1326 AWSENSD
-1332 ENYSRLDMLDKEVNG
+1332 NYSRLDMLDKEVNG
-1347 ENAKDDDGQST
+1347 EVAQDDDGQST
-1358 RITLAD
+1358 RIQLAN

-1369 DDASVTQEVSTPR
+1369 DNASIEQTVTVSR
-1382 AVVKDTANDDD
+1382 AVVKDAANDDD

-1451 YIRQTLETILREI
+1451 YIRQTIETILREI

-1469 ATSKT
+1469 VTSTT
-1474 LEASAYKKTN
+1474 LEEGAYKKTN

-1497 FDLDTVTKEGTF
+1497 FDLNTVNKVGSS
-1509 KNFNGKDLKYK
+1509 KGNFNGKGLKYK
-1520 VTSETEDNNPTEVAA
+1520 PAEDTENGNPIEIAA
-1535 LSPESI
+1535 LSPENLD
-1541 EELNETASIIDV
+1541 ELNKTASIIDV

-1563 TLVRTDYKT
+1563 ALVRTDYKK
-1572 WKDRDITTD
+1572 WKDRDITSD

-1612 NHESI
+1612 NNESI
-1617 VSRLDTIEKVLQ
+1617 VSRIDTIEKVLQ

-1640 FRTIS
+1640 FRTITQ
-1645 VRTDASPYYNVTS
+1645 RTDASPYPNVTS

-1667 NVFGITFE
+1667 KVFGITFE
-1675 KDGFYATERKSSIKA
+1675 KNGFYATERKQDIKA
-1690 ESIKTVQGKDNKKT
+1690 ESIKNVIGKEGKKT
-1704 ALDLYNIV
+1704 TSFDLYNII

-1717 RIKNNEWALKYNEVV
+1717 RIKNNEWALKFNEVV

-1739 YLDTN
+1739 YKDKNL
-1744 RTKDTYELLEESAP
+1744 TKDNYENLGETEP

-1771 AILKLLYGADKEP
+1771 AILKLLYGADKKP
-1784 DANDNNNHTI
+1784 DADNSNNHTT

-1868 DENNPSLLGMGR
+1868 DENPSLLGMGR
-1880 RSKFIAQAGK
+1880 RSKFIAQVGE

-1914 STAHD
+1914 SKAHN
-1919 SYYNGK
+1919 SYYDGK

-1932 AVPSELWGSDVVSS
+1932 AVPSELWGSDTISS
-1946 NPADNNGKIVSING
+1946 DPADNNGKVVSING
-1960 SEKDDIHNRYH
+1960 SEADGIHNRYH
-1971 EIDLTTSKENIFH
+1971 EIDLTTSEAKVFH

-2006 DSNGNRVAAVYEKA
+2006 DTNGDRVAAVYDKA
-2020 EQPDDKADTKYQNV
+2020 EQPDDKANTKYQNV
-2034 EGNLQETVIKSS
+2034 AGGNQETIIKSS
-2046 YKDAYKSYSIF
+2046 YKDAYESYSIF
-2057 ESIQKALYYAAKINK
+2057 KSIQKALDYAAKINK
-2072 DLIDF
+2072 DLMDF
-2077 KKDVYKDR
+2077 KKDVYEDR
-2085 DERIE
+2085 DVRIE
-2090 NDKQI
+2090 NDNQI
-2095 WAVLGDEYNFNDKG
+2095 WAVLGDDYRFNDNG

-2117 TVSSRLIS
+2117 TVSSRLKS
-2125 IENTI
+2125 IEPVVK
-2130 ENTIEKDITPT
+2130 ENKDNI
-2141 VTDNKEK
+2141 D
-2148 IAKLR
+2148 KLR
-2153 EELGKSDDASGSKT
+2153 EELGKSGDASGSQT

-2173 ALEDA
+2173 ALEAA

-2183 AITKSLENTDT
+2183 NSLKNVDNDSANFESFKSYT
-2194 AAGVTFVNKTEK
+2194 AGEADG
-2206 DEVYKNLE
+2206 VYKELTGSTLE
-2214 GSSVQDDP
+2214 DDETDA
-2222 DDIEDVVL
+2222 DDGVVL
-2230 ATKASV
+2230 ATQKSV
-2236 EILVQAAVTE
+2236 ESLVKKAVNE
-2246 LQNEM
+2246 LQLEM

-2266 YMKCDDIKA
+2266 YMKCDDI
-2275 NANAVQFVRSGGNWS
+2275 NASENAVQFVRSSEFDWG
-2290 GYDMQEKELAFTVGN
+2290 GYDMQEKELAFKVGN
-2305 GTTGRLAAAD
+2305 GTTGRLAAGD
-2315 TYKKYCG
+2315 HKMYCG

-2335 HLKFKAYVPYKADIT
+2335 HLKFKAYVPYKEGIT
-2350 ANGMY
+2350 ASEFY
-2355 ENQSFKYGSGNH
+2355 ANQTFNYGSNNN
-2367 ATSLDDDSYTV
+2367 ATSLDDDSYIV
-2378 IID
+2378 RIY

>member
-48 ATIKDLEI
+48 ATVKDLEI
-56 IANGDDALF
+56 VAKGDDALF

-85 GTIGLALEYTRGEFS
+85 GTIGLALEYTKGEFS
-100 IEDGKL
+100 IKDDKL

-181 AYNNVIVIGFVS
+181 AYNNVIVLGFVS
-193 DANIKNGEKQL
+193 DANVKNGEKQL

-344 TAKVVAPA
+344 TSKVEAPA

-358 SNAFAAVSAGK
+358 SIAFAAVSAGK

-393 VYKFEADDVGGTYEV
+393 VYKLEADDVGGTYEV

-575 DKSELDIR
+575 DKSELDIQ

-589 DGNSDF
+589 DGNSDK

-624 WLPEAVYKEL
+624 WLPEAVYKEM

-644 KLTGDDKKST
+644 TLEGDDKKST

-748 TEHLDDNVLGVC
+748 TENTDNSVLGVC

-769 VPLAGYEAKIFITK
+769 VPLAGYEAKVFITK

-834 RLAISDA
+834 RLAISDN

-870 NINPQERNRFLNGR
+870 NIDPQKRNKFLNGR

-897 NDVWNLDYFRGA
+897 NDVWNLDYFRGT

-920 ENNLEA
+920 ENHLEA
-926 RIANRPFALMPY
+926 RIANRPFALIPY

-949 ADVEL
+949 ANDEL
-954 LKTLGAQDSVEY
+954 LKSLGAQDSVAY

-991 GEYIFSQNADDTVNA
+991 GEYIFSQNADDTFNN
-1006 EDSGRELGHTTIT
+1006 EDSGAELGHTTIT
-1019 IPYIQKYDNRYTMR
+1019 IPYIQKYDNKYTMR
-1033 IGNVLKYYHGTNLL
+1033 IGNVLRHYHGTKIL

-1073 YKETFSG
+1073 YRETFGG
-1080 LTLKVDN
+1080 LTIKVDN
-1087 ENDEF
+1087 ERNEF
-1092 DFLVSNSDTDF
+1092 DFLVGSSDDSF
-1103 ANVRAKEYLT
+1103 ASVKATILT

-1127 NENADT
+1127 NDNADT

-1212 TSVDDVEYTYTD
+1212 TSVDYVEYTYTD

-1312 VFQDADPSNIDGKG
+1312 VFQDADPSNINDKG

-1347 ENAKDDDGQST
+1347 ENAKDDDGQSK
-1358 RITLAD
+1358 RIPLAD

-1369 DDASVTQEVSTPR
+1369 DDASVTQEVETPR
-1382 AVVKDTANDDD
+1382 AVVKDAANDDD
-1393 FDTAQEYINEVNYTE
+1393 FDTAQEYIKDVNYTT
-1408 VDGTSDKFDGLNDAV
+1408 VDGSSDNFDGLNDAV

-1464 YDDSN
+1464 YDDSK
-1469 ATSKT
+1469 ATSEA
-1474 LEASAYKKTN
+1474 LEAGAYKKTN

-1509 KNFNGKDLKYK
+1509 KIFNGKDLKYK
-1520 VTSETEDNNPTEVAA
+1520 VTSETEDNNPTEIAA
-1535 LSPESI
+1535 LSPESL

-1572 WKDRDITTD
+1572 WTDRNLTSD

-1591 GEGVSYN
+1591 SEGVSYN
-1598 PTSEGFFDNNKLTL
+1598 PDSEGFFDNNKLTL

-1640 FRTIS
+1640 FRTITQ
-1645 VRTDASPYYNVTS
+1645 RTDATPYHNVTS

-1675 KDGFYATERKSSIKA
+1675 KDGFYATERKQGIKA
-1690 ESIKTVQGKDNKKT
+1690 ESIKEIQGKNNKKET
-1704 ALDLYNIV
+1704 LDLYNII

-1739 YLDTN
+1739 YKDKN
-1744 RTKDTYELLEESAP
+1744 FTKDTYEDLGETEP

-1771 AILKLLYGADKEP
+1771 AILKLLYGK
-1784 DANDNNNHTI
+1784 DNENTIDDVNNHTS
-1794 YDHFKVANEKADNF
+1794 YEHFEVANEKADDF
-1808 VHSSVDNGV
+1808 THSSITGGV

-1828 TVPTINGA
+1828 TVPRVVNLSN
-1836 DGKATTG
+1836 GKANTDAYENMT
-1843 DYNSRSGYSTL
+1843 GYSL
-1854 RYDPMSPRGVVPSS
+1854 LHYDPQYPRETVPSKAT
-1868 DENNPSLLGMGR
+1868 NPSLLGMGR
-1880 RSKFIAQAGK
+1880 RSKFIAQVG

-1899 LENEV
+1899 LENAV
-1904 KAIYRLVGFG
+1904 KAIYKLIGFG
-1914 STAHD
+1914 STTHN
-1919 SYYNGK
+1919 SYYSGN
-1925 LTFGIGS
+1925 LTFGLS
-1932 AVPSELWGSDVVSS
+1932 STAKPSELWGKNEISTD
-1946 NPADNNGKIVSING
+1946 PKDNNGVVVLING
-1960 SEKDDIHNRYH
+1960 SVSDNIHNRYH
-1971 EIDLTTSKENIFH
+1971 EIDLTASGASGFH
-1984 LSAIAVQ
+1984 LSAIALQ
-1991 AYYNTVDIADLLTSK
+1991 AYYNTVDIADLLAEK
-2006 DSNGNRVAAVYEKA
+2006 DTNGNRIASVYEKA
-2020 EQPDDKADTKYQNV
+2020 AQADIKASTKYRNV
-2034 EGNLQETVIKSS
+2034 AGNSEETVVTSS
-2046 YKDAYKSYSIF
+2046 YKEAYKSYSVF
-2057 ESIQKALYYAAKINK
+2057 ESIKKALTYAAN
-2072 DLIDF
+2072 IDTALMIF
-2077 KKDVYKDR
+2077 KKDVLEDR
-2085 DERIE
+2085 DVRIE

-2095 WAVLGDEYNFNDKG
+2095 WAILGDDYSFNDEG
-2109 VELEDKTK
+2109 AELKDKTK
-2117 TVSSRLIS
+2117 TVSSRLTS
-2125 IENTI
+2125 IEKTI
-2130 ENTIEKDITPT
+2130 KDDITPT
-2141 VTDNKEK
+2141 VKENKEK

-2153 EELGKSDDASGSKT
+2153 EELGESNDASGSET

-2173 ALEDA
+2173 ALEAA

-2183 AITKSLENTDT
+2183 KSLKNVDDDSANFESFKSYTDGE
-2194 AAGVTFVNKTEK
+2194 ADG
-2206 DEVYKNLE
+2206 VYKKLTGSTLE
-2214 GSSVQDDP
+2214 DDENDA
-2222 DDIEDVVL
+2222 DDGAVL
-2230 ATKASV
+2230 ATQKSV
-2236 EILVQAAVTE
+2236 ESLVEKAVNE
-2246 LQNEM
+2246 LQLEM
-2251 TAAIQNNRKLAAMMA
+2251 TAAIQNNRKLAVMMT
-2266 YMKCDDIKA
+2266 YMKCDDINA
-2275 NANAVQFVRSGGNWS
+2275 NENAVQFVRSGGNWS

-2305 GTTGRLAAAD
+2305 GTTGRLAAAA
-2315 TYKKYCG
+2315 THKKYCG

-2355 ENQSFKYGSGNH
+2355 ENQTFNYGSGNY
-2367 ATSLDDDSYTV
+2367 ATSLDDDSFTV

>member
-1 MKKGLTYISERTGQW
+1 MKRGLTYISERTGQW

-34 IPLVEIKRGQPVSV
+34 IPLVKIKRGQPVSV
-48 ATIKDLEI
+48 ATIKDLKI
-56 IANGDDALF
+56 VAGDNDELF

-73 TYVVLTNPSRHE
+73 SYVVLTNPSRHE
-85 GTIGLALEYTRGEFS
+85 STIGLALEYTDGTFS
-100 IEDGKL
+100 FEDGEL

-114 LTNGKYIEDRDYYA
+114 LTNGKYIEDKDYYA
-128 NAFTEADEETVDVTN
+128 NAFTEADEKTVDVTDK
-143 EEYWPEFF
+143 EYWPEFF
-151 NDYEN
+151 DDYEN

-169 GILTL
+169 GVLTL
-174 VPEEAYL
+174 DPEKAYL
-181 AYNNVIVIGFVS
+181 AYNNVITIGFVA
-193 DANIKNGEKQL
+193 DANIKNGENQL

-219 SLDSTIFEGILGE
+219 SLDSTIFEGIFGE
-232 DVTIGYQHSQTNGEV
+232 DVAISHEYSQINGELS
-247 CSYTKLFALG
+247 SYTKLFALG

-276 TLPRGFIAIQRLD
+276 TLPRGFIAIQRID
-289 GATAYVCVNGEV
+289 GATAYVCVNGKV
-301 TEEEVINGE
+301 TEDEVINGE
-310 SWSAKDRAFVQ
+310 GWSAKDRAFVQ
-321 VAQYYSAISEKPN
+321 VAQYYSAISKKPN

-344 TAKVVAPA
+344 TAKVEAPA
-352 GLETYL
+352 GLETFL
-358 SNAFAAVSAGK
+358 SNAFAAVSAGE

-393 VYKFEADDVGGTYEV
+393 VYKLEADDVGGTYEV

-415 EVITGLYIASR
+415 EVITGLYVASR

-486 YYLGSHGNV
+486 YYLGSHGNI

-500 EFYNSIVQVGVA
+500 EFYNSVVQVGVA

-547 YGFWLMDG
+547 FGFWLMDG

-575 DKSELDIR
+575 DKSELDIK

-589 DGNSDF
+589 DGNSDK

-624 WLPEAVYKEL
+624 WLPEAVYKEM

-644 KLTGDDKKST
+644 TLEGDDKKKTT

-677 LEALDIKLFVDVDKT
+677 LEALDIKLFVDIDKT

-748 TEHLDDNVLGVC
+748 TEHLDDSVLGVC

-769 VPLAGYEAKIFITK
+769 VPLAGYEAKVFITK

-841 ENNDGT
+841 ESNDGT

-861 DDIEETNVN
+861 DDIDETNVN
-870 NINPQERNRFLNGR
+870 SIDPQVRNKFLNLR

-920 ENNLEA
+920 ENHLEA

-949 ADVEL
+949 AEDEL
-954 LKTLGAQDSVEY
+954 LKALGAQDSVEY

-991 GEYIFSQNADDTVNA
+991 GEYIFSQNADDTVND

-1019 IPYIQKYDNRYTMR
+1019 IPYIQKYDNKYTMR
-1033 IGNVLKYYHGTNLL
+1033 IGNVLKHYHGTNLL
-1047 DTEELSLNESDGI
+1047 DTEELSLNESKGI
-1060 LSKKHTFYPNVNT
+1060 LTNKHTFYPNVNT
-1073 YKETFSG
+1073 YKETFGG
-1080 LTLKVDN
+1080 LTIKVDN
-1087 ENDEF
+1087 EREEF
-1092 DFLVSNSDTDF
+1092 DFLVGSSDDDF
-1103 ANVRAKEYLT
+1103 ATVKALNLT

-1127 NENADT
+1127 NDNADT

-1326 AWSEDS
+1326 AWSENS

-1369 DDASVTQEVSTPR
+1369 DDASVTQEVETPR
-1382 AVVKDTANDDD
+1382 AVVKDAANDDD

-1520 VTSETEDNNPTEVAA
+1520 VTSETKDNNPTEVAA
-1535 LSPESI
+1535 LSPENL

-1572 WKDRDITTD
+1572 WSDRSITSD

-1645 VRTDASPYYNVTS
+1645 VRTDASPYHNVTS

-1675 KDGFYATERKSSIKA
+1675 KNGFYATERKQSIKA
-1690 ESIKTVQGKDNKKT
+1690 ESIKEIQGKDNKKET
-1704 ALDLYNIV
+1704 LDLYNII

-1744 RTKDTYELLEESAP
+1744 RTKDTYENLEETAP
-1758 THTKDYTVTSDMK
+1758 THIKDYTVTSDMK

-1784 DANDNNNHTI
+1784 DANDNNNHTT

-1868 DENNPSLLGMGR
+1868 DENPSLLGMGR
-1880 RSKFIAQAGK
+1880 RNKFIAQNGE

-1914 STAHD
+1914 STAHN
-1919 SYYNGK
+1919 SYYDGR
-1925 LTFGIGS
+1925 LVFGLGS
-1932 AVPSELWGSDVVSS
+1932 NAVPSELWGSNVISS
-1946 NPADNNGKIVSING
+1946 NPADNNGKVVSING
-1960 SEKDDIHNRYH
+1960 SEDDGVHNRYH
-1971 EIDLTTSKENIFH
+1971 EINLTTSEANIFH

-1991 AYYNTVDIADLLTSK
+1991 AYYNTVDIADLLAEK
-2006 DSNGNRVAAVYEKA
+2006 DLSGKRVASIYEKA
-2020 EQPDDKADTKYQNV
+2020 AQPDDKANTEYQNV
-2034 EGNLQETVIKSS
+2034 AGNLKETVITSS

-2057 ESIQKALYYAAKINK
+2057 ESIKTLLKYAAAIDK
-2072 DLIDF
+2072 DLMNF
-2077 KKDVYKDR
+2077 KKDVLQDR
-2085 DERIE
+2085 DVRIE

-2095 WAVLGDEYNFNDKG
+2095 WAAIGTDYEFD
-2109 VELEDKTK
+2109 TK
-2117 TVSSRLIS
+2117 A
-2125 IENTI
+2125 EKNTI
-2130 ENTIEKDITPT
+2130 SKRLTDIEEAIGDDTTQNTIKFRIKTNEG
-2141 VTDNKEK
+2141 E

-2153 EELGKSDDASGSKT
+2153 KELGEPNDTSSSDT

-2173 ALEDA
+2173 ALETA

-2183 AITKSLENTDT
+2183 KSLKNTDAEDAKFT
-2194 AAGVTFVNKTEK
+2194 DKTEA
-2206 DEVYKNLE
+2206 DAVYKKLK
-2214 GSSVQDDP
+2214 SSSAEDVEDDK
-2222 DDIEDVVL
+2222 EDVVF

-2236 EILVQAAVTE
+2236 ESLVQKAVTE
-2246 LQNEM
+2246 LQLEM

-2275 NANAVQFVRSGGNWS
+2275 NDNAVQFVRSSEDTWN
-2290 GYDMQEKELAFTVGN
+2290 GYDMQEKELAFKIGN
-2305 GTTGRLAAAD
+2305 GTTGRLDAGD
-2315 TYKKYCG
+2315 HKKYCG

-2335 HLKFKAYVPYKADIT
+2335 HLKFKAYVPYKADFA
-2350 ANGMY
+2350 ANELY
-2355 ENQSFKYGSGNH
+2355 ANQTFNYGSGNH
-2367 ATSLDDDSYTV
+2367 ATSLDDDSFTV

>member
-25 EWVQQTSTY
+25 EWVQQLSTY

-56 IANGDDALF
+56 VAKGDDALF

-85 GTIGLALEYTRGEFS
+85 GTIGLALEYTKGEFS

-181 AYNNVIVIGFVS
+181 AYNNVIVLGFVS

-344 TAKVVAPA
+344 TAKVEAPA

-393 VYKFEADDVGGTYEV
+393 VYKLEADDVGGTYEV

-500 EFYNSIVQVGVA
+500 EFYNSVVQVGVA

-589 DGNSDF
+589 DGNSDK

-624 WLPEAVYKEL
+624 WLPEAVYKEM

-644 KLTGDDKKST
+644 TLTGDDKKST

-677 LEALDIKLFVDVDKT
+677 LEALDIKLFVDVDRT

-748 TEHLDDNVLGVC
+748 TEHLDDSVLGVC

-769 VPLAGYEAKIFITK
+769 VPLAGYEAKVFITK

-909 LEYFTSDETVN
+909 LEYFTSDETIN

-954 LKTLGAQDSVEY
+954 LKTLGAQDSIEY

-991 GEYIFSQNADDTVNA
+991 GEYIFSQNADDTVND

-1047 DTEELSLNESDGI
+1047 DTEELSLNESDLI
-1060 LSKKHTFYPNVNT
+1060 LTKKHTLYPNVNT
-1073 YKETFSG
+1073 YKETFGG
-1080 LTLKVDN
+1080 LTIKVDN
-1087 ENDEF
+1087 ERDEF
-1092 DFLVSNSDTDF
+1092 NFLVGNSDDDF
-1103 ANVRAKEYLT
+1103 ATVKALNLT

-1127 NENADT
+1127 NGNADT

-1326 AWSEDS
+1326 AWSENS

-1369 DDASVTQEVSTPR
+1369 DDASVTQEVETPR
-1382 AVVKDTANDDD
+1382 AVVKDAANDDD

-1535 LSPESI
+1535 LSPENL

-1572 WKDRDITTD
+1572 WTDRNLTSD

-1598 PTSEGFFDNNKLTL
+1598 PDSEGFFDNNKLTL

-1640 FRTIS
+1640 FRTITQI
-1645 VRTDASPYYNVTS
+1645 TDASPYHNVTS

-1675 KDGFYATERKSSIKA
+1675 KDGFYATERKQDIKA
-1690 ESIKTVQGKDNKKT
+1690 ESIKEIQGKDNKKET
-1704 ALDLYNIV
+1704 LDLYNII

-1758 THTKDYTVTSDMK
+1758 THTKEYTVTSDMK

-1784 DANDNNNHTI
+1784 DANDNNNHTT

-1868 DENNPSLLGMGR
+1868 DENPSLLGMGR
-1880 RSKFIAQAGK
+1880 RNKFIAQNGE

-1914 STAHD
+1914 STAHN
-1919 SYYNGK
+1919 SYYDGR
-1925 LTFGIGS
+1925 LVFGLGS
-1932 AVPSELWGSDVVSS
+1932 NAVPSELWGSNVISS
-1946 NPADNNGKIVSING
+1946 NPVDNNGKVISING
-1960 SEKDDIHNRYH
+1960 SEDDGVHNRYH
-1971 EIDLTTSKENIFH
+1971 EINLTTSEANIFH

-1991 AYYNTVDIADLLTSK
+1991 AYYNTVDIADLLAEK
-2006 DSNGNRVAAVYEKA
+2006 DTNGNRIASVYEKA

-2034 EGNLQETVIKSS
+2034 AGGKQETVIESS
-2046 YKDAYKSYSIF
+2046 YKEAYKSYSIF
-2057 ESIQKALYYAAKINK
+2057 ESIKKALSYAAKIDTALMN
-2072 DLIDF
+2072 F
-2077 KKDVYKDR
+2077 KKDVLEDR
-2085 DERIE
+2085 DVRIE

-2095 WAVLGDEYNFNDKG
+2095 WAAIGNDYKFD
-2109 VELEDKTK
+2109 VPTTK
-2117 TVSSRLIS
+2117 
-2125 IENTI
+2125 NTI
-2130 ENTIEKDITPT
+2130 SERLTDIEDAIGSDTTQDTIKFRIKTNEDEI
-2141 VTDNKEK
+2141 D
-2148 IAKLR
+2148 KLR
-2153 EELGKSDDASGSKT
+2153 KELGESGDASGSDT

-2173 ALEDA
+2173 ALETA

-2183 AITKSLENTDT
+2183 KSLNNTDADDAEFT
-2194 AAGVTFVNKTEK
+2194 DKTEA
-2206 DEVYKNLE
+2206 DAVYKKLK
-2214 GSSVQDDP
+2214 SSSAEDVDGDK
-2222 DDIEDVVL
+2222 EDVVL

-2236 EILVQAAVTE
+2236 ESLVQKAVTE
-2246 LQNEM
+2246 LQLEM

-2266 YMKCDDIKA
+2266 YMKCDDI
-2275 NANAVQFVRSGGNWS
+2275 NANENAVKFVRSGGNWS
-2290 GYDMQEKELAFTVGN
+2290 GYDMQEKELAFEVGN
-2305 GTTGRLAAAD
+2305 STTGRLAANEH
-2315 TYKKYCG
+2315 KKYCG

-2335 HLKFKAYVPYKADIT
+2335 HLKFKAYVPYKEGIT
-2350 ANGMY
+2350 ASGMY
-2355 ENQSFKYGSGNH
+2355 ENQTFKYGSGNH
-2367 ATSLDDDSYTV
+2367 ATSLDDDSFTV

>member
-56 IANGDDALF
+56 VAKGDDALF

-85 GTIGLALEYTRGEFS
+85 GTIGLALEYTKGEFS
-100 IEDGKL
+100 IKDDKL

-156 SIGKKIYIKGDAD
+156 SIGKKIYIKGDDD

-321 VAQYYSAISEKPN
+321 VAQYYSAISKKPN

-344 TAKVVAPA
+344 TAKVEAPA

-393 VYKFEADDVGGTYEV
+393 VYKLEADDIGGTYEV

-415 EVITGLYIASR
+415 EVITGLYVASR

-486 YYLGSHGNV
+486 YYLGSHGNI

-547 YGFWLMDG
+547 FGFWLMDG

-575 DKSELDIR
+575 DKSELDIK

-589 DGNSDF
+589 DGNSDK

-644 KLTGDDKKST
+644 TLEGNDKKST

-677 LEALDIKLFVDVDKT
+677 LEALDIKLFVDIDKT

-722 IDKVDASHPYGTYVL
+722 LDKVDASHPYGTYIL

-748 TEHLDDNVLGVC
+748 TEHLDDSVLGVC

-769 VPLAGYEAKIFITK
+769 VPLAGYEAKVFITK

-827 KYKVRTD
+827 KYKVSTD

-841 ENNDGT
+841 ESNEGT

-852 KSIYVQSVK
+852 KSIYVQSAK
-861 DDIEETNVN
+861 DDIDETNVKS
-870 NINPQERNRFLNGR
+870 IDSQVRNKFLNLR

-920 ENNLEA
+920 GNHLEA

-949 ADVEL
+949 AEDEL
-954 LKTLGAQDSVEY
+954 LKALGAQDSVEY

-991 GEYIFSQNADDTVNA
+991 GEYIFSQNADDTVNT
-1006 EDSGRELGHTTIT
+1006 EDSGAELGHTTIT
-1019 IPYIQKYDNRYTMR
+1019 IPYIQKYDNKYTMR
-1033 IGNVLKYYHGTNLL
+1033 IGNVLKHYHGTNLL

-1073 YKETFSG
+1073 YKEIFGG

-1087 ENDEF
+1087 EREEF
-1092 DFLVSNSDTDF
+1092 DFLVGNNNGDF
-1103 ANVRAKEYLT
+1103 ATVKALNLT

-1127 NENADT
+1127 NDNADT
-1133 TYLTEYSAKD
+1133 TYLTDYSAKD

-1312 VFQDADPSNIDGKG
+1312 VFQDADPSNIDDKG
-1326 AWSEDS
+1326 AWTEDS

-1369 DDASVTQEVSTPR
+1369 DDASVTQEVETPR
-1382 AVVKDTANDDD
+1382 AVVKDAANDDD

-1423 NRIVAKLNTLTADVK
+1423 NRIVAKLNTLTTDVK

-1469 ATSKT
+1469 ATS
-1474 LEASAYKKTN
+1474 EAIEVGAYKKTN

-1535 LSPESI
+1535 LSPENL

-1572 WKDRDITTD
+1572 WTDRNLTSD

-1645 VRTDASPYYNVTS
+1645 VRTDASPYHNVTS

-1675 KDGFYATERKSSIKA
+1675 KNGFYATERNQGIKA
-1690 ESIKTVQGKDNKKT
+1690 ESIKEIQGKDNKKEN
-1704 ALDLYNIV
+1704 LDLYNII
-1712 YDAVK
+1712 YDAIK

-1868 DENNPSLLGMGR
+1868 DENPSLLGMGR
-1880 RSKFIAQAGK
+1880 RNKFIAQNGE
-1890 DAPLSRIDI
+1890 DVPLSRIDI

-1914 STAHD
+1914 STAHN
-1919 SYYNGK
+1919 SYYDGR
-1925 LTFGIGS
+1925 LVFGLGS
-1932 AVPSELWGSDVVSS
+1932 NAVPSELWGSDVISS
-1946 NPADNNGKIVSING
+1946 NPADNNGKVVSING
-1960 SEKDDIHNRYH
+1960 STDDDIHNRYH

-1984 LSAIAVQ
+1984 LSAIALQ
-1991 AYYNTVDIADLLTSK
+1991 AYYNTVDIADLLAEK
-2006 DSNGNRVAAVYEKA
+2006 DTNGNRIASVYEKA
-2020 EQPDDKADTKYQNV
+2020 AQADIKASTKYKNV
-2034 EGNLQETVIKSS
+2034 AGNLEETVVTSS
-2046 YKDAYKSYSIF
+2046 YKEAYKSYSIF
-2057 ESIQKALYYAAKINK
+2057 ESIKKALTYAANIDT
-2072 DLIDF
+2072 DLMNF
-2077 KKDVYKDR
+2077 KKDVLEDR
-2085 DERIE
+2085 DVRIE

-2095 WAVLGDEYNFNDKG
+2095 WAAIGTDYKFDIKAEKNTISKRLTDIEEAIGDNTTSDTIKFIIKTNKEDIAKLRKELGEEGN
-2109 VELEDKTK
+2109 KTK
-2117 TVSSRLIS
+2117 TVYER
-2125 IENTI
+2125 
-2130 ENTIEKDITPT
+2130 
-2141 VTDNKEK
+2141 
-2148 IAKLR
+2148 IATLETA
-2153 EELGKSDDASGSKT
+2153 EE
-2167 VYGRVK
+2167 
-2173 ALEDA
+2173 
-2178 EQAIT
+2178 
-2183 AITKSLENTDT
+2183 AITKSLKNTDADDAEFT
-2194 AAGVTFVNKTEK
+2194 DKTEA
-2206 DEVYKNLE
+2206 DAVYKELN
-2214 GSSVQDDP
+2214 SSSAEDVDGDK
-2222 DDIEDVVL
+2222 EDVVL

-2236 EILVQAAVTE
+2236 ESLVQKTVTE
-2246 LQNEM
+2246 LQLEM

-2266 YMKCDDIKA
+2266 YMKCDDINA
-2275 NANAVQFVRSGGNWS
+2275 NENAVQFVRSGGNWS

-2305 GTTGRLAAAD
+2305 GTTGRLAAAA
-2315 TYKKYCG
+2315 THKKYCG

-2355 ENQSFKYGSGNH
+2355 ENQTFNYGSGNH
-2367 ATSLDDDSYTV
+2367 ATSLDDDSFTV

>member
-1 MKKGLTYISERTGQW
+1 MKRGLTYISERTGQW

-34 IPLVEIKRGQPVSV
+34 IPLVKIKRGQPVSV
-48 ATIKDLEI
+48 ATIKDLKIVAGE
-56 IANGDDALF
+56 NEALF

-73 TYVVLTNPSRHE
+73 SYVVLTNPSRHE
-85 GTIGLALEYTRGEFS
+85 STIGLALEYTDGTFS
-100 IEDGKL
+100 FEDGEL

-114 LTNGKYIEDRDYYA
+114 LTNGKYIEDKDYYA
-128 NAFTEADEETVDVTN
+128 NAFTEADEETVDVTDK
-143 EEYWPEFF
+143 EYWPEFF
-151 NDYEN
+151 DDYEN
-156 SIGKKIYIKGDAD
+156 SIGKKIYIKGDDD
-169 GILTL
+169 GVLTL
-174 VPEEAYL
+174 DPEEAYL
-181 AYNNVIVIGFVS
+181 AYNNVITIGFVA
-193 DANIKNGEKQL
+193 DAKIKNGDENQL
-204 NIGAIEVQILGDDRG
+204 NVGAIEVQILGDDRG

-232 DVTIGYQHSQTNGEV
+232 DVTIGHKYSQINGEIS
-247 CSYTKLFALG
+247 SYTKLFALG

-276 TLPRGFIAIQRLD
+276 TLPRGFIAIQRID

-301 TEEEVINGE
+301 TEDNVINDE

-321 VAQYYSAISEKPN
+321 VALYYSAISGKPN
-334 TVLGVLDGDP
+334 TILGVLDGNP

-369 IKSLKDGAIHEAKA
+369 ITSLKDGAIHEAKA
-383 LNLIPSQDVG
+383 LNLIPSQVAG
-393 VYKFEADDVGGTYEV
+393 VYKLEADDVGGTYEV

-415 EVITGLYIASR
+415 EVITGLYVASR

-471 GLFTDPTAPYEPGAT
+471 GLFTVPTATYEPGAT
-486 YYLGSHGNV
+486 YYLGSHGNI

-602 QVNYKSRFSEEN
+602 QVKYKSRFSDEN

-624 WLPEAVYKEL
+624 WLPEAVYKEM

-644 KLTGDDKKST
+644 TLEGDDKKKTT

-692 STSRNWVQLEPGFHT
+692 STSRNWVQLEPGFHVV
-707 INNFEYYGFKWTVKQ
+707 NNFEYYGFKWTVKQ

-748 TEHLDDNVLGVC
+748 TEDTDDSVLGVC

-769 VPLAGYEAKIFITK
+769 VPLAGYDAKVFVTK
-783 HDYYSRQFDVEN
+783 HDYYSRQFDAEN

-806 DAAGNPWEGNAVS
+806 DAAGNPWGGYAVS

-834 RLAISDA
+834 RLAISDE

-861 DDIEETNVN
+861 DDIEETEVN
-870 NINPQERNRFLNGR
+870 DIAPQERNGFLNGR

-897 NDVWNLDYFRGA
+897 SDVWNLDYFRGA

-954 LKTLGAQDSVEY
+954 LKSLGAQDSVEY
-966 PHGIVNKGFRG
+966 PHGIVNKGYNG
-977 TLNARQLQGAHLGY
+977 TLNASQLQGAHLGY
-991 GEYIFSQNADDTVNA
+991 GEYIFSQNAGDTLNSEDD
-1006 EDSGRELGHTTIT
+1006 GRNKGSTNIT
-1019 IPYIQKYDNRYTMR
+1019 IPYIQKYETGTKKDYIMR
-1033 IGNVLKYYHGTNLL
+1033 IGNVLKHYHSTNLL
-1047 DTEELSLNESDGI
+1047 DTEELSLDESNGI
-1060 LSKKHTFYPNVNT
+1060 LTNKHSFYPNVNT
-1073 YKETFSG
+1073 YKETFGG

-1092 DFLVSNSDTDF
+1092 DFLVGSSDSEF
-1103 ANVRAKEYLT
+1103 AAVKATILT

-1127 NENADT
+1127 NGNADT
-1133 TYLTEYSAKD
+1133 TYLNGYGEKD
-1143 KTSTFDEPMNE
+1143 KRRDFQEPMNE

-1212 TSVDDVEYTYTD
+1212 TSVDNVEYTYTAD
-1224 AEKESISEYIKLL
+1224 EKESISEYLKLL

-1280 PGADEKNE
+1280 PGADDPNE
-1288 NFKANDQKS
+1288 NFKADEQKS
-1297 TVAGLNRLVKALCRE
+1297 TIAGLNRLVRALCRE
-1312 VFQDADPSNIDGKG
+1312 VFQDADPKNTDDKG

-1358 RITLAD
+1358 RIQLAD

-1369 DDASVTQEVSTPR
+1369 DNASVTQNVTISR
-1382 AVVKDTANDDD
+1382 DFVKDTANDND
-1393 FDTAQEYINEVNYTE
+1393 FDTAQEFINEVNYTE

-1469 ATSKT
+1469 ATSKA
-1474 LEASAYKKTN
+1474 LEEVAYKKTN

-1535 LSPESI
+1535 LSPENL

-1563 TLVRTDYKT
+1563 TLVRTTYKK
-1572 WKDRDITTD
+1572 WKDRDITAD
-1581 GYKVTVTGEN
+1581 GYKVTFTGEN

-1598 PTSEGFFDNNKLTL
+1598 PASEGFFDNNKLTL
-1612 NHESI
+1612 NNESI

-1645 VRTDASPYYNVTS
+1645 ARTDASPYPKVTS

-1675 KDGFYATERKSSIKA
+1675 KNGFYATERKQDIKA
-1690 ESIKTVQGKDNKKT
+1690 ESIKNIIGKEGKKT
-1704 ALDLYNIV
+1704 TSFDLYNII

-1739 YLDTN
+1739 YKDKN
-1744 RTKDTYELLEESAP
+1744 FTKDTYEPLDETEP
-1758 THTKDYTVTSDMK
+1758 THTKKYTVTSDMK
-1771 AILKLLYGADKEP
+1771 AILKLLYGK
-1784 DANDNNNHTI
+1784 DNENTIDDVNNHTS
-1794 YDHFKVANEKADNF
+1794 YEHFEVANEKADDF
-1808 VHSSVDNGV
+1808 THSSITGGV

-1828 TVPTINGA
+1828 TVPRVVNLSNGEA
-1836 DGKATTG
+1836 NTDAYENMTGYSLLHYDPQYPRETVPSKAT
-1843 DYNSRSGYSTL
+1843 
-1854 RYDPMSPRGVVPSS
+1854 
-1868 DENNPSLLGMGR
+1868 NPSLLGMGR
-1880 RSKFIAQAGK
+1880 RSKFIAQSVK
-1890 DAPLSRIDI
+1890 DYPLSRIDI
-1899 LENEV
+1899 LENTV
-1904 KAIYRLVGFG
+1904 SAIYKYIGFG
-1914 STAHD
+1914 SNTNEH
-1919 SYYNGK
+1919 YYSGK
-1925 LTFGIGS
+1925 FTFNDEPD
-1932 AVPSELWGSDVVSS
+1932 AVASELWGSLSTTDGT
-1946 NPADNNGKIVSING
+1946 NQNIGAKVSING
-1960 SEKDDIHNRYH
+1960 NTAYGVHNRYH
-1971 EIDLTTSKENIFH
+1971 EIDLKTSEENEFH
-1984 LSAIAVQ
+1984 LSAIALQ
-1991 AYYNTVDIADLLTSK
+1991 AYFNTVDIASLLFEVENGQRDPSPYSK
-2006 DSNGNRVAAVYEKA
+2006 NE
-2020 EQPDDKADTKYQNV
+2020 
-2034 EGNLQETVIKSS
+2034 QETIVANTPYGNIESNKTTILVKSS
-2046 YKDAYKSYSIF
+2046 YAGPFSSYSVAT
-2057 ESIQKALYYAAKINK
+2057 SIKKLLTYAAAIDE
-2072 DLIDF
+2072 DLMEF
-2077 KKDVYKDR
+2077 KTKVLEDR
-2085 DERIE
+2085 DVRIE
-2090 NDKQI
+2090 NDKRI
-2095 WAVLGDEYNFNDKG
+2095 WAALGDDYSFNKDG
-2109 VELEDKTK
+2109 TEITETI
-2117 TVSSRLIS
+2117 SARLTS
-2125 IENTI
+2125 IEPVV
-2130 ENTIEKDITPT
+2130 K
-2141 VTDNKEK
+2141 DNKEK

-2153 EELGKSDDASGSKT
+2153 EELGESDDASGSKT

-2183 AITKSLENTDT
+2183 KSLNNTDT
-2194 AAGVTFVNKTEK
+2194 ASGVTFVAKT
-2206 DEVYKNLE
+2206 DADGVYKKLK

-2222 DDIEDVVL
+2222 DDKDSVVL

-2246 LQNEM
+2246 LQKEM

-2266 YMKCDDIKA
+2266 YMKCDDI
-2275 NANAVQFVRSGGNWS
+2275 NANENAVKFVRSSEADWG
-2290 GYDMQEKELAFTVGN
+2290 GYDMQEKELAFNVGS
-2305 GTTGRLAAAD
+2305 GTTGRIAAFER
-2315 TYKKYCG
+2315 KKYCG

-2335 HLKFKAYVPYKADIT
+2335 HLKFKAYVPYKAEIA

-2355 ENQSFKYGSGNH
+2355 ENQTFKYGSNNN
-2367 ATSLDDDSYTV
+2367 ATSLDDDSYIV
-2378 IID
+2378 RIY